1 MVLFFCIKKAGEK
14 DKMADGKI
22 VIETELDTDGIK
34 KDLKETEKS
43 AEISGKRIKQ
53 TFEQMAK
60 ASGKSVG
67 ELKNEVKKL
76 AEEYQSQGTS
86 LPNAYKKA
94 YEIMGVYSERA
105 ATKMKKAAE
114 SVEETHD
121 REAEQTSQHWEK
133 KFSEVEKDSNAAKDQ
148 LKQDAIEEARSHD
161 AASEKSKEAWK
172 NAFSTIGDLSKK
184 ALKATAAVVAG
195 TSAAMVAAGTYSV
208 KTGIEFESAFAGV
221 KKTVDATDT
230 QLNEL
235 RQSLINMS
243 KEMPQSA
250 AELSEIAE
258 AAGQLGIKTENLK
271 EFTKVMA
278 QLGDATNMTSTE
290 AADSLAR
297 FANIT
302 EMSQKNFDRLGS
314 VIVALGNNL
323 ATTESEVV
331 SMGMRLAGA
340 GSQIGMSE
348 AQIMSLAAA
357 LSSVGIEAEAG
368 GSAFSTIMAKMQLA
382 VESGGDSL
390 DAFADVAGMSA
401 DKFKKAFQKDAT
413 SAIMA
418 FIKGLSTCDEKGVSA
433 IKTLDDMG
441 ISEIRQRDALLRA
454 SGAYSTFADAMKIGT
469 TAWEENTALANEAS
483 QRYETLESKI
493 DMAKNSVDALAIA
506 FKDSVDQELRDAVEH
521 GTEYINEL
529 ADAFENGG
537 LEAAVDKAGDIIADL
552 SLSLAKSA
560 PDMVDAATDLIEAF
574 VKGLLQNKQQLKHA
588 SKEIVDSVCD
598 GLIKLL
604 PKEMQQPAKKALD
617 SLKKTFNS
625 GLGSLS
631 GVTKK
636 ELEIIG
642 KLFTKLADHMDTVA
656 PVVISLVAAFKT
668 FQMVQGPVGTV
679 VSVLMKLQSVSSET
693 GLAVSALNAIM
704 SANPAVLIAGAIAAL
719 VGGLALYATTVNQA
733 DAEQEAFNAK
743 MDELGS
749 NIESNQR
756 SLDNLKESME
766 NTGSSIEASVAPVE
780 KWKEGLNDA
789 FDSTGKV
796 KEGCEDTANYIL
808 KQLNEAMGTS
818 YSLTADGFIQNNEGV
833 KQSLEEVNQ
842 SIDEYIQSLKQ
853 KAVQEATTTQYTEAI
868 QNQSEAQKNL
878 TDAQK
883 AYNDALDKYT
893 ELQKEWDNGNYDLK
907 SLRKASENLDETT
920 EKLREA
926 SKASVEAGVEVN
938 GLDQVMGKLAEGTP
952 ESVQEA
958 LDMYAQIPTYAS
970 EAADGV
976 ATSQSEIQNALNSTD
991 YNKMAQ
997 GFKLAV
1003 LQIDESGGKI
1013 PVSLRTSILQ
1023 ALNEVQQMGPEAKER
1038 MISSM
1043 RQMMTGMQEEI
1054 PAFKGASTSTS
1065 EEILTTFQQ
1074 YLVDSGALEGTGSEA
1089 IGQLSSGI
1097 TSANVSISAGQK
1109 AHEATE
1115 AVSTGITQGS
1125 PTIQESARNALE
1137 SGINS
1142 GVTSADVTSATA
1154 AAGKKAVDSEASG
1167 ITSGMG
1173 SIGQALNTVNA
1184 YAMSQMSGSGLPQTA
1199 GQTGS
1204 DTAGKLAS
1212 GLISGQGNT
1221 TRAALNLA
1229 KTVANSVK
1237 AVNLGSNLQ
1246 SQARQAVTAFTAG
1259 IRGQTST
1266 AGNAARALG
1275 TSTAK
1280 ALSACNL
1287 AASGRT
1293 EGTSFGNAFA
1303 VAIASQNGAAK
1314 SSGNGLALN
1323 AKNALQA
1330 GIDRS
1335 HNIGLQFSA
1344 GFASG
1349 IRSGQNGVAAAAAA
1363 VANAAANAAKANLD
1377 IHSPSR
1383 VGDWIGKM
1391 FDYGIG
1397 GGMTKNTG
1405 VVEKAAGHVTDSMR
1419 IDTKSLLSMMRG
1431 AMSSTISG
1439 IVENRMFQKGAQ
1451 FFHGDGTGGHT
1462 EVNQTINIYQPVES
1476 PVETSRALRRE
1487 ARRMART

>member
-1 MVLFFCIKKAGEK
+1 
-14 DKMADGKI
+14 MADGKI
-22 VIETELDTDGIK
+22 VIETGLDTKGIETGLK
-34 KDLKETEKS
+34 KVS
-43 AEISGKRIKQ
+43 SIA
-53 TFEQMAK
+53 
-60 ASGKSVG
+60 
-67 ELKNEVKKL
+67 
-76 AEEYQSQGTS
+76 
-86 LPNAYKKA
+86 
-94 YEIMGVYSERA
+94 
-105 ATKMKKAAE
+105 
-114 SVEETHD
+114 
-121 REAEQTSQHWEK
+121 
-133 KFSEVEKDSNAAKDQ
+133 
-148 LKQDAIEEARSHD
+148 
-161 AASEKSKEAWK
+161 
-172 NAFSTIGDLSKK
+172 
-184 ALKATAAVVAG
+184 
-195 TSAAMVAAGTYSV
+195 
-208 KTGIEFESAFAGV
+208 KTGIATTVTAISGMSTALAGV
-221 KKTVDATDT
+221 AGYSIKVGSSFEAG
-230 QLNEL
+230 
-235 RQSLINMS
+235 MS
-243 KEMPQSA
+243 KVQAVSGASNEQLQRLSDKAKEMGATTKFSA
-250 AELSEIAE
+250 
-258 AAGQLGIKTENLK
+258 
-271 EFTKVMA
+271 
-278 QLGDATNMTSTE
+278 TE
-290 AADSLAR
+290 AADAMNYMAMAGWKTEDMLNGIDGIMNLA
-297 FANIT
+297 AASG
-302 EMSQKNFDRLGS
+302 ED
-314 VIVALGNNL
+314 L
-323 ATTESEVV
+323 ATTSDIVTDALTAFGLSASDSTHFADV
-331 SMGMRLAGA
+331 
-340 GSQIGMSE
+340 
-348 AQIMSLAAA
+348 LAAA
-357 LSSVGIEAEAG
+357 SSNANTNVSMMGETFKYVAPVAGSLGYSAEDCAVAIGLMANSGIKASQSGTALRSMFSRLAKPSKEVKEAMEKLNISLTDSHGNMKSLDTLMGDLRNSFSGLSESEKAEMASSLAGQEAMSGLLAIVNASDADFNKLKDAIYG
-368 GSAFSTIMAKMQLA
+368 ADGASAKMAETMQDNLKGKITITKSTIEGL
-382 VESGGDSL
+382 G
-390 DAFADVAGMSA
+390 
-401 DKFKKAFQKDAT
+401 
-413 SAIMA
+413 
-418 FIKGLSTCDEKGVSA
+418 IKIYE
-433 IKTLDDMG
+433 
-441 ISEIRQRDALLRA
+441 EIEDP
-454 SGAYSTFADAMKIGT
+454 MKEAAEGT
-469 TAWEENTALANEAS
+469 T
-483 QRYETLESKI
+483 
-493 DMAKNSVDALAIA
+493 
-506 FKDSVDQELRDAVEH
+506 DSVEQISSAL
-521 GTEYINEL
+521 
-529 ADAFENGG
+529 ENGG
-537 LEAAVDKAGDIIADL
+537 IDAAVEKTGNIIGGL
-552 SLSLAKSA
+552 SVKIAQESPK
-560 PDMVDAATDLIEAF
+560 MVDASVLLLKSF
-574 VKGLLQNKQQLKHA
+574 VQGIQKNKNQLKYA
-588 SKEIVDSVCD
+588 SREIIDSLCD

-617 SLKKTFNS
+617 SLKKTFSS
-625 GLGSLS
+625 GLGSLF

-808 KQLNEAMGTS
+808 NQLNEAMGTS
-818 YSLTADGFIQNNEGV
+818 YSLTTDGFIQDNEGV

-842 SIDEYIQSLKQ
+842 SIDAYIQSLKQ

-883 AYNDALDKYT
+883 AYNDALNEYAQA
-893 ELQKEWDNGNYDLK
+893 QKDWSNGINDL
-907 SLRKASENLDETT
+907 SGLEKAQKNLDKTRK
-920 EKLREA
+920 KLGEA
-926 SKASVEAGVEVN
+926 SKASVEASVEVN

-952 ESVQEA
+952 ESVQKA
-958 LDMYAQIPTYAS
+958 LDMYAQIPAYAS
-970 EAADGV
+970 EAADGI
-976 ATSQSEIQNALNSTD
+976 ATSQKEIQSALSSTD
-991 YNKMAQ
+991 YTKMIE
-997 GFKLAV
+997 GFQLAV
-1003 LQIDESGGKI
+1003 MQIDQSGGKI
-1013 PVSLRTSILQ
+1013 PVSLRSSILQ
-1023 ALNEVQQMGPEAKER
+1023 ALNEVQKMGPEGKEY
-1038 MISSM
+1038 MENSM
-1043 RQMMTGMQEEI
+1043 QQMMVAMEDKIPEFEE
-1054 PAFKGASTSTS
+1054 AASTTG
-1065 EEILTTFQQ
+1065 EGILDTFQR

-1097 TSANVSISAGQK
+1097 TSANVSIPAGQK
-1109 AHEATE
+1109 AQEATE
-1115 AVSTGITQGS
+1115 AVSAGITQGS
-1125 PTIQESARNALE
+1125 PAIQESARNALE

-1142 GVTSADVTSATA
+1142 GITSADVTSAPT

-1212 GLISGQGNT
+1212 GLTSGQGNT
-1221 TRAALNLA
+1221 TKAALNLA

-1266 AGNAARALG
+1266 AENAARALG
-1275 TSTAK
+1275 SSTAK

-1303 VAIASQNGAAK
+1303 VAIASQNGAAR

-1330 GIDRS
+1330 GINGS

-1391 FDYGIG
+1391 FDYGIS

>member
-1 MVLFFCIKKAGEK
+1 
-14 DKMADGKI
+14 MADGKI
-22 VIETELDTDGIK
+22 VIETGLDTKGIETGLK
-34 KDLKETEKS
+34 KVS
-43 AEISGKRIKQ
+43 SIA
-53 TFEQMAK
+53 
-60 ASGKSVG
+60 
-67 ELKNEVKKL
+67 
-76 AEEYQSQGTS
+76 
-86 LPNAYKKA
+86 
-94 YEIMGVYSERA
+94 
-105 ATKMKKAAE
+105 
-114 SVEETHD
+114 
-121 REAEQTSQHWEK
+121 
-133 KFSEVEKDSNAAKDQ
+133 
-148 LKQDAIEEARSHD
+148 
-161 AASEKSKEAWK
+161 
-172 NAFSTIGDLSKK
+172 
-184 ALKATAAVVAG
+184 
-195 TSAAMVAAGTYSV
+195 
-208 KTGIEFESAFAGV
+208 KTGIATTVTAISGMSTALAGV
-221 KKTVDATDT
+221 AGYSIKVGSSFEAG
-230 QLNEL
+230 
-235 RQSLINMS
+235 MS
-243 KEMPQSA
+243 KVQAVSGASNEQLQRLSDKAKEMGATTKFSATEA
-250 AELSEIAE
+250 AEAMNYMAMAGWKTEDMLNGIDGIMNLAAASGEDLATTSDIVTDALTAFGLSAQDSTHFADVLAAASSNANTNVSMMGETFKYVAPVAGSLGYSAEDCAVAIGLMANSGIKASQSGTALRSMFSRLAKPSKEVKEAMEKLNISLTDSHGNMKSLDTLMGDLRNSFSGLSESEKAE
-258 AAGQLGIKTENLK
+258 MASSLAGQEAMSGLLAIVNASDADFNKLKDAIYGADGASAKMAETMQDNLQGKITILKSTIEGLGIKIYEEIEDPMK
-271 EFTKVMA
+271 
-278 QLGDATNMTSTE
+278 E
-290 AADSLAR
+290 AA
-297 FANIT
+297 
-302 EMSQKNFDRLGS
+302 EG
-314 VIVALGNNL
+314 
-323 ATTESEVV
+323 ATD
-331 SMGMRLAGA
+331 
-340 GSQIGMSE
+340 
-348 AQIMSLAAA
+348 
-357 LSSVGIEAEAG
+357 SVGQIS
-368 GSAFSTIMAKMQLA
+368 SAL
-382 VESGGDSL
+382 
-390 DAFADVAGMSA
+390 
-401 DKFKKAFQKDAT
+401 
-413 SAIMA
+413 
-418 FIKGLSTCDEKGVSA
+418 
-433 IKTLDDMG
+433 
-441 ISEIRQRDALLRA
+441 
-454 SGAYSTFADAMKIGT
+454 
-469 TAWEENTALANEAS
+469 
-483 QRYETLESKI
+483 
-493 DMAKNSVDALAIA
+493 
-506 FKDSVDQELRDAVEH
+506 
-521 GTEYINEL
+521 
-529 ADAFENGG
+529 ENGG
-537 LEAAVDKAGDIIADL
+537 IDAAVEKTGNIIGGL
-552 SLSLAKSA
+552 SVKIAQESPK
-560 PDMVDAATDLIEAF
+560 MVDASVLLLKSF
-574 VKGLLQNKQQLKHA
+574 VQGIQKNKNQLKYA
-588 SKEIVDSVCD
+588 SREIIDSLCD

-617 SLKKTFNS
+617 SLKKTFSS

-808 KQLNEAMGTS
+808 NQLNEAMGTS
-818 YSLTADGFIQNNEGV
+818 YSLTTDGFIQDNEGV

-842 SIDEYIQSLKQ
+842 SIDAYIQSLKQ

-883 AYNDALDKYT
+883 AYNDALNEYAQAQEDWKNGINDLSGL
-893 ELQKEWDNGNYDLK
+893 EKAQK
-907 SLRKASENLDETT
+907 NLDKTR
-920 EKLREA
+920 EKLGEA
-926 SKASVEAGVEVN
+926 SKASVEASVEVN

-958 LDMYAQIPTYAS
+958 LDMYAQIPAYAS

-976 ATSQSEIQNALNSTD
+976 ATSQKEIQSALSSTD
-991 YNKMAQ
+991 YTKMIE
-997 GFKLAV
+997 GFQLAV
-1003 LQIDESGGKI
+1003 MQIDQSGGKI
-1013 PVSLRTSILQ
+1013 PVSLRSSILQ
-1023 ALNEVQQMGPEAKER
+1023 ALNEVQKMGPEGKEY
-1038 MISSM
+1038 MENSM
-1043 RQMMTGMQEEI
+1043 QQMMVAMEDKI
-1054 PAFKGASTSTS
+1054 PEFKGAASMTGD
-1065 EEILTTFQQ
+1065 EILKTFQQ

-1097 TSANVSISAGQK
+1097 TSANVSIPAGQK
-1109 AHEATE
+1109 AQEATE
-1115 AVSTGITQGS
+1115 AVSAGITQGS
-1125 PTIQESARNALE
+1125 PAIQESARNALE

-1142 GVTSADVTSATA
+1142 GVTSADVTSAPT

-1212 GLISGQGNT
+1212 GLTSGQGNT
-1221 TRAALNLA
+1221 TKAASNLA

-1246 SQARQAVTAFTAG
+1246 SQARQAVTAFAAG

-1275 TSTAK
+1275 SSTAK

-1293 EGTSFGNAFA
+1293 EGTSFGNSFA
-1303 VAIASQNGAAK
+1303 VAIASQNGAAR

-1330 GIDRS
+1330 GINGS

-1349 IRSGQNGVAAAAAA
+1349 IRAGQNGVAAAAAA

-1391 FDYGIG
+1391 FDYGIS

-1451 FFHGDGTGGHT
+1451 FFHGDGTGGDT
-1462 EVNQTINIYQPVES
+1462 EVNQTVNIYQPVKS

-1487 ARRMART
+1487 ARRLAWT

>member
-1 MVLFFCIKKAGEK
+1 
-14 DKMADGKI
+14 MADGKI
-22 VIETELDTDGIK
+22 VIETGLDTKGIETGLK
-34 KDLKETEKS
+34 KVS
-43 AEISGKRIKQ
+43 SIA
-53 TFEQMAK
+53 
-60 ASGKSVG
+60 
-67 ELKNEVKKL
+67 
-76 AEEYQSQGTS
+76 
-86 LPNAYKKA
+86 
-94 YEIMGVYSERA
+94 
-105 ATKMKKAAE
+105 
-114 SVEETHD
+114 
-121 REAEQTSQHWEK
+121 
-133 KFSEVEKDSNAAKDQ
+133 
-148 LKQDAIEEARSHD
+148 
-161 AASEKSKEAWK
+161 
-172 NAFSTIGDLSKK
+172 
-184 ALKATAAVVAG
+184 
-195 TSAAMVAAGTYSV
+195 
-208 KTGIEFESAFAGV
+208 KTGIATAVTAISGISTALAGV
-221 KKTVDATDT
+221 AGYSIKVGSSFEAG
-230 QLNEL
+230 
-235 RQSLINMS
+235 MS
-243 KEMPQSA
+243 KVQAVSGASNEQLQRLSDKAKEMGATTKFSA
-250 AELSEIAE
+250 
-258 AAGQLGIKTENLK
+258 
-271 EFTKVMA
+271 
-278 QLGDATNMTSTE
+278 TE
-290 AADSLAR
+290 AADAMNYMAMAGWKTEDMLNGIDGIMNLA
-297 FANIT
+297 AASG
-302 EMSQKNFDRLGS
+302 ED
-314 VIVALGNNL
+314 L
-323 ATTESEVV
+323 ATTSDIVTDALTAFGLSASDSTHFADV
-331 SMGMRLAGA
+331 
-340 GSQIGMSE
+340 
-348 AQIMSLAAA
+348 LAAA
-357 LSSVGIEAEAG
+357 SSNANTKVSMMGETFKYVAPVAGSLGYSAEDCAVAIGLMANSGIKASQSGTALRSMFSRLAKPSKEVKEAMEKLNISLTDSHGNMKSLDTLMGDLRNSFSGLSESEKAEMASSLAGQEAMSGLLAIVNASDADFNKLKDAIYG
-368 GSAFSTIMAKMQLA
+368 ADGASAKMAETMQDNLKGEITITKSTIEGLGIKIYEEIEDPMKEAA
-382 VESGGDSL
+382 EG
-390 DAFADVAGMSA
+390 
-401 DKFKKAFQKDAT
+401 AT
-413 SAIMA
+413 
-418 FIKGLSTCDEKGVSA
+418 
-433 IKTLDDMG
+433 
-441 ISEIRQRDALLRA
+441 
-454 SGAYSTFADAMKIGT
+454 
-469 TAWEENTALANEAS
+469 
-483 QRYETLESKI
+483 
-493 DMAKNSVDALAIA
+493 
-506 FKDSVDQELRDAVEH
+506 DSVEQISSAL
-521 GTEYINEL
+521 
-529 ADAFENGG
+529 ENGG
-537 LEAAVDKAGDIIADL
+537 IDAAVEKTGNIIGGL
-552 SLSLAKSA
+552 SVKIAQESPK
-560 PDMVDAATDLIEAF
+560 MVDASVLLLKSF
-574 VKGLLQNKQQLKHA
+574 VQGIKKNKNQLKYA
-588 SKEIVDSVCD
+588 SREIINSLCD
-598 GLIKLL
+598 GLVKLL
-604 PKEMQQPAKKALD
+604 PKEMQQPAKKAID
-617 SLKKTFNS
+617 SLKRTFSS
-625 GLGSLS
+625 GFGSLS

-780 KWKEGLNDA
+780 KWRDGLNDA

-808 KQLNEAMGTS
+808 NQLNEAMGTS
-818 YSLTADGFIQNNEGV
+818 YSLTTDGFIQNNEGV

-883 AYNDALDKYT
+883 AYNDALNEYAQA
-893 ELQKEWDNGNYDLK
+893 QKDWSNGINDL
-907 SLRKASENLDETT
+907 SGLEKAQKNLDKTR
-920 EKLREA
+920 EKLGEA
-926 SKASVEAGVEVN
+926 SQASVEASVEVN

-958 LDMYAQIPTYAS
+958 LDMYAQIPAYAS

-976 ATSQSEIQNALNSTD
+976 ATSQKEIQGALSSTD
-991 YNKMAQ
+991 YTKMTE
-997 GFKLAV
+997 GFQLAV
-1003 LQIDESGGKI
+1003 MQIDQSGGKI
-1013 PVSLRTSILQ
+1013 PVSLRSSILQ
-1023 ALNEVQQMGPEAKER
+1023 ALNEVQQMGPEGKEY
-1038 MISSM
+1038 MENSM
-1043 RQMMTGMQEEI
+1043 QQMMVAMEDKIPEFKEAASATGD
-1054 PAFKGASTSTS
+1054 
-1065 EEILTTFQQ
+1065 EILDTFQQ

-1097 TSANVSISAGQK
+1097 TSANVSIPAGQK
-1109 AHEATE
+1109 AQEATE

-1125 PTIQESARNALE
+1125 PVIQESARNALE

-1142 GVTSADVTSATA
+1142 GVTSADVTSAPT

-1212 GLISGQGNT
+1212 GLTSGQGNT
-1221 TRAALNLA
+1221 TNAALNLA

-1303 VAIASQNGAAK
+1303 VAIASQNGAAR

-1330 GIDRS
+1330 GINGS
-1335 HNIGLQFSA
+1335 HNIGLQFSI
-1344 GFASG
+1344 GFANG
-1349 IRSGQNGVAAAAAA
+1349 IRAGQNGVAAAAAA

-1397 GGMTKNTG
+1397 GGMTKNTD

-1451 FFHGDGTGGHT
+1451 LFQGEDKKGDT

-1476 PVETSRALRRE
+1476 PVETSRVLRRE
-1487 ARRMART
+1487 ARRLART

>member
-1 MVLFFCIKKAGEK
+1 
-14 DKMADGKI
+14 MADGKI
-22 VIETELDTDGIK
+22 VIETGLDTKGIETGLK
-34 KDLKETEKS
+34 KVS
-43 AEISGKRIKQ
+43 SIA
-53 TFEQMAK
+53 
-60 ASGKSVG
+60 
-67 ELKNEVKKL
+67 
-76 AEEYQSQGTS
+76 
-86 LPNAYKKA
+86 
-94 YEIMGVYSERA
+94 
-105 ATKMKKAAE
+105 
-114 SVEETHD
+114 
-121 REAEQTSQHWEK
+121 
-133 KFSEVEKDSNAAKDQ
+133 
-148 LKQDAIEEARSHD
+148 
-161 AASEKSKEAWK
+161 
-172 NAFSTIGDLSKK
+172 
-184 ALKATAAVVAG
+184 
-195 TSAAMVAAGTYSV
+195 
-208 KTGIEFESAFAGV
+208 KTGIATTVTAISGMSTALAGV
-221 KKTVDATDT
+221 AGYSIKVGSSFEAG
-230 QLNEL
+230 
-235 RQSLINMS
+235 MS
-243 KEMPQSA
+243 KVQAVSGASNEQLQRLSDKAKEMGATTKFSA
-250 AELSEIAE
+250 
-258 AAGQLGIKTENLK
+258 
-271 EFTKVMA
+271 
-278 QLGDATNMTSTE
+278 TE
-290 AADSLAR
+290 AADAMNYMAMAGWKTEDMLNGIDGIMNLA
-297 FANIT
+297 AASG
-302 EMSQKNFDRLGS
+302 ED
-314 VIVALGNNL
+314 L
-323 ATTESEVV
+323 ATTSDIVTDALTAFGLSASDSTHFADV
-331 SMGMRLAGA
+331 
-340 GSQIGMSE
+340 
-348 AQIMSLAAA
+348 LAAA
-357 LSSVGIEAEAG
+357 SSNANTNVSMMGETFKYVAPVAGSLGYSAEDCAVAIGLMANSGIKASQSGTALRSMFSRLAKPSKEVKEAMEKLNISLTDSHGNMKSLDTLMGDLRNSFSGLSESEKAEMASSLAGQEAMSGLLAIVNASDADFNKLKDAIYGADGASAKMAETMQDNLQGKITILKSTIEGLGIKIYEEIEDPMKEAAEGATDSVGQIS
-368 GSAFSTIMAKMQLA
+368 SAL
-382 VESGGDSL
+382 
-390 DAFADVAGMSA
+390 
-401 DKFKKAFQKDAT
+401 
-413 SAIMA
+413 
-418 FIKGLSTCDEKGVSA
+418 
-433 IKTLDDMG
+433 
-441 ISEIRQRDALLRA
+441 
-454 SGAYSTFADAMKIGT
+454 
-469 TAWEENTALANEAS
+469 
-483 QRYETLESKI
+483 
-493 DMAKNSVDALAIA
+493 
-506 FKDSVDQELRDAVEH
+506 
-521 GTEYINEL
+521 
-529 ADAFENGG
+529 ENGG
-537 LEAAVDKAGDIIADL
+537 IDAAVEKTGNIIGGL
-552 SLSLAKSA
+552 SVKIAQESPK
-560 PDMVDAATDLIEAF
+560 MVDASVLLLKSF
-574 VKGLLQNKQQLKHA
+574 VQGIQKNKNQLKYA
-588 SKEIVDSVCD
+588 SREIIDSMCD

-617 SLKKTFNS
+617 SLKKTFSS

-808 KQLNEAMGTS
+808 NQLNEAMGTS
-818 YSLTADGFIQNNEGV
+818 YSLTTDGFIQDNEGV

-842 SIDEYIQSLKQ
+842 SIDAYIQSLKQ

-883 AYNDALDKYT
+883 AYNDALNEYAQAQEDWKNGINDLSGL
-893 ELQKEWDNGNYDLK
+893 EKAQK
-907 SLRKASENLDETT
+907 NLDKTR
-920 EKLREA
+920 EKLGEA
-926 SKASVEAGVEVN
+926 SKASVEASVEVN

-958 LDMYAQIPTYAS
+958 LDMYAQIPAYAS

-976 ATSQSEIQNALNSTD
+976 ATSQKEIQSALSSTD
-991 YNKMAQ
+991 YTKMTE
-997 GFKLAV
+997 GFQLAV
-1003 LQIDESGGKI
+1003 MQIDQSGGKI
-1013 PVSLRTSILQ
+1013 PVSLRSSILQ
-1023 ALNEVQQMGPEAKER
+1023 ALNEVQKMGPEGKEY
-1038 MISSM
+1038 MENSM
-1043 RQMMTGMQEEI
+1043 QQMMIAMEDKI
-1054 PAFKGASTSTS
+1054 PEFKGAASMTG
-1065 EEILTTFQQ
+1065 EEILDTFQR

-1109 AHEATE
+1109 AQEATE
-1115 AVSTGITQGS
+1115 AVSAGITQGS
-1125 PTIQESARNALE
+1125 TAIQESARNALE

-1142 GVTSADVTSATA
+1142 GVTSADVTSAPT

-1212 GLISGQGNT
+1212 GLTSGQGNT
-1221 TRAALNLA
+1221 TKAASNLA

-1303 VAIASQNGAAK
+1303 VAIASQNSAAR

-1330 GIDRS
+1330 GINGS

-1349 IRSGQNGVAAAAAA
+1349 IRAGQNGVAAAAAA

-1391 FDYGIG
+1391 FDYGIS

-1451 FFHGDGTGGHT
+1451 FFHGDGTGGDT
-1462 EVNQTINIYQPVES
+1462 EVNQTVNIYQPVKS

-1487 ARRMART
+1487 ARRLAWT

>member
-1 MVLFFCIKKAGEK
+1 MSKVQAVSGASNEQLQRLSDKA
-14 DKMADGKI
+14 
-22 VIETELDTDGIK
+22 
-34 KDLKETEKS
+34 KE
-43 AEISGKRIKQ
+43 
-53 TFEQMAK
+53 
-60 ASGKSVG
+60 
-67 ELKNEVKKL
+67 
-76 AEEYQSQGTS
+76 
-86 LPNAYKKA
+86 
-94 YEIMGVYSERA
+94 MG
-105 ATKMKKAAE
+105 AT
-114 SVEETHD
+114 T
-121 REAEQTSQHWEK
+121 
-133 KFSEVEKDSNAAKDQ
+133 KFSA
-148 LKQDAIEEARSHD
+148 
-161 AASEKSKEAWK
+161 
-172 NAFSTIGDLSKK
+172 
-184 ALKATAAVVAG
+184 
-195 TSAAMVAAGTYSV
+195 
-208 KTGIEFESAFAGV
+208 
-221 KKTVDATDT
+221 
-230 QLNEL
+230 
-235 RQSLINMS
+235 
-243 KEMPQSA
+243 
-250 AELSEIAE
+250 
-258 AAGQLGIKTENLK
+258 
-271 EFTKVMA
+271 
-278 QLGDATNMTSTE
+278 TE
-290 AADSLAR
+290 AADAMNYMAMAGWKTEDMLNGIDGIMNLA
-297 FANIT
+297 AASG
-302 EMSQKNFDRLGS
+302 ED
-314 VIVALGNNL
+314 L
-323 ATTESEVV
+323 ATTSDIVTDALTAFGL
-331 SMGMRLAGA
+331 S
-340 GSQIGMSE
+340 
-348 AQIMSLAAA
+348 AQDSTHFADVLAAA
-357 LSSVGIEAEAG
+357 SSNANTNVSMMGETFKYVAPVAGSLGYSAEDCAVAIGLMANSGIKASQSGTALRSMFSRLAKPSKEVKEAMEKLNISLTDSHGNMKSLDTLMGDLRNSFSGLSESEKAEMASSLAGQEAMSGLLAIVNASDADFNKLKDAIYG
-368 GSAFSTIMAKMQLA
+368 ADGASAKMAETMQDNLKGKITITKSTIEGL
-382 VESGGDSL
+382 G
-390 DAFADVAGMSA
+390 
-401 DKFKKAFQKDAT
+401 
-413 SAIMA
+413 
-418 FIKGLSTCDEKGVSA
+418 IKIYE
-433 IKTLDDMG
+433 
-441 ISEIRQRDALLRA
+441 EIEDP
-454 SGAYSTFADAMKIGT
+454 MKEAAEGT
-469 TAWEENTALANEAS
+469 T
-483 QRYETLESKI
+483 
-493 DMAKNSVDALAIA
+493 
-506 FKDSVDQELRDAVEH
+506 DSVEQISSAL
-521 GTEYINEL
+521 
-529 ADAFENGG
+529 ENGG
-537 LEAAVDKAGDIIADL
+537 IDAAVEKTGNIIGGL
-552 SLSLAKSA
+552 SVKIAQESPK
-560 PDMVDAATDLIEAF
+560 MVDASVLLLKSF
-574 VKGLLQNKQQLKHA
+574 VQGIQKNKNQLKYA
-588 SKEIVDSVCD
+588 SREIIDSLCD

-617 SLKKTFNS
+617 SLKKTFSS

-668 FQMVQGPVGTV
+668 FQIVQGPVGTV

-766 NTGSSIEASVAPVE
+766 NTGSSIEASVAPIE
-780 KWKEGLNDA
+780 KWRDGLNDA

-808 KQLNEAMGTS
+808 NQLNEAMGTS
-818 YSLTADGFIQNNEGV
+818 YSLTTDGFIQDNEGV

-842 SIDEYIQSLKQ
+842 SIDAYIQSLKQ

-883 AYNDALDKYT
+883 AYNDALNEYAQAQEDWKNGINDLSGL
-893 ELQKEWDNGNYDLK
+893 EKAQK
-907 SLRKASENLDETT
+907 NLDKTR
-920 EKLREA
+920 EKLGEA
-926 SKASVEAGVEVN
+926 SKASVEASVEVN

-958 LDMYAQIPTYAS
+958 LDMYAQIPAYAS

-976 ATSQSEIQNALNSTD
+976 ATSQKEIQSALSSTD
-991 YNKMAQ
+991 YTKMTE
-997 GFKLAV
+997 GFQLAV
-1003 LQIDESGGKI
+1003 MQIDQSGGKI
-1013 PVSLRTSILQ
+1013 PVSLRSSILQ
-1023 ALNEVQQMGPEAKER
+1023 ALNEVQKMGPEGKEY
-1038 MISSM
+1038 MENSM
-1043 RQMMTGMQEEI
+1043 QQMMVAMEDKI
-1054 PAFKGASTSTS
+1054 PEFKGAASMTGD
-1065 EEILTTFQQ
+1065 EILKTFQQ

-1097 TSANVSISAGQK
+1097 TSANVSIPAGQK
-1109 AHEATE
+1109 AQEATE

-1125 PTIQESARNALE
+1125 PAIQESAKNALE

-1142 GVTSADVTSATA
+1142 GVTSADVTSTTA

-1212 GLISGQGNT
+1212 GLTSGQGNT
-1221 TRAALNLA
+1221 TKAALNLA

-1287 AASGRT
+1287 AAPGRT

-1303 VAIASQNGAAK
+1303 VAIASQNGAAR

-1330 GIDRS
+1330 GINGS

-1349 IRSGQNGVAAAAAA
+1349 IRAGQNGVAAAAAA

-1391 FDYGIG
+1391 FDYGIS

-1419 IDTKSLLSMMRG
+1419 IDTKSLLNMMRG

-1451 FFHGDGTGGHT
+1451 FFHGDGTGGDT

-1487 ARRMART
+1487 ARRLL

>member
-1 MVLFFCIKKAGEK
+1 
-14 DKMADGKI
+14 MADGKI
-22 VIETELDTDGIK
+22 VIETGLDTKGIETGLK
-34 KDLKETEKS
+34 KVS
-43 AEISGKRIKQ
+43 SIA
-53 TFEQMAK
+53 
-60 ASGKSVG
+60 
-67 ELKNEVKKL
+67 
-76 AEEYQSQGTS
+76 
-86 LPNAYKKA
+86 
-94 YEIMGVYSERA
+94 
-105 ATKMKKAAE
+105 
-114 SVEETHD
+114 
-121 REAEQTSQHWEK
+121 
-133 KFSEVEKDSNAAKDQ
+133 
-148 LKQDAIEEARSHD
+148 
-161 AASEKSKEAWK
+161 
-172 NAFSTIGDLSKK
+172 
-184 ALKATAAVVAG
+184 
-195 TSAAMVAAGTYSV
+195 
-208 KTGIEFESAFAGV
+208 KTGIATAVTAISGMSTALAGV
-221 KKTVDATDT
+221 AGYSIKVGSSFEA
-230 QLNEL
+230 
-235 RQSLINMS
+235 SMS
-243 KEMPQSA
+243 KVQAVSGASNEQLQRLSDKAKEMGATTKFSA
-250 AELSEIAE
+250 
-258 AAGQLGIKTENLK
+258 
-271 EFTKVMA
+271 
-278 QLGDATNMTSTE
+278 TE
-290 AADSLAR
+290 AADAMNYMAMAGWKTEDMLNGIDGIMNLA
-297 FANIT
+297 AASG
-302 EMSQKNFDRLGS
+302 ED
-314 VIVALGNNL
+314 L
-323 ATTESEVV
+323 ATTSDIVTDALTAF
-331 SMGMRLAGA
+331 GLT
-340 GSQIGMSE
+340 
-348 AQIMSLAAA
+348 AQDSTHFADVLAAA
-357 LSSVGIEAEAG
+357 SSNANTNVSMMGETFKYVAPVARSLGYSAEDCAVAIGLMANSGIKASQSGTALRSMFSRLAKPSKEVKEAMEKLNISLTDSHGNMKSLDTLMGDLRNSFSGLSESEKAEMASSLAGQEAMSGLLAIVNASDADFNKLKDAIYG
-368 GSAFSTIMAKMQLA
+368 ADGASAKMAETMQDNLQGKITITKSTIEGL
-382 VESGGDSL
+382 G
-390 DAFADVAGMSA
+390 
-401 DKFKKAFQKDAT
+401 
-413 SAIMA
+413 
-418 FIKGLSTCDEKGVSA
+418 IKIYE
-433 IKTLDDMG
+433 
-441 ISEIRQRDALLRA
+441 EIEDP
-454 SGAYSTFADAMKIGT
+454 MKEAAEGT
-469 TAWEENTALANEAS
+469 T
-483 QRYETLESKI
+483 
-493 DMAKNSVDALAIA
+493 
-506 FKDSVDQELRDAVEH
+506 DSVEQISSAL
-521 GTEYINEL
+521 
-529 ADAFENGG
+529 ENGG
-537 LEAAVDKAGDIIADL
+537 IDAAVEKTGNIIGGL
-552 SLSLAKSA
+552 SVKIAQESPK
-560 PDMVDAATDLIEAF
+560 MVDASVLLLKSF
-574 VKGLLQNKQQLKHA
+574 VQGIKKNKNQLKYA
-588 SKEIVDSVCD
+588 SREIIDSLCD

-617 SLKKTFNS
+617 SLKKTFSS
-625 GLGSLS
+625 GLGSLF

-808 KQLNEAMGTS
+808 NQLNEAMGTS
-818 YSLTADGFIQNNEGV
+818 YSLTTEGFIQDNEGV

-842 SIDEYIQSLKQ
+842 SIDAYIQSLKQ

-883 AYNDALDKYT
+883 AYNDALNEYAQV
-893 ELQKEWDNGNYDLK
+893 QKDWSNGINDL
-907 SLRKASENLDETT
+907 SGLEKAQKNLDKTR
-920 EKLREA
+920 EKLGEA
-926 SKASVEAGVEVN
+926 SQASVEASVEVN
-938 GLDQVMGKLAEGTP
+938 SLDQVMGKLAEGTP

-976 ATSQSEIQNALNSTD
+976 ATSQKEIQSALSSTD
-991 YNKMAQ
+991 YTKMIE
-997 GFKLAV
+997 GFQLAV
-1003 LQIDESGGKI
+1003 MQIDQSGGKI
-1013 PVSLRTSILQ
+1013 PVSLRSSILQ
-1023 ALNEVQQMGPEAKER
+1023 ALNEVQKMGPEGKEY
-1038 MISSM
+1038 MENSM
-1043 RQMMTGMQEEI
+1043 QQMMVAMEDKIPEFEE
-1054 PAFKGASTSTS
+1054 AASTTG
-1065 EEILTTFQQ
+1065 EGILDTFQQ

-1330 GIDRS
+1330 GINGS

>member
-1 MVLFFCIKKAGEK
+1 MQKAGEEE
-14 DKMADGKI
+14 KMADGKI
-22 VIETELDTDGIK
+22 VIETGLDTKGIETGLK
-34 KDLKETEKS
+34 KVS
-43 AEISGKRIKQ
+43 SIA
-53 TFEQMAK
+53 
-60 ASGKSVG
+60 
-67 ELKNEVKKL
+67 
-76 AEEYQSQGTS
+76 
-86 LPNAYKKA
+86 
-94 YEIMGVYSERA
+94 
-105 ATKMKKAAE
+105 
-114 SVEETHD
+114 
-121 REAEQTSQHWEK
+121 
-133 KFSEVEKDSNAAKDQ
+133 
-148 LKQDAIEEARSHD
+148 
-161 AASEKSKEAWK
+161 
-172 NAFSTIGDLSKK
+172 
-184 ALKATAAVVAG
+184 
-195 TSAAMVAAGTYSV
+195 
-208 KTGIEFESAFAGV
+208 KTGIATAVTTISGMSTALAGV
-221 KKTVDATDT
+221 AGYSIKVGSSFEAG
-230 QLNEL
+230 
-235 RQSLINMS
+235 MS
-243 KEMPQSA
+243 KVQAVSGASNEQLERLSNKAKEMGATTKFSA
-250 AELSEIAE
+250 
-258 AAGQLGIKTENLK
+258 
-271 EFTKVMA
+271 
-278 QLGDATNMTSTE
+278 TE
-290 AADSLAR
+290 AADAMNYMAMAGWKTEDMLNGIDGIMNLA
-297 FANIT
+297 AASG
-302 EMSQKNFDRLGS
+302 ED
-314 VIVALGNNL
+314 L
-323 ATTESEVV
+323 ATTSDIVTDALTAFGLSASDSTHFADV
-331 SMGMRLAGA
+331 
-340 GSQIGMSE
+340 
-348 AQIMSLAAA
+348 LAAA
-357 LSSVGIEAEAG
+357 SSNANTNVSMMGETFKYVAPVAGSLGYSAEDCAVAIGLMANSGIKASQSGTALRSMFSRLAKPSKEVKEAMEKLNISLTDSHGNMKSLDTLMGDLRKSFSGLSESEKAEMASSLAGQEAMSGLLAIVNASDADFNKLKDAIYG
-368 GSAFSTIMAKMQLA
+368 ADGASAKMAETMQDNLKGKITITKSTIEGL
-382 VESGGDSL
+382 G
-390 DAFADVAGMSA
+390 
-401 DKFKKAFQKDAT
+401 
-413 SAIMA
+413 
-418 FIKGLSTCDEKGVSA
+418 IKIYE
-433 IKTLDDMG
+433 
-441 ISEIRQRDALLRA
+441 EIEDP
-454 SGAYSTFADAMKIGT
+454 MKEAAEGT
-469 TAWEENTALANEAS
+469 T
-483 QRYETLESKI
+483 
-493 DMAKNSVDALAIA
+493 
-506 FKDSVDQELRDAVEH
+506 DSVEQISSAL
-521 GTEYINEL
+521 
-529 ADAFENGG
+529 ENGG
-537 LEAAVDKAGDIIADL
+537 IDAAVEKTGNIIGGL
-552 SLSLAKSA
+552 SVKIAQESPK
-560 PDMVDAATDLIEAF
+560 MVDASVLLLKSF
-574 VKGLLQNKQQLKHA
+574 VQGIQKNKNQLKYA
-588 SKEIVDSVCD
+588 SREIIDSLCD

-617 SLKKTFNS
+617 SLKKTFSS

-679 VSVLMKLQSVSSET
+679 VSVLIKLQSVSSET

-704 SANPAVLIAGAIAAL
+704 SANPAVLIAGAIATL

-733 DAEQEAFNAK
+733 DEVQEAFNAK

-780 KWKEGLNDA
+780 KWRDGLNDA

-808 KQLNEAMGTS
+808 NQLNEAMGTS
-818 YSLTADGFIQNNEGV
+818 YSLTTEGFIQDNEGV
-833 KQSLEEVNQ
+833 KQSLEEVHQ
-842 SIDEYIQSLKQ
+842 SIDAYIQSLKQ

-883 AYNDALDKYT
+883 AYNDALNEYAQV
-893 ELQKEWDNGNYDLK
+893 QKDWSNGINDL
-907 SLRKASENLDETT
+907 SGLEKAQKNLDKTR
-920 EKLREA
+920 EKLGEA
-926 SKASVEAGVEVN
+926 SQASVEASVEVN

-970 EAADGV
+970 EAADGI
-976 ATSQSEIQNALNSTD
+976 ATSQKEIQSALSSTD
-991 YNKMAQ
+991 YTKMIE
-997 GFKLAV
+997 GFQLAV
-1003 LQIDESGGKI
+1003 MQIDQSGGKI
-1013 PVSLRTSILQ
+1013 PVSLRSSILQ
-1023 ALNEVQQMGPEAKER
+1023 ALNEVQKMGPEGKEY
-1038 MISSM
+1038 MENSM
-1043 RQMMTGMQEEI
+1043 QQMMVAMEDKIPEFEE
-1054 PAFKGASTSTS
+1054 AASTTG
-1065 EEILTTFQQ
+1065 EGILDTFQR

-1109 AHEATE
+1109 AQEATE
-1115 AVSTGITQGS
+1115 AVSAGITQGS
-1125 PTIQESARNALE
+1125 LTIQESARNALE

-1142 GVTSADVTSATA
+1142 GVTSADVTSAPT
-1154 AAGKKAVDSEASG
+1154 AAGKKAVDSEAFG

-1212 GLISGQGNT
+1212 GLTSGQGNT
-1221 TRAALNLA
+1221 TKAALNLA
-1229 KTVANSVK
+1229 KTVANSLK

-1275 TSTAK
+1275 SSTAK

-1303 VAIASQNGAAK
+1303 VAIASQNSAAR

-1330 GIDRS
+1330 GINGS

-1363 VANAAANAAKANLD
+1363 VANAAANAAKAHLD

-1391 FDYGIG
+1391 FDYGIS
-1397 GGMTKNTG
+1397 GGMTKNTD

-1451 FFHGDGTGGHT
+1451 LFQGEDKKGDT

-1476 PVETSRALRRE
+1476 PVETSRVLRRE
-1487 ARRMART
+1487 ARRLART

>member
-1 MVLFFCIKKAGEK
+1 
-14 DKMADGKI
+14 MADGKI
-22 VIETELDTDGIK
+22 VIETGLDTKGIETGLK
-34 KDLKETEKS
+34 KVS
-43 AEISGKRIKQ
+43 SIA
-53 TFEQMAK
+53 
-60 ASGKSVG
+60 
-67 ELKNEVKKL
+67 
-76 AEEYQSQGTS
+76 
-86 LPNAYKKA
+86 
-94 YEIMGVYSERA
+94 
-105 ATKMKKAAE
+105 
-114 SVEETHD
+114 
-121 REAEQTSQHWEK
+121 
-133 KFSEVEKDSNAAKDQ
+133 
-148 LKQDAIEEARSHD
+148 
-161 AASEKSKEAWK
+161 
-172 NAFSTIGDLSKK
+172 
-184 ALKATAAVVAG
+184 
-195 TSAAMVAAGTYSV
+195 
-208 KTGIEFESAFAGV
+208 KTGIATTVTAISGMSTALAGV
-221 KKTVDATDT
+221 AGYSIKVGSSFEAG
-230 QLNEL
+230 
-235 RQSLINMS
+235 MS
-243 KEMPQSA
+243 KVQAVSGASNEQLQRLSDKAKEMGATTKFSA
-250 AELSEIAE
+250 
-258 AAGQLGIKTENLK
+258 
-271 EFTKVMA
+271 
-278 QLGDATNMTSTE
+278 TE
-290 AADSLAR
+290 AADAMNYMAMAGWKTEDMLNGIDGIMNLA
-297 FANIT
+297 AASG
-302 EMSQKNFDRLGS
+302 ED
-314 VIVALGNNL
+314 L
-323 ATTESEVV
+323 ATTSDIVTDALTAFGLSASDSTHFADV
-331 SMGMRLAGA
+331 
-340 GSQIGMSE
+340 
-348 AQIMSLAAA
+348 LAAA
-357 LSSVGIEAEAG
+357 SSNANTNVSMMGETFKYVAPVAGSLGYSAEDCAVAIGLMANSGIKASQSGTALRSMFSRLAKPSKEVKEAMEKLNISLTDSHGNMKSLDTLMGDLRNSFSGLSESEKAEMASSLAGQEAMSGLLAIVNASDADFNKLKDAIYG
-368 GSAFSTIMAKMQLA
+368 ADGASAKMAETMQDNLKGKITITKSTIEGL
-382 VESGGDSL
+382 G
-390 DAFADVAGMSA
+390 
-401 DKFKKAFQKDAT
+401 
-413 SAIMA
+413 
-418 FIKGLSTCDEKGVSA
+418 IKIYE
-433 IKTLDDMG
+433 
-441 ISEIRQRDALLRA
+441 EIEDP
-454 SGAYSTFADAMKIGT
+454 MKEAAEGT
-469 TAWEENTALANEAS
+469 T
-483 QRYETLESKI
+483 
-493 DMAKNSVDALAIA
+493 
-506 FKDSVDQELRDAVEH
+506 DSVEQISSAL
-521 GTEYINEL
+521 
-529 ADAFENGG
+529 ENGG
-537 LEAAVDKAGDIIADL
+537 IDAAVEKTGNIIGGL
-552 SLSLAKSA
+552 SVKIAQESPK
-560 PDMVDAATDLIEAF
+560 MVDASVLLLKSF
-574 VKGLLQNKQQLKHA
+574 VQGIKKNKNQLKYA
-588 SKEIVDSVCD
+588 SREIIDSLCD

-617 SLKKTFNS
+617 SLKKTFSS
-625 GLGSLS
+625 GLGSLF

-733 DAEQEAFNAK
+733 DAEQEAFNSK

-780 KWKEGLNDA
+780 KWRDGLNDA
-789 FDSTGKV
+789 FDSAGKV

-808 KQLNEAMGTS
+808 NQLNEAMGTS
-818 YSLTADGFIQNNEGV
+818 YSLTTDGFIQDNEGV

-842 SIDEYIQSLKQ
+842 SIDAYIQSLKQ

-868 QNQSEAQKNL
+868 QNQSEAQKKL

-926 SKASVEAGVEVN
+926 SKASVEAGVEVD

-970 EAADGV
+970 EAANGV

-991 YNKMAQ
+991 YNKMTQ

-1013 PVSLRTSILQ
+1013 PISLRSSILQ
-1023 ALNEVQQMGPEAKER
+1023 ALNEVQQMGPEAKEH
-1038 MISSM
+1038 MASSM

-1054 PAFKGASTSTS
+1054 PAFKDASTSTS

-1109 AHEATE
+1109 AQEATE

-1125 PTIQESARNALE
+1125 PAIQESARNALE

-1142 GVTSADVTSATA
+1142 GVTSADVASASA

-1184 YAMSQMSGSGLPQTA
+1184 YAMSRMSGSGLPQTA

-1212 GLISGQGNT
+1212 GLTSGQGNT
-1221 TRAALNLA
+1221 TKAALNLA

-1259 IRGQTST
+1259 IRDQTST

-1275 TSTAK
+1275 SSTAK

-1303 VAIASQNGAAK
+1303 VAIASQNGAAR

-1330 GIDRS
+1330 GINGS

-1391 FDYGIG
+1391 FDYGIS

-1439 IVENRMFQKGAQ
+1439 IVENRMFHKGAQ
-1451 FFHGDGTGGHT
+1451 FFHGNETGGDT
-1462 EVNQTINIYQPVES
+1462 EVNQTVNIYQPVKS

-1487 ARRMART
+1487 ARRLAWT

>member
-1 MVLFFCIKKAGEK
+1 
-14 DKMADGKI
+14 MADGKI
-22 VIETELDTDGIK
+22 VIETGLDTKGIETGLK
-34 KDLKETEKS
+34 KVS
-43 AEISGKRIKQ
+43 SIA
-53 TFEQMAK
+53 
-60 ASGKSVG
+60 
-67 ELKNEVKKL
+67 
-76 AEEYQSQGTS
+76 
-86 LPNAYKKA
+86 
-94 YEIMGVYSERA
+94 
-105 ATKMKKAAE
+105 
-114 SVEETHD
+114 
-121 REAEQTSQHWEK
+121 
-133 KFSEVEKDSNAAKDQ
+133 
-148 LKQDAIEEARSHD
+148 
-161 AASEKSKEAWK
+161 
-172 NAFSTIGDLSKK
+172 
-184 ALKATAAVVAG
+184 
-195 TSAAMVAAGTYSV
+195 
-208 KTGIEFESAFAGV
+208 KTGIATAVTAISGMSTALAGV
-221 KKTVDATDT
+221 AGYSIKVGSSFEAG
-230 QLNEL
+230 
-235 RQSLINMS
+235 MS
-243 KEMPQSA
+243 KVQAVSGASNEQLQRLSDKAKEMGATTKFSA
-250 AELSEIAE
+250 
-258 AAGQLGIKTENLK
+258 
-271 EFTKVMA
+271 
-278 QLGDATNMTSTE
+278 TE
-290 AADSLAR
+290 AADAMNYMAMAGWKTEDMLNGIDGIMNLA
-297 FANIT
+297 AASG
-302 EMSQKNFDRLGS
+302 ED
-314 VIVALGNNL
+314 L
-323 ATTESEVV
+323 ATTSDIVTDALTAFGLSASDSTHFADV
-331 SMGMRLAGA
+331 
-340 GSQIGMSE
+340 
-348 AQIMSLAAA
+348 LAAA
-357 LSSVGIEAEAG
+357 SSNANTNVSMMGETFKYVAPVAGSLGYSAEDCAVAIGLMANSGIKASQSGTALRSMFSRLAKPSKEVKEAMEKLNISLTDSHGNMKSLDTLMGDLRKSFGGLSEAEKAEAASSLAG
-368 GSAFSTIMAKMQLA
+368 QEAMSGLLAIVNASDADFNKLKDAIYGADGASAKMAETMQDNLQGKITILKST
-382 VESGGDSL
+382 VEGLGIKIYEEIEDPMKE
-390 DAFADVAGMSA
+390 AAEG
-401 DKFKKAFQKDAT
+401 AT
-413 SAIMA
+413 
-418 FIKGLSTCDEKGVSA
+418 
-433 IKTLDDMG
+433 
-441 ISEIRQRDALLRA
+441 
-454 SGAYSTFADAMKIGT
+454 
-469 TAWEENTALANEAS
+469 
-483 QRYETLESKI
+483 
-493 DMAKNSVDALAIA
+493 
-506 FKDSVDQELRDAVEH
+506 DSVEQISSAL
-521 GTEYINEL
+521 
-529 ADAFENGG
+529 ENGG
-537 LEAAVDKAGDIIADL
+537 IDAAVEKTGNIIGGL
-552 SLSLAKSA
+552 SVRISQESPKMVEASVLLLKS
-560 PDMVDAATDLIEAF
+560 F
-574 VKGLLQNKQQLKHA
+574 VQGIQKNKNQLKYA
-588 SKEIVDSVCD
+588 SREIIDSLCD

-604 PKEMQQPAKKALD
+604 PKEMQQPAKKAID
-617 SLKKTFNS
+617 SLKRTFSS

-636 ELEIIG
+636 ELEMIG

-733 DAEQEAFNAK
+733 DVEQEAFNAK

-749 NIESNQR
+749 NIESNQC

-780 KWKEGLNDA
+780 KWRDGLNDA
-789 FDSTGKV
+789 FDSAGKV

-808 KQLNEAMGTS
+808 NQLNEAMGTS
-818 YSLTADGFIQNNEGV
+818 YSLTTDGFIQNNEGV

-868 QNQSEAQKNL
+868 QDQSEAQKNL

-883 AYNDALDKYT
+883 AYNDALNEYAQA
-893 ELQKEWDNGNYDLK
+893 QKDWSNGINDL
-907 SLRKASENLDETT
+907 SGLEKAQKNLDKTR
-920 EKLREA
+920 EKLGEA
-926 SKASVEAGVEVN
+926 SQASVEASVEVN

-976 ATSQSEIQNALNSTD
+976 ATSQKEIQSALSSTD
-991 YNKMAQ
+991 YTKMTE
-997 GFKLAV
+997 GFQLAV
-1003 LQIDESGGKI
+1003 MQIDQSGGKI
-1013 PVSLRTSILQ
+1013 PVSLRSSILQ
-1023 ALNEVQQMGPEAKER
+1023 ALNEVQKMGPEGKEY
-1038 MISSM
+1038 MENSM
-1043 RQMMTGMQEEI
+1043 QQMMVAMEDKIPEFEE
-1054 PAFKGASTSTS
+1054 AASTTG
-1065 EEILTTFQQ
+1065 EGILDTFQR

-1097 TSANVSISAGQK
+1097 TSANVSIPAGQK
-1109 AHEATE
+1109 AQEATE
-1115 AVSTGITQGS
+1115 AVSAGITQGS
-1125 PTIQESARNALE
+1125 PVIQESTRNALE

-1154 AAGKKAVDSEASG
+1154 AVGKKAVDSEASG

-1204 DTAGKLAS
+1204 DTAGKLAT
-1212 GLISGQGNT
+1212 GLTSGQGNT
-1221 TRAALNLA
+1221 TKAASNLA

-1303 VAIASQNGAAK
+1303 VAIASQNGAAR

-1330 GIDRS
+1330 GINGS

-1391 FDYGIG
+1391 FDYGIS

-1451 FFHGDGTGGHT
+1451 FFHGDGTGGDT
-1462 EVNQTINIYQPVES
+1462 EVNQTVNIYQPVKS

-1487 ARRMART
+1487 ARRLAWT

>member
-1 MVLFFCIKKAGEK
+1 
-14 DKMADGKI
+14 MADGKI
-22 VIETELDTDGIK
+22 VIETGLDTKGIETGLK
-34 KDLKETEKS
+34 KVS
-43 AEISGKRIKQ
+43 SIA
-53 TFEQMAK
+53 
-60 ASGKSVG
+60 
-67 ELKNEVKKL
+67 
-76 AEEYQSQGTS
+76 
-86 LPNAYKKA
+86 
-94 YEIMGVYSERA
+94 
-105 ATKMKKAAE
+105 
-114 SVEETHD
+114 
-121 REAEQTSQHWEK
+121 
-133 KFSEVEKDSNAAKDQ
+133 
-148 LKQDAIEEARSHD
+148 
-161 AASEKSKEAWK
+161 
-172 NAFSTIGDLSKK
+172 
-184 ALKATAAVVAG
+184 
-195 TSAAMVAAGTYSV
+195 
-208 KTGIEFESAFAGV
+208 KTGIATAVTAISGMSTALAGV
-221 KKTVDATDT
+221 AGYSIKVGSSFEAG
-230 QLNEL
+230 
-235 RQSLINMS
+235 MS
-243 KEMPQSA
+243 KVQAVSGASNEQLQRLSDKAKEMGATTKFSA
-250 AELSEIAE
+250 
-258 AAGQLGIKTENLK
+258 
-271 EFTKVMA
+271 
-278 QLGDATNMTSTE
+278 TE
-290 AADSLAR
+290 AADAMNYMAMAGWKTEDMLNGIDGIMNLA
-297 FANIT
+297 AASG
-302 EMSQKNFDRLGS
+302 ED
-314 VIVALGNNL
+314 L
-323 ATTESEVV
+323 ATTSDIVTDALTAFGLPASDSTHFADV
-331 SMGMRLAGA
+331 
-340 GSQIGMSE
+340 
-348 AQIMSLAAA
+348 LAAA
-357 LSSVGIEAEAG
+357 SSNANTNVSMMGETFKYVAPVAGSLGYSAEDCAVAIGLMANSGIKASQSGTALRSMFSRLAKPSKEVKEAMEKLNISLTDSHGNMKSLDTLMGDLRNSFSGLSESEKAEMASSLAGQEAMSGLLAIVNASDADFNKLKDAIYGADGASAKMAETMQDNLQGKITILKSTIEGLGIKIYEEIEDPMKEAAEGATDSVGQIS
-368 GSAFSTIMAKMQLA
+368 SAL
-382 VESGGDSL
+382 
-390 DAFADVAGMSA
+390 
-401 DKFKKAFQKDAT
+401 
-413 SAIMA
+413 
-418 FIKGLSTCDEKGVSA
+418 
-433 IKTLDDMG
+433 
-441 ISEIRQRDALLRA
+441 
-454 SGAYSTFADAMKIGT
+454 
-469 TAWEENTALANEAS
+469 
-483 QRYETLESKI
+483 
-493 DMAKNSVDALAIA
+493 
-506 FKDSVDQELRDAVEH
+506 
-521 GTEYINEL
+521 
-529 ADAFENGG
+529 ENGG
-537 LEAAVDKAGDIIADL
+537 IDAAVEKTGNIIGGL
-552 SLSLAKSA
+552 SVKIAQESPKV
-560 PDMVDAATDLIEAF
+560 VDASVLLLKSF
-574 VKGLLQNKQQLKHA
+574 VQGIQKNKNQLKYA
-588 SKEIVDSVCD
+588 SREIIDSLCD

-617 SLKKTFNS
+617 SLKKTFSS

-743 MDELGS
+743 MDDLGS

-808 KQLNEAMGTS
+808 NQLNEAMGTS
-818 YSLTADGFIQNNEGV
+818 YSLTTDGFIQDNEGV

-842 SIDEYIQSLKQ
+842 SIDAYIQSLKQ

-883 AYNDALDKYT
+883 AYNDALNEYAQAQEDWKNGINDLSCL
-893 ELQKEWDNGNYDLK
+893 EKAQK
-907 SLRKASENLDETT
+907 NLDKTR
-920 EKLREA
+920 EKLGEA
-926 SKASVEAGVEVN
+926 SKASVEASVEVN

-958 LDMYAQIPTYAS
+958 LDMYAQIPAYAS

-976 ATSQSEIQNALNSTD
+976 ATSQKEIQSALSSTD
-991 YNKMAQ
+991 YTKMTE
-997 GFKLAV
+997 GFQLAV
-1003 LQIDESGGKI
+1003 MQIDQSGGKI
-1013 PVSLRTSILQ
+1013 PVSLRSSILQ
-1023 ALNEVQQMGPEAKER
+1023 ALNEVQKMGPEGKEY
-1038 MISSM
+1038 MENSM
-1043 RQMMTGMQEEI
+1043 QQMMIAMEDKI
-1054 PAFKGASTSTS
+1054 PEFKGAASMTG
-1065 EEILTTFQQ
+1065 EEILDTFQR

-1097 TSANVSISAGQK
+1097 TSANVSIPAGQK
-1109 AHEATE
+1109 AQEATE
-1115 AVSTGITQGS
+1115 AVSAGITQGS
-1125 PTIQESARNALE
+1125 PAIQESAKNALE

-1142 GVTSADVTSATA
+1142 GVTSADVTSAPT

-1212 GLISGQGNT
+1212 GLTSGQGNT
-1221 TRAALNLA
+1221 TKAASNLA

-1303 VAIASQNGAAK
+1303 VAIASQNSAAR

-1330 GIDRS
+1330 GINGS

-1349 IRSGQNGVAAAAAA
+1349 IRAGQNGVAAAAAA

-1377 IHSPSR
+1377 IHSPSG

-1391 FDYGIG
+1391 FDYGIS

-1451 FFHGDGTGGHT
+1451 FFHGDGTGGDT
-1462 EVNQTINIYQPVES
+1462 EVNQTVNIYQPVKS

-1487 ARRMART
+1487 ARRLARK

>member
-1 MVLFFCIKKAGEK
+1 
-14 DKMADGKI
+14 MADGKI
-22 VIETELDTDGIK
+22 VIETGLDTKGIETGLK
-34 KDLKETEKS
+34 KVS
-43 AEISGKRIKQ
+43 SIA
-53 TFEQMAK
+53 
-60 ASGKSVG
+60 
-67 ELKNEVKKL
+67 
-76 AEEYQSQGTS
+76 
-86 LPNAYKKA
+86 
-94 YEIMGVYSERA
+94 
-105 ATKMKKAAE
+105 
-114 SVEETHD
+114 
-121 REAEQTSQHWEK
+121 
-133 KFSEVEKDSNAAKDQ
+133 
-148 LKQDAIEEARSHD
+148 
-161 AASEKSKEAWK
+161 
-172 NAFSTIGDLSKK
+172 
-184 ALKATAAVVAG
+184 
-195 TSAAMVAAGTYSV
+195 
-208 KTGIEFESAFAGV
+208 KTGIATTVTAISGMSTALAGV
-221 KKTVDATDT
+221 AGYSIKVGSSFEAG
-230 QLNEL
+230 
-235 RQSLINMS
+235 MS
-243 KEMPQSA
+243 KVQAVSGASNEQLQRLSDKAKEMGATTKFSA
-250 AELSEIAE
+250 
-258 AAGQLGIKTENLK
+258 
-271 EFTKVMA
+271 
-278 QLGDATNMTSTE
+278 TE
-290 AADSLAR
+290 AADAMNYMAMAGWKTEDMLNGIDGIMNLA
-297 FANIT
+297 AASG
-302 EMSQKNFDRLGS
+302 ED
-314 VIVALGNNL
+314 L
-323 ATTESEVV
+323 ATTSDIVTDALTAFGLSASDSTHFADV
-331 SMGMRLAGA
+331 
-340 GSQIGMSE
+340 
-348 AQIMSLAAA
+348 LAAA
-357 LSSVGIEAEAG
+357 SSNANTNVSMMGETFKYVAPVAGSLGYSAEDCAVAIGLMANSGIKASQSGTALRSMFSRLAKPSKEVKEAMEKLNISLTDSHGNMKSLDTLMGDLRNSFSGLSESEKAEMASSLAGQEAMSGLLAIVNASDADFNKLKDAIYGADGASAKMAETMQDNLQGKITILKSTIEGLGIKIYEEIEDPMKEAAEGATDSVGQIS
-368 GSAFSTIMAKMQLA
+368 SAL
-382 VESGGDSL
+382 
-390 DAFADVAGMSA
+390 
-401 DKFKKAFQKDAT
+401 
-413 SAIMA
+413 
-418 FIKGLSTCDEKGVSA
+418 
-433 IKTLDDMG
+433 
-441 ISEIRQRDALLRA
+441 
-454 SGAYSTFADAMKIGT
+454 
-469 TAWEENTALANEAS
+469 
-483 QRYETLESKI
+483 
-493 DMAKNSVDALAIA
+493 
-506 FKDSVDQELRDAVEH
+506 
-521 GTEYINEL
+521 
-529 ADAFENGG
+529 ENGG
-537 LEAAVDKAGDIIADL
+537 IDAAVEKTGNIIGGL
-552 SLSLAKSA
+552 SVKIAQESPK
-560 PDMVDAATDLIEAF
+560 MVDASVLLLKSF
-574 VKGLLQNKQQLKHA
+574 VQGIQKNKNQLKYA
-588 SKEIVDSVCD
+588 SREIIDSLCD

-617 SLKKTFNS
+617 SLKKTFSS

-642 KLFTKLADHMDTVA
+642 KLFTKLEDHMDTVA

-668 FQMVQGPVGTV
+668 FKMVQGPVGTV

-743 MDELGS
+743 MDELSS

-808 KQLNEAMGTS
+808 NQLNEAMGTS
-818 YSLTADGFIQNNEGV
+818 YSLTTDGFIQDNEGV

-842 SIDEYIQSLKQ
+842 SIDAYIQSLKQ

-883 AYNDALDKYT
+883 AYNDALNEYAQAQEDWKNGINDLSGL
-893 ELQKEWDNGNYDLK
+893 EKAQK
-907 SLRKASENLDETT
+907 NLDKTR
-920 EKLREA
+920 EKLGEA
-926 SKASVEAGVEVN
+926 SKASVEASVEVN

-958 LDMYAQIPTYAS
+958 LDMYAQIPAYAS

-976 ATSQSEIQNALNSTD
+976 ATSQKEIQSALSSTD
-991 YNKMAQ
+991 YTKMTE
-997 GFKLAV
+997 GFQLAV
-1003 LQIDESGGKI
+1003 MQIDQSGGKI
-1013 PVSLRTSILQ
+1013 PVSLRSSILQ
-1023 ALNEVQQMGPEAKER
+1023 ALNEVQKMGPEGKEY
-1038 MISSM
+1038 MENSM
-1043 RQMMTGMQEEI
+1043 QQMMIAMEDKI
-1054 PAFKGASTSTS
+1054 PEFKGAASMTG
-1065 EEILTTFQQ
+1065 EEILDTFQR

-1097 TSANVSISAGQK
+1097 TSANVSIPAGQK
-1109 AHEATE
+1109 AQEATE
-1115 AVSTGITQGS
+1115 AVSAGITQGS
-1125 PTIQESARNALE
+1125 PAIQESARNALE

-1142 GVTSADVTSATA
+1142 GVTSADVTSAPT

-1212 GLISGQGNT
+1212 GLTSGQGNT
-1221 TRAALNLA
+1221 TKAASNLA

-1275 TSTAK
+1275 TGTAK

-1303 VAIASQNGAAK
+1303 VAIASKNSAAR

-1330 GIDRS
+1330 GINGS

-1349 IRSGQNGVAAAAAA
+1349 IRAGQNGVAAAAAA

-1405 VVEKAAGHVTDSMR
+1405 VVEKAAGYVTDSMR

-1451 FFHGDGTGGHT
+1451 FFHGDGTGGDT
-1462 EVNQTINIYQPVES
+1462 EVNQTVNIYQPVKS

-1487 ARRMART
+1487 ARRLAWT

>member
-1 MVLFFCIKKAGEK
+1 
-14 DKMADGKI
+14 MADGKI
-22 VIETELDTDGIK
+22 VIETGLDTKGIETGLK
-34 KDLKETEKS
+34 KVS
-43 AEISGKRIKQ
+43 SIA
-53 TFEQMAK
+53 
-60 ASGKSVG
+60 
-67 ELKNEVKKL
+67 
-76 AEEYQSQGTS
+76 
-86 LPNAYKKA
+86 
-94 YEIMGVYSERA
+94 
-105 ATKMKKAAE
+105 
-114 SVEETHD
+114 
-121 REAEQTSQHWEK
+121 
-133 KFSEVEKDSNAAKDQ
+133 
-148 LKQDAIEEARSHD
+148 
-161 AASEKSKEAWK
+161 
-172 NAFSTIGDLSKK
+172 
-184 ALKATAAVVAG
+184 
-195 TSAAMVAAGTYSV
+195 
-208 KTGIEFESAFAGV
+208 KTGIATAVTAISGMSTALAGV
-221 KKTVDATDT
+221 AGYSIKVGSSFEA
-230 QLNEL
+230 
-235 RQSLINMS
+235 SMS
-243 KEMPQSA
+243 KVQAVSGASNEQLQRLSDKAKEMGATTKFSA
-250 AELSEIAE
+250 
-258 AAGQLGIKTENLK
+258 
-271 EFTKVMA
+271 
-278 QLGDATNMTSTE
+278 TE
-290 AADSLAR
+290 AADAMNYMAMAGWKTEDMLNGIDGIMNLA
-297 FANIT
+297 AASG
-302 EMSQKNFDRLGS
+302 ED
-314 VIVALGNNL
+314 L
-323 ATTESEVV
+323 ATTSDIVTDALTAF
-331 SMGMRLAGA
+331 GLT
-340 GSQIGMSE
+340 
-348 AQIMSLAAA
+348 AQDSTHFADVLAAA
-357 LSSVGIEAEAG
+357 SSNANTNVSMMGETFKYVAPVAGSLGYSAEDCAVAIGLMANSGIKASQSGTALRSMFSRLAKPSKEVKEAMEKLNISLTDSHGNMKSLDTLMGDLRNSFSGLSESEKAEMASSLAGQEAMSGLLAIVNASDADFNKLKDAIYG
-368 GSAFSTIMAKMQLA
+368 ADGASAKMAETMQDNLQGKITITKSTIEGL
-382 VESGGDSL
+382 G
-390 DAFADVAGMSA
+390 
-401 DKFKKAFQKDAT
+401 
-413 SAIMA
+413 
-418 FIKGLSTCDEKGVSA
+418 IKIYE
-433 IKTLDDMG
+433 
-441 ISEIRQRDALLRA
+441 EIEDP
-454 SGAYSTFADAMKIGT
+454 MKEAAEGT
-469 TAWEENTALANEAS
+469 T
-483 QRYETLESKI
+483 
-493 DMAKNSVDALAIA
+493 
-506 FKDSVDQELRDAVEH
+506 DSVEQISSAL
-521 GTEYINEL
+521 
-529 ADAFENGG
+529 ENGG
-537 LEAAVDKAGDIIADL
+537 IDAAVEKTGNIIGGL
-552 SLSLAKSA
+552 SVKIAQESPK
-560 PDMVDAATDLIEAF
+560 MVDASVLLLKSF
-574 VKGLLQNKQQLKHA
+574 VQGIKKNKNQLKYA
-588 SKEIVDSVCD
+588 SREIIDSLCD

-617 SLKKTFNS
+617 SLKKTFSS
-625 GLGSLS
+625 GLGSLF

-808 KQLNEAMGTS
+808 NQLNEAMGTS
-818 YSLTADGFIQNNEGV
+818 YSLTTEGFIQDNEGV

-842 SIDEYIQSLKQ
+842 SIDAYIQSLKQ

-883 AYNDALDKYT
+883 AYNDALNEYAQV
-893 ELQKEWDNGNYDLK
+893 QKDWSNGINDL
-907 SLRKASENLDETT
+907 SGLEKAQKNLDKTR
-920 EKLREA
+920 EKLGEA
-926 SKASVEAGVEVN
+926 SQASVEASVEVN
-938 GLDQVMGKLAEGTP
+938 SLDQVMGKLAEGTP

-976 ATSQSEIQNALNSTD
+976 ATSQKEIQSALSSTD
-991 YNKMAQ
+991 YTKMIE
-997 GFKLAV
+997 GFQLAV
-1003 LQIDESGGKI
+1003 MQIDQSGGKI
-1013 PVSLRTSILQ
+1013 PVSLRSSILQ
-1023 ALNEVQQMGPEAKER
+1023 ALNEVQKMGPEGKEY
-1038 MISSM
+1038 MENSM
-1043 RQMMTGMQEEI
+1043 QQMMVAMEDKIPEFEE
-1054 PAFKGASTSTS
+1054 AASTTG
-1065 EEILTTFQQ
+1065 EGILDTFQR

-1330 GIDRS
+1330 GINGS

-1349 IRSGQNGVAAAAAA
+1349 VRSGQNGVAAAAAA

>member
-1 MVLFFCIKKAGEK
+1 
-14 DKMADGKI
+14 MADGKI
-22 VIETELDTDGIK
+22 VIETGLDTKGIETGLK
-34 KDLKETEKS
+34 KVS
-43 AEISGKRIKQ
+43 SIA
-53 TFEQMAK
+53 
-60 ASGKSVG
+60 
-67 ELKNEVKKL
+67 
-76 AEEYQSQGTS
+76 
-86 LPNAYKKA
+86 
-94 YEIMGVYSERA
+94 
-105 ATKMKKAAE
+105 
-114 SVEETHD
+114 
-121 REAEQTSQHWEK
+121 
-133 KFSEVEKDSNAAKDQ
+133 
-148 LKQDAIEEARSHD
+148 
-161 AASEKSKEAWK
+161 
-172 NAFSTIGDLSKK
+172 
-184 ALKATAAVVAG
+184 
-195 TSAAMVAAGTYSV
+195 
-208 KTGIEFESAFAGV
+208 KTGIATTVTAISGMSTALAGV
-221 KKTVDATDT
+221 AGYSIKVGSSFEAG
-230 QLNEL
+230 
-235 RQSLINMS
+235 MS
-243 KEMPQSA
+243 KVQAVSGASNEQLQRLSDKAKEMGATTKFSA
-250 AELSEIAE
+250 
-258 AAGQLGIKTENLK
+258 
-271 EFTKVMA
+271 
-278 QLGDATNMTSTE
+278 TE
-290 AADSLAR
+290 AADAMNYMAMAGWKTEDMLNGIDGIMNLA
-297 FANIT
+297 AASG
-302 EMSQKNFDRLGS
+302 ED
-314 VIVALGNNL
+314 L
-323 ATTESEVV
+323 ATTSDIVTDALTAF
-331 SMGMRLAGA
+331 GLT
-340 GSQIGMSE
+340 
-348 AQIMSLAAA
+348 AQDSTHFADVLAAA
-357 LSSVGIEAEAG
+357 SSNANTNVSMMGETFKYVAPVAGSLGYSAEDCAVAIGLMANSGIKASQSGTALRSMFSRLAKPSKEVKEAMEKLNISLTDSHGNMKSLDTLMGDLRNSFSGLSESEKAEMASSLAGQEAMSGLLAIVNASDADFNKLKDAIYG
-368 GSAFSTIMAKMQLA
+368 ADGASAKMAETMQDNLQGKITILKSTIEGLGIKIYEEIEDPMKEAA
-382 VESGGDSL
+382 EG
-390 DAFADVAGMSA
+390 
-401 DKFKKAFQKDAT
+401 AT
-413 SAIMA
+413 
-418 FIKGLSTCDEKGVSA
+418 
-433 IKTLDDMG
+433 
-441 ISEIRQRDALLRA
+441 
-454 SGAYSTFADAMKIGT
+454 
-469 TAWEENTALANEAS
+469 
-483 QRYETLESKI
+483 
-493 DMAKNSVDALAIA
+493 
-506 FKDSVDQELRDAVEH
+506 DSVEQISSAL
-521 GTEYINEL
+521 
-529 ADAFENGG
+529 ENGG
-537 LEAAVDKAGDIIADL
+537 IDVAVEKTGNIIGGL
-552 SLSLAKSA
+552 SVKIAQESPK
-560 PDMVDAATDLIEAF
+560 MVDASVLLLKSF
-574 VKGLLQNKQQLKHA
+574 VQGIQKNKNQLKYA
-588 SKEIVDSVCD
+588 SREIIDSLCD

-617 SLKKTFNS
+617 SLKKTFSS

-780 KWKEGLNDA
+780 KWRDGLNDA

-808 KQLNEAMGTS
+808 NQLNEAMGTS
-818 YSLTADGFIQNNEGV
+818 YSLTTDGFIQDNEGV

-842 SIDEYIQSLKQ
+842 SIDAYIQSLKQ

-883 AYNDALDKYT
+883 AYNDALNEYAQAQEDWKNGINDLSGL
-893 ELQKEWDNGNYDLK
+893 EKAQK
-907 SLRKASENLDETT
+907 NLDKTR
-920 EKLREA
+920 EKLGEA
-926 SKASVEAGVEVN
+926 SKASVEASVEVN

-958 LDMYAQIPTYAS
+958 LDMYAQIPAYAS

-976 ATSQSEIQNALNSTD
+976 ATSQKEIQSALSSTD
-991 YNKMAQ
+991 YTKMTE
-997 GFKLAV
+997 GFQLAV
-1003 LQIDESGGKI
+1003 MQIDQSGGKI
-1013 PVSLRTSILQ
+1013 PVSLRSSILQ
-1023 ALNEVQQMGPEAKER
+1023 ALNEVQKMGPEGKEY
-1038 MISSM
+1038 MENSM
-1043 RQMMTGMQEEI
+1043 QQMMIAMEDKI
-1054 PAFKGASTSTS
+1054 PEFKGAASMTG
-1065 EEILTTFQQ
+1065 EEILDTFQR

-1097 TSANVSISAGQK
+1097 TSANVSIPAGQK
-1109 AHEATE
+1109 AQEATE
-1115 AVSTGITQGS
+1115 AVSAGITQGS
-1125 PTIQESARNALE
+1125 PAIQESARNALE

-1142 GVTSADVTSATA
+1142 GVTSADVTSAPT

-1212 GLISGQGNT
+1212 GLTSGQGNT
-1221 TRAALNLA
+1221 TKAASNLA

-1303 VAIASQNGAAK
+1303 VAIASQNSAAR

-1330 GIDRS
+1330 GINGS

-1349 IRSGQNGVAAAAAA
+1349 IRAGQNGVAAAAAA

-1451 FFHGDGTGGHT
+1451 FFHGDGTGGDT
-1462 EVNQTINIYQPVES
+1462 EVNQTVNIYQPVKS

-1487 ARRMART
+1487 ARRLAWT

>member
-1 MVLFFCIKKAGEK
+1 
-14 DKMADGKI
+14 MADGKI
-22 VIETELDTDGIK
+22 VIETGLDTKGIETGLK
-34 KDLKETEKS
+34 KVS
-43 AEISGKRIKQ
+43 SIA
-53 TFEQMAK
+53 
-60 ASGKSVG
+60 
-67 ELKNEVKKL
+67 
-76 AEEYQSQGTS
+76 
-86 LPNAYKKA
+86 
-94 YEIMGVYSERA
+94 
-105 ATKMKKAAE
+105 
-114 SVEETHD
+114 
-121 REAEQTSQHWEK
+121 
-133 KFSEVEKDSNAAKDQ
+133 
-148 LKQDAIEEARSHD
+148 
-161 AASEKSKEAWK
+161 
-172 NAFSTIGDLSKK
+172 
-184 ALKATAAVVAG
+184 
-195 TSAAMVAAGTYSV
+195 
-208 KTGIEFESAFAGV
+208 KTGIATAVTAISGMSTALAGV
-221 KKTVDATDT
+221 AGYSIKVGSSFEAG
-230 QLNEL
+230 
-235 RQSLINMS
+235 MS
-243 KEMPQSA
+243 KVQAVSGASNEQLQRLSDKAKEMGATTKFSA
-250 AELSEIAE
+250 
-258 AAGQLGIKTENLK
+258 
-271 EFTKVMA
+271 
-278 QLGDATNMTSTE
+278 TE
-290 AADSLAR
+290 AADAMNYMAMAGWKTEDMLNGIDGIMNLA
-297 FANIT
+297 AASG
-302 EMSQKNFDRLGS
+302 ED
-314 VIVALGNNL
+314 L
-323 ATTESEVV
+323 ATTSDIVTDALTAFGL
-331 SMGMRLAGA
+331 S
-340 GSQIGMSE
+340 
-348 AQIMSLAAA
+348 AQDSTHFADVLAAA
-357 LSSVGIEAEAG
+357 SSNANTNVSMMGETFKYVAPVAGSLGYSAEDCAVAIGLMANSGIKASQSGTALRSMFSRLAKPSKEVKEAMEKLNISLTDSHGNMKSLDTLMGDLRNSFSGLSESEKAEMASSLAGQEAMSGLLAIVNASDADFNKLKDAIYGADGASAKMAETMQDNLQGKITILKSTIEGLGIKIYEEIEDPMKEAAEGATDSVGQIS
-368 GSAFSTIMAKMQLA
+368 SAL
-382 VESGGDSL
+382 
-390 DAFADVAGMSA
+390 
-401 DKFKKAFQKDAT
+401 
-413 SAIMA
+413 
-418 FIKGLSTCDEKGVSA
+418 
-433 IKTLDDMG
+433 
-441 ISEIRQRDALLRA
+441 
-454 SGAYSTFADAMKIGT
+454 
-469 TAWEENTALANEAS
+469 
-483 QRYETLESKI
+483 
-493 DMAKNSVDALAIA
+493 
-506 FKDSVDQELRDAVEH
+506 
-521 GTEYINEL
+521 
-529 ADAFENGG
+529 ENGG
-537 LEAAVDKAGDIIADL
+537 IDAAVEKTGNIIGGL
-552 SLSLAKSA
+552 SVKIAQESPK
-560 PDMVDAATDLIEAF
+560 MVDASVLLLKSF
-574 VKGLLQNKQQLKHA
+574 VQGIQKNKNQLKYA
-588 SKEIVDSVCD
+588 SREIIDSLCD

-617 SLKKTFNS
+617 SLKKTFSS

-656 PVVISLVAAFKT
+656 PVVISLVTAFKT

-733 DAEQEAFNAK
+733 DAEQEAFNSK

-780 KWKEGLNDA
+780 KWRDGLNDA
-789 FDSTGKV
+789 FDSAGKV

-808 KQLNEAMGTS
+808 NQLNEAMGTS
-818 YSLTADGFIQNNEGV
+818 YSLTTEGFIQDNEGV

-853 KAVQEATTTQYTEAI
+853 KAIQEATTTQYTEAI

-893 ELQKEWDNGNYDLK
+893 DLQKEWDNGNYDLK

-926 SKASVEAGVEVN
+926 SKASVEAGVEVD

-970 EAADGV
+970 EAANGV

-991 YNKMAQ
+991 YNKMTQ

-1013 PVSLRTSILQ
+1013 PISLRSSILQ
-1023 ALNEVQQMGPEAKER
+1023 ALNEVQQMGPEAKEH
-1038 MISSM
+1038 MASSM

-1054 PAFKGASTSTS
+1054 PAFKDASTSTS

-1097 TSANVSISAGQK
+1097 TSANVSIPAGQK
-1109 AHEATE
+1109 AQEATE
-1115 AVSTGITQGS
+1115 AVSAGITQGS
-1125 PTIQESARNALE
+1125 PAIQESARNALE
-1137 SGINS
+1137 SGING
-1142 GVTSADVTSATA
+1142 GVTSADVTSAPT
-1154 AAGKKAVDSEASG
+1154 AAGKKAVESEASG

-1212 GLISGQGNT
+1212 GLSGGQGNT

-1229 KTVANSVK
+1229 KGVANSVK

-1246 SQARQAVTAFTAG
+1246 SQARQAVNLFAAG
-1259 IRGQTST
+1259 INGQVSKAAS
-1266 AGNAARALG
+1266 AGKNLG
-1275 TSTAK
+1275 TSTAN
-1280 ALSACNL
+1280 ALKGSGL
-1287 AASGRT
+1287 AASAREQGA
-1293 EGTSFGNAFA
+1293 SFGNAFA
-1303 VAIASQNGAAK
+1303 VAIASQNSAAR
-1314 SSGNGLALN
+1314 STGNGLALN

-1330 GIDRS
+1330 GINGS

-1344 GFASG
+1344 GFAGG
-1349 IRSGQNGVAAAAAA
+1349 IRAGQNGVAAAAAA

-1391 FDYGIG
+1391 FDYGIS
-1397 GGMTKNTG
+1397 GGMTKNTS
-1405 VVEKAAGHVTDSMR
+1405 VVEKAAEHVTDSMR
-1419 IDTKSLLSMMRG
+1419 IHPAELLSEM
-1431 AMSSTISG
+1431 
-1439 IVENRMFQKGAQ
+1439 KGA
-1451 FFHGDGTGGHT
+1451 FFAVTNQVVRNRTYPTGSGSSSSEEKDGYNKKMADYMADKIAQALSKQKNVCEWNGREILRMYKEVVTG
-1462 EVNQTINIYQPVES
+1462 
-1476 PVETSRALRRE
+1476 
-1487 ARRMART
+1487 

>member
-1 MVLFFCIKKAGEK
+1 
-14 DKMADGKI
+14 MADGKI
-22 VIETELDTDGIK
+22 VIETGLDTKGIETGLK
-34 KDLKETEKS
+34 KVS
-43 AEISGKRIKQ
+43 SIA
-53 TFEQMAK
+53 
-60 ASGKSVG
+60 
-67 ELKNEVKKL
+67 
-76 AEEYQSQGTS
+76 
-86 LPNAYKKA
+86 
-94 YEIMGVYSERA
+94 
-105 ATKMKKAAE
+105 
-114 SVEETHD
+114 
-121 REAEQTSQHWEK
+121 
-133 KFSEVEKDSNAAKDQ
+133 
-148 LKQDAIEEARSHD
+148 
-161 AASEKSKEAWK
+161 
-172 NAFSTIGDLSKK
+172 
-184 ALKATAAVVAG
+184 
-195 TSAAMVAAGTYSV
+195 
-208 KTGIEFESAFAGV
+208 KTGIATAVTAISGMSTALAGV
-221 KKTVDATDT
+221 AGYSIKVGSSFEAG
-230 QLNEL
+230 
-235 RQSLINMS
+235 MS
-243 KEMPQSA
+243 KVQAVSGASNEQLQRLSDKAKEMGATTKFSA
-250 AELSEIAE
+250 
-258 AAGQLGIKTENLK
+258 
-271 EFTKVMA
+271 
-278 QLGDATNMTSTE
+278 TE
-290 AADSLAR
+290 AADAMNYMAMAGWKTEDMLNGIDGIMNLA
-297 FANIT
+297 AASG
-302 EMSQKNFDRLGS
+302 ED
-314 VIVALGNNL
+314 L
-323 ATTESEVV
+323 ATTSDIVTDALTAFGLSASDSTHFADV
-331 SMGMRLAGA
+331 
-340 GSQIGMSE
+340 
-348 AQIMSLAAA
+348 LAAA
-357 LSSVGIEAEAG
+357 SSNANTNVSMMGETFKYVAPVAGSLGYSAEDCAVAIGLMANSGIKASQSGTALRSMFSRLAKPSKEVKEAMEKLNISLTDSHGNMKSLDTLMGDLRNSFSGLSESEKAEMASSLAGQEAMSGLLAIVNASDEDFNKLKDAIYG
-368 GSAFSTIMAKMQLA
+368 ADGASAKMAETMQDNLQGKISILKSTIEGLGIKIYEEIEDPMKEAA
-382 VESGGDSL
+382 EG
-390 DAFADVAGMSA
+390 
-401 DKFKKAFQKDAT
+401 AT
-413 SAIMA
+413 
-418 FIKGLSTCDEKGVSA
+418 
-433 IKTLDDMG
+433 
-441 ISEIRQRDALLRA
+441 
-454 SGAYSTFADAMKIGT
+454 
-469 TAWEENTALANEAS
+469 
-483 QRYETLESKI
+483 
-493 DMAKNSVDALAIA
+493 
-506 FKDSVDQELRDAVEH
+506 DSVEQISSAL
-521 GTEYINEL
+521 
-529 ADAFENGG
+529 ENGG
-537 LEAAVDKAGDIIADL
+537 IDAAVEKTGNIIGGL
-552 SLSLAKSA
+552 SVKIAQESPK
-560 PDMVDAATDLIEAF
+560 MVDASVLLLKSF
-574 VKGLLQNKQQLKHA
+574 VQGIQKNKNQLKYA
-588 SKEIVDSVCD
+588 SREIIDSLCD

-617 SLKKTFNS
+617 SLKKTFSS

-679 VSVLMKLQSVSSET
+679 VSVLMKLQTVSSET
-693 GLAVSALNAIM
+693 GLAVSTLNAIM

-780 KWKEGLNDA
+780 KWRDGLNDA

-808 KQLNEAMGTS
+808 NQLNEAMGTS
-818 YSLTADGFIQNNEGV
+818 YSLTTDGFIQDNEGV

-842 SIDEYIQSLKQ
+842 SIDAYIQSLKQ
-853 KAVQEATTTQYTEAI
+853 KAIQEATTTQYTEAI

-883 AYNDALDKYT
+883 AYNDALNEYAQAQEDWKNGINDLSDL
-893 ELQKEWDNGNYDLK
+893 EKAQK
-907 SLRKASENLDETT
+907 NLDKTR
-920 EKLREA
+920 EKLGEA
-926 SKASVEAGVEVN
+926 SKASVEASVEVN

-958 LDMYAQIPTYAS
+958 LDMYAQIPAYAS

-976 ATSQSEIQNALNSTD
+976 ATSQKEIQSALSSTD
-991 YNKMAQ
+991 YTKMTE
-997 GFKLAV
+997 GFQLAV
-1003 LQIDESGGKI
+1003 MQIDQSGGKI
-1013 PVSLRTSILQ
+1013 PVSLRSSILQ
-1023 ALNEVQQMGPEAKER
+1023 ALNEVQKMGPEGKEY
-1038 MISSM
+1038 MENSM
-1043 RQMMTGMQEEI
+1043 QQMMIAMDDKI
-1054 PAFKGASTSTS
+1054 PEFKGAASMTG
-1065 EEILTTFQQ
+1065 EEILDTFQR

-1109 AHEATE
+1109 AQEATE
-1115 AVSTGITQGS
+1115 AVSAGITQGS
-1125 PTIQESARNALE
+1125 TSIQESARNALE

-1142 GVTSADVTSATA
+1142 GVTSADVTSAPT

-1173 SIGQALNTVNA
+1173 SIGQALNTVSA

-1212 GLISGQGNT
+1212 GLTSGQGNT
-1221 TRAALNLA
+1221 TKAASNLA

-1275 TSTAK
+1275 SSTAK

-1303 VAIASQNGAAK
+1303 VAIASQNSAAR

-1330 GIDRS
+1330 GINGS

-1349 IRSGQNGVAAAAAA
+1349 IRAGQNGVAAAAAA

-1391 FDYGIG
+1391 FDYGIS

-1451 FFHGDGTGGHT
+1451 FFHVDGTGGDT
-1462 EVNQTINIYQPVES
+1462 EVNQTVNIYQPVKS

-1487 ARRMART
+1487 ARRLAWT

>member
-1 MVLFFCIKKAGEK
+1 
-14 DKMADGKI
+14 MADGKI
-22 VIETELDTDGIK
+22 IIETELDTDGIK

-43 AEISGKRIKQ
+43 AETSGKRIKQ

-94 YEIMGVYSERA
+94 YDTMGVYSERA
-105 ATKMKKAAE
+105 AAKMKKAAE
-114 SVEETHD
+114 SVEESND

-133 KFSEVEKDSNAAKDQ
+133 KFSEVEKDSDSAKDQ

-195 TSAAMVAAGTYSV
+195 TSAVMVAAGTYSV

-271 EFTKVMA
+271 DFTKVMA

-302 EMSQKNFDRLGS
+302 GMSQKNFDRLGS

-454 SGAYSTFADAMKIGT
+454 SGAYDTFADAMKIGT

-493 DMAKNSVDALAIA
+493 DMAKNSADALAIA

-574 VKGLLQNKQQLKHA
+574 VKGLLQNKPQLKHA

-617 SLKKTFNS
+617 SLKKTFGS

-668 FQMVQGPVGTV
+668 FQMVQGPVGRV

-780 KWKEGLNDA
+780 KWRDGLNDA

-808 KQLNEAMGTS
+808 NQLNEAMGTS
-818 YSLTADGFIQNNEGV
+818 YSLTTDGFIQDNEGV

-842 SIDEYIQSLKQ
+842 SIDAYIQSLKQ

-883 AYNDALDKYT
+883 AYNDALNEYAQAQEDWKNGINDLSGL
-893 ELQKEWDNGNYDLK
+893 EKAQK
-907 SLRKASENLDETT
+907 NLDKTR
-920 EKLREA
+920 EKLGEA
-926 SKASVEAGVEVN
+926 SKASVEASVEVN

-958 LDMYAQIPTYAS
+958 LDMYAQIPAYAS

-976 ATSQSEIQNALNSTD
+976 ATSQKEIQSALSSTD
-991 YNKMAQ
+991 YTKMTE
-997 GFKLAV
+997 GFQLAV
-1003 LQIDESGGKI
+1003 MQIDQSGGKI
-1013 PVSLRTSILQ
+1013 PVSLRSSVLQ
-1023 ALNEVQQMGPEAKER
+1023 ALNEVQKMGPEGKEY
-1038 MISSM
+1038 MESSM
-1043 RQMMTGMQEEI
+1043 QQMMVAMEDKIPEFEE
-1054 PAFKGASTSTS
+1054 AASTTG
-1065 EEILTTFQQ
+1065 EGILDTFQR

-1097 TSANVSISAGQK
+1097 TSANVSIPAGQK
-1109 AHEATE
+1109 ALEATE
-1115 AVSTGITQGS
+1115 AVSAGITQGS
-1125 PTIQESARNALE
+1125 PAIQESAKNALE

-1142 GVTSADVTSATA
+1142 GVTSADVTSAPT

-1173 SIGQALNTVNA
+1173 AIGQALNTVNA

-1212 GLISGQGNT
+1212 GLSGGQENT

-1229 KTVANSVK
+1229 KGVANSVK

-1246 SQARQAVTAFTAG
+1246 NQAKQAVNLFAAG
-1259 IRGQTST
+1259 INGQVSKAAS
-1266 AGNAARALG
+1266 AGKNLG
-1275 TSTAK
+1275 TSTAN
-1280 ALSACNL
+1280 ALKGSGL
-1287 AASGRT
+1287 AASAREQGA
-1293 EGTSFGNAFA
+1293 SFGNAFA
-1303 VAIASQNGAAK
+1303 VAIASQNSAAR
-1314 SSGNGLALN
+1314 STGNGLALN

-1330 GIDRS
+1330 GINGS

-1344 GFASG
+1344 GFAGG
-1349 IRSGQNGVAAAAAA
+1349 IRAGQNGVAAAAAA

-1391 FDYGIG
+1391 FDYGIS
-1397 GGMTKNTG
+1397 GGMTKNTS
-1405 VVEKAAGHVTDSMR
+1405 VVEKAAEHVTDSMR
-1419 IDTKSLLSMMRG
+1419 IHPAELLSEM
-1431 AMSSTISG
+1431 
-1439 IVENRMFQKGAQ
+1439 KGA
-1451 FFHGDGTGGHT
+1451 FFAVTNQVVRNRTYPTGSGSSSSEEKDGYNKKMADYMADKIAQALSKQKNVCEWNGREILRMYKEVVTG
-1462 EVNQTINIYQPVES
+1462 
-1476 PVETSRALRRE
+1476 
-1487 ARRMART
+1487 

>member
-1 MVLFFCIKKAGEK
+1 
-14 DKMADGKI
+14 MADGKI
-22 VIETELDTDGIK
+22 VIETGLDTKGIETGLK
-34 KDLKETEKS
+34 KVS
-43 AEISGKRIKQ
+43 SIA
-53 TFEQMAK
+53 
-60 ASGKSVG
+60 
-67 ELKNEVKKL
+67 
-76 AEEYQSQGTS
+76 
-86 LPNAYKKA
+86 
-94 YEIMGVYSERA
+94 
-105 ATKMKKAAE
+105 
-114 SVEETHD
+114 
-121 REAEQTSQHWEK
+121 
-133 KFSEVEKDSNAAKDQ
+133 
-148 LKQDAIEEARSHD
+148 
-161 AASEKSKEAWK
+161 
-172 NAFSTIGDLSKK
+172 
-184 ALKATAAVVAG
+184 
-195 TSAAMVAAGTYSV
+195 
-208 KTGIEFESAFAGV
+208 KTGIATAVTAISGMSTALAGV
-221 KKTVDATDT
+221 AGYSIKVGSSFEA
-230 QLNEL
+230 
-235 RQSLINMS
+235 SMS
-243 KEMPQSA
+243 KVQAVSGASNEQLQRLSDKAKEMGATTKFSA
-250 AELSEIAE
+250 
-258 AAGQLGIKTENLK
+258 
-271 EFTKVMA
+271 
-278 QLGDATNMTSTE
+278 TE
-290 AADSLAR
+290 AADAMNYMAMAGWKTEDMLNGIDGIMNLA
-297 FANIT
+297 AASG
-302 EMSQKNFDRLGS
+302 ED
-314 VIVALGNNL
+314 L
-323 ATTESEVV
+323 ATTSDIVTDALTAF
-331 SMGMRLAGA
+331 GLT
-340 GSQIGMSE
+340 
-348 AQIMSLAAA
+348 AQDSTHFADVLAAA
-357 LSSVGIEAEAG
+357 SSNANTNVSMMGETFKYVAPVAGSLGYSAEDCAVAIGLMANSGIKASQSGTALRSMFSRLAKPSKEVKEAMEKLNISLTDSHGNMKSLDTLMGDLRNSFSGLSESEKAEMASSLAGQEAMSGLLAIVNASDADFNKLKDAIYG
-368 GSAFSTIMAKMQLA
+368 ADGASAKMAETMQDNLKGKITITKSTIEGL
-382 VESGGDSL
+382 G
-390 DAFADVAGMSA
+390 
-401 DKFKKAFQKDAT
+401 
-413 SAIMA
+413 
-418 FIKGLSTCDEKGVSA
+418 IKIYE
-433 IKTLDDMG
+433 
-441 ISEIRQRDALLRA
+441 EIEDP
-454 SGAYSTFADAMKIGT
+454 MKEAAEGT
-469 TAWEENTALANEAS
+469 T
-483 QRYETLESKI
+483 
-493 DMAKNSVDALAIA
+493 
-506 FKDSVDQELRDAVEH
+506 DSVEQISSAL
-521 GTEYINEL
+521 
-529 ADAFENGG
+529 ENGG
-537 LEAAVDKAGDIIADL
+537 IDAAVEKTGNIIGGL
-552 SLSLAKSA
+552 SVKIAQESPK
-560 PDMVDAATDLIEAF
+560 MVDASVLLLKSF
-574 VKGLLQNKQQLKHA
+574 VQGIKKNKNQLKYA
-588 SKEIVDSVCD
+588 SREIIDSLCD

-617 SLKKTFNS
+617 SLKKTFSS
-625 GLGSLS
+625 GLGSLF

-780 KWKEGLNDA
+780 KWKDGLNDA

-808 KQLNEAMGTS
+808 NQLNEAMGTS

-883 AYNDALDKYT
+883 AYNDALNEYAQA
-893 ELQKEWDNGNYDLK
+893 QKGWSNGINDL
-907 SLRKASENLDETT
+907 SGLEKAQKNLDKTR
-920 EKLREA
+920 EKLGEA
-926 SKASVEAGVEVN
+926 SQASVEASVEVN

-976 ATSQSEIQNALNSTD
+976 ATSQKEIQSALSSTD
-991 YNKMAQ
+991 YTKMIE
-997 GFKLAV
+997 GFQLAV
-1003 LQIDESGGKI
+1003 MQIDQSGGKI
-1013 PVSLRTSILQ
+1013 PVSLRSSILQ
-1023 ALNEVQQMGPEAKER
+1023 ALNEVQKMGPEGKEY
-1038 MISSM
+1038 MENSM
-1043 RQMMTGMQEEI
+1043 QQMMVAMEDKI
-1054 PAFKGASTSTS
+1054 PEFKGAASMTG
-1065 EEILTTFQQ
+1065 EGILDTFQR

-1097 TSANVSISAGQK
+1097 TSANVSIPAGQK
-1109 AHEATE
+1109 AQEATE

-1142 GVTSADVTSATA
+1142 GVTSADVTSAPT

-1330 GIDRS
+1330 GINGS

-1405 VVEKAAGHVTDSMR
+1405 VVEKAAGHATDSMR

>member
-1 MVLFFCIKKAGEK
+1 
-14 DKMADGKI
+14 MADGKI
-22 VIETELDTDGIK
+22 VIETGLDTKGIETGLK
-34 KDLKETEKS
+34 KVS
-43 AEISGKRIKQ
+43 SIA
-53 TFEQMAK
+53 
-60 ASGKSVG
+60 
-67 ELKNEVKKL
+67 
-76 AEEYQSQGTS
+76 
-86 LPNAYKKA
+86 
-94 YEIMGVYSERA
+94 
-105 ATKMKKAAE
+105 
-114 SVEETHD
+114 
-121 REAEQTSQHWEK
+121 
-133 KFSEVEKDSNAAKDQ
+133 
-148 LKQDAIEEARSHD
+148 
-161 AASEKSKEAWK
+161 
-172 NAFSTIGDLSKK
+172 
-184 ALKATAAVVAG
+184 
-195 TSAAMVAAGTYSV
+195 
-208 KTGIEFESAFAGV
+208 KTGIATAVTAISGMSTALAGV
-221 KKTVDATDT
+221 AGYSIKVGSSFEA
-230 QLNEL
+230 
-235 RQSLINMS
+235 SMS
-243 KEMPQSA
+243 KVQAVSGASNEQLQRLSDKAKEMGATTKFSA
-250 AELSEIAE
+250 
-258 AAGQLGIKTENLK
+258 
-271 EFTKVMA
+271 
-278 QLGDATNMTSTE
+278 TE
-290 AADSLAR
+290 AADAMNYMAMAGWKTEDMLNGIDGIMNLA
-297 FANIT
+297 AASG
-302 EMSQKNFDRLGS
+302 ED
-314 VIVALGNNL
+314 L
-323 ATTESEVV
+323 ATTSDIVTDALTAF
-331 SMGMRLAGA
+331 GLT
-340 GSQIGMSE
+340 
-348 AQIMSLAAA
+348 AQDSTHFADVLAAA
-357 LSSVGIEAEAG
+357 SSNANTNVSMMGETFKYVAPVAGSLGYSAEDCAVAIGLMANSGIKASQSGTALRSMFSRLAKPSKEVKEAMEKLNISLTDSHGNMKSLDTLMGDLRNSFSGLSESEKAEMASSLAGQEAMSGLLAIVNASDADFNKLKDAIYG
-368 GSAFSTIMAKMQLA
+368 ADGASAKMAETMQDNLQGKITITKSTIEGL
-382 VESGGDSL
+382 G
-390 DAFADVAGMSA
+390 
-401 DKFKKAFQKDAT
+401 
-413 SAIMA
+413 
-418 FIKGLSTCDEKGVSA
+418 IKIYE
-433 IKTLDDMG
+433 
-441 ISEIRQRDALLRA
+441 EIEDP
-454 SGAYSTFADAMKIGT
+454 MKEAAEGT
-469 TAWEENTALANEAS
+469 T
-483 QRYETLESKI
+483 
-493 DMAKNSVDALAIA
+493 
-506 FKDSVDQELRDAVEH
+506 DSVEQISSAL
-521 GTEYINEL
+521 
-529 ADAFENGG
+529 ENGG
-537 LEAAVDKAGDIIADL
+537 IDAAVEKTGNIIGGL
-552 SLSLAKSA
+552 SVKIAQESPK
-560 PDMVDAATDLIEAF
+560 MVDASVLLLKSF
-574 VKGLLQNKQQLKHA
+574 VQGIKKNKNQLKYA
-588 SKEIVDSVCD
+588 SREIIDSLCD

-617 SLKKTFNS
+617 SLKKTFSS
-625 GLGSLS
+625 GLGSLF

-808 KQLNEAMGTS
+808 NQLNEAMGTS
-818 YSLTADGFIQNNEGV
+818 YSLTTEGFIQDNEGV

-842 SIDEYIQSLKQ
+842 SIDAYIQSLKQ

-883 AYNDALDKYT
+883 AYNDALNEYAQV
-893 ELQKEWDNGNYDLK
+893 QKDWSNGINDL
-907 SLRKASENLDETT
+907 SGLEKAQKNLDKTR
-920 EKLREA
+920 EKLGEA
-926 SKASVEAGVEVN
+926 SQASVEASVEVN
-938 GLDQVMGKLAEGTP
+938 SLDQVMGKLAEGTP

-976 ATSQSEIQNALNSTD
+976 ATSQKEIQSALSSTD
-991 YNKMAQ
+991 YTKMIE
-997 GFKLAV
+997 GFQLAV
-1003 LQIDESGGKI
+1003 MQIDQSGGKI
-1013 PVSLRTSILQ
+1013 PVSLRSSILQ
-1023 ALNEVQQMGPEAKER
+1023 ALNEVQKMGPEGKEY
-1038 MISSM
+1038 MENSM
-1043 RQMMTGMQEEI
+1043 QQMMVAMEDKIPEFEE
-1054 PAFKGASTSTS
+1054 AASTTG
-1065 EEILTTFQQ
+1065 EGILDTFQQ

-1184 YAMSQMSGSGLPQTA
+1184 YAMSQMSGSGLSQTA

-1330 GIDRS
+1330 GINGS

>member
-1 MVLFFCIKKAGEK
+1 
-14 DKMADGKI
+14 MADGKI
-22 VIETELDTDGIK
+22 VIETGLDTKGIETGLK
-34 KDLKETEKS
+34 KVS
-43 AEISGKRIKQ
+43 SIA
-53 TFEQMAK
+53 
-60 ASGKSVG
+60 
-67 ELKNEVKKL
+67 
-76 AEEYQSQGTS
+76 
-86 LPNAYKKA
+86 
-94 YEIMGVYSERA
+94 
-105 ATKMKKAAE
+105 
-114 SVEETHD
+114 
-121 REAEQTSQHWEK
+121 
-133 KFSEVEKDSNAAKDQ
+133 
-148 LKQDAIEEARSHD
+148 
-161 AASEKSKEAWK
+161 
-172 NAFSTIGDLSKK
+172 
-184 ALKATAAVVAG
+184 
-195 TSAAMVAAGTYSV
+195 
-208 KTGIEFESAFAGV
+208 KTGIATAVTAISGMSTALAGV
-221 KKTVDATDT
+221 AGYSIKVGSSFEA
-230 QLNEL
+230 
-235 RQSLINMS
+235 SMS
-243 KEMPQSA
+243 KVQAVSGASNEQLQRLSDKAKEMGATTKFSA
-250 AELSEIAE
+250 
-258 AAGQLGIKTENLK
+258 
-271 EFTKVMA
+271 
-278 QLGDATNMTSTE
+278 TE
-290 AADSLAR
+290 AADAMNYMAMAGWKTEDMLNGIDGIMNLA
-297 FANIT
+297 AASG
-302 EMSQKNFDRLGS
+302 ED
-314 VIVALGNNL
+314 L
-323 ATTESEVV
+323 ATTSDIVTDALTAF
-331 SMGMRLAGA
+331 GLT
-340 GSQIGMSE
+340 
-348 AQIMSLAAA
+348 AQDSTHFADVLAAA
-357 LSSVGIEAEAG
+357 SSNANTNVSMMGETFKYVAPVAGSLGYSAEDCAVAIGLMANSGIKASQSGTALRSMFFRLAKPSKEVKEAMEKLNISLTDSHGNMKSLDTLMGDLRNSFSGLSESEKAEMASSLAGQEAMSGLLAIVNASDADFNKLKDAIYG
-368 GSAFSTIMAKMQLA
+368 ADGASAKMAETMQDNLKGKITITKSTIEGL
-382 VESGGDSL
+382 G
-390 DAFADVAGMSA
+390 
-401 DKFKKAFQKDAT
+401 
-413 SAIMA
+413 
-418 FIKGLSTCDEKGVSA
+418 IKIYE
-433 IKTLDDMG
+433 
-441 ISEIRQRDALLRA
+441 EIEDP
-454 SGAYSTFADAMKIGT
+454 MKEAAEGT
-469 TAWEENTALANEAS
+469 T
-483 QRYETLESKI
+483 
-493 DMAKNSVDALAIA
+493 
-506 FKDSVDQELRDAVEH
+506 DSVEQISSAL
-521 GTEYINEL
+521 
-529 ADAFENGG
+529 ENGG
-537 LEAAVDKAGDIIADL
+537 IDAAVEKTGNIIGGL
-552 SLSLAKSA
+552 SVKIAQESPK
-560 PDMVDAATDLIEAF
+560 MVDASVLLLKSF
-574 VKGLLQNKQQLKHA
+574 VQGIKKNKNQLKYA
-588 SKEIVDSVCD
+588 SREIIDSLCD

-617 SLKKTFNS
+617 SLKKTFSS
-625 GLGSLS
+625 GLGSLF

-780 KWKEGLNDA
+780 KWKDGLNDA

-808 KQLNEAMGTS
+808 NQLNEAMGTS

-883 AYNDALDKYT
+883 AYNDALNEYAQA
-893 ELQKEWDNGNYDLK
+893 QKGWSNGINDL
-907 SLRKASENLDETT
+907 SGLEKAQKNLDKTR
-920 EKLREA
+920 EKLGEA
-926 SKASVEAGVEVN
+926 SQASVEASVEVN

-976 ATSQSEIQNALNSTD
+976 ATSQKEIQSALSSTD
-991 YNKMAQ
+991 YTKMIE
-997 GFKLAV
+997 GFQLAV
-1003 LQIDESGGKI
+1003 MQIDQSGGKI
-1013 PVSLRTSILQ
+1013 PVSLRSSILQ
-1023 ALNEVQQMGPEAKER
+1023 ALNEVQKMGPEGKEY
-1038 MISSM
+1038 MENSM
-1043 RQMMTGMQEEI
+1043 QQMMVAMEDKI
-1054 PAFKGASTSTS
+1054 PEFKGAASMTG
-1065 EEILTTFQQ
+1065 EGILDTFQR

-1097 TSANVSISAGQK
+1097 TSANVSIPAGQK
-1109 AHEATE
+1109 AQEATE

-1142 GVTSADVTSATA
+1142 GVTSADVTSAPT

-1330 GIDRS
+1330 GINGS

>member
-1 MVLFFCIKKAGEK
+1 
-14 DKMADGKI
+14 MADGKI
-22 VIETELDTDGIK
+22 VIETGLDTKGIETGLK
-34 KDLKETEKS
+34 KVS
-43 AEISGKRIKQ
+43 SIA
-53 TFEQMAK
+53 
-60 ASGKSVG
+60 
-67 ELKNEVKKL
+67 
-76 AEEYQSQGTS
+76 
-86 LPNAYKKA
+86 
-94 YEIMGVYSERA
+94 
-105 ATKMKKAAE
+105 
-114 SVEETHD
+114 
-121 REAEQTSQHWEK
+121 
-133 KFSEVEKDSNAAKDQ
+133 
-148 LKQDAIEEARSHD
+148 
-161 AASEKSKEAWK
+161 
-172 NAFSTIGDLSKK
+172 
-184 ALKATAAVVAG
+184 
-195 TSAAMVAAGTYSV
+195 
-208 KTGIEFESAFAGV
+208 KTGIATAVTAISGMSTALAGV
-221 KKTVDATDT
+221 AGYSIKVGSSFEAG
-230 QLNEL
+230 
-235 RQSLINMS
+235 MS
-243 KEMPQSA
+243 KVQAVSGASNEQLQRLSDKAKEMGATTKFSA
-250 AELSEIAE
+250 
-258 AAGQLGIKTENLK
+258 
-271 EFTKVMA
+271 
-278 QLGDATNMTSTE
+278 TE
-290 AADSLAR
+290 AADAMNYMAMAGWKTEDMLNGIDGIMNLA
-297 FANIT
+297 AASG
-302 EMSQKNFDRLGS
+302 ED
-314 VIVALGNNL
+314 L
-323 ATTESEVV
+323 ATTSDIVTDALTAFGLSASDSTHFADV
-331 SMGMRLAGA
+331 
-340 GSQIGMSE
+340 
-348 AQIMSLAAA
+348 LAAA
-357 LSSVGIEAEAG
+357 SSNANTNVSMMGETFKYVAPVAGSLGYSAEDCAVAIGLMANSGIKASQSGTALRSMFSRLAKPSKEVKEAMEKLNISLTDSHGNMKSLDTLMGDLRNSFSGLSESEKAEMASSLAGQEAMSGLLAIVNASDADFNKLKDAIYGADGASAKMAETMQDNLQGKITILKSTIEGLGIKIYEEIEDPMKEAAEGATDSVGQIS
-368 GSAFSTIMAKMQLA
+368 SAL
-382 VESGGDSL
+382 
-390 DAFADVAGMSA
+390 
-401 DKFKKAFQKDAT
+401 
-413 SAIMA
+413 
-418 FIKGLSTCDEKGVSA
+418 
-433 IKTLDDMG
+433 
-441 ISEIRQRDALLRA
+441 
-454 SGAYSTFADAMKIGT
+454 
-469 TAWEENTALANEAS
+469 
-483 QRYETLESKI
+483 
-493 DMAKNSVDALAIA
+493 
-506 FKDSVDQELRDAVEH
+506 
-521 GTEYINEL
+521 
-529 ADAFENGG
+529 ENGG
-537 LEAAVDKAGDIIADL
+537 IDAAVEKTGNIIGGL
-552 SLSLAKSA
+552 SVKIAQESPK
-560 PDMVDAATDLIEAF
+560 MVDASVLLLKSF
-574 VKGLLQNKQQLKHA
+574 VQGIQKNKNQLKYA
-588 SKEIVDSVCD
+588 SREIIDSLCD

-617 SLKKTFNS
+617 SLKKTFGS
-625 GLGSLS
+625 GLGSIS

-808 KQLNEAMGTS
+808 NQLNEAMGTS
-818 YSLTADGFIQNNEGV
+818 YSLTTDGFIQDNEGV

-842 SIDEYIQSLKQ
+842 SIDAYIQSLKQ

-883 AYNDALDKYT
+883 AYNDALNEYAQAQEDWKNGINDLSGL
-893 ELQKEWDNGNYDLK
+893 EKAQK
-907 SLRKASENLDETT
+907 NLDKTR
-920 EKLREA
+920 EKLGEA
-926 SKASVEAGVEVN
+926 SKASVEASVEVN

-958 LDMYAQIPTYAS
+958 LDMYAQIPAYAS

-976 ATSQSEIQNALNSTD
+976 ATSQKEIQSALSSTD
-991 YNKMAQ
+991 YTKMTE
-997 GFKLAV
+997 GFQLAV
-1003 LQIDESGGKI
+1003 MQIDQSGGKI
-1013 PVSLRTSILQ
+1013 PVSLRSSILQ
-1023 ALNEVQQMGPEAKER
+1023 ALNEVQKMGPEGKEY
-1038 MISSM
+1038 MENSM
-1043 RQMMTGMQEEI
+1043 QQMMIAMEDKI
-1054 PAFKGASTSTS
+1054 PKFKGAASMTG
-1065 EEILTTFQQ
+1065 EEILDTFQR

-1097 TSANVSISAGQK
+1097 TSANVSIPAGQK
-1109 AHEATE
+1109 AQEATE
-1115 AVSTGITQGS
+1115 AVSAGITQGS
-1125 PTIQESARNALE
+1125 PAIQESARNALE

-1142 GVTSADVTSATA
+1142 GVTSADVTSAPT

-1212 GLISGQGNT
+1212 GLTSGQGNT
-1221 TRAALNLA
+1221 TKAALNLA

-1293 EGTSFGNAFA
+1293 EGTSLGNAFA
-1303 VAIASQNGAAK
+1303 VAIASQNSAAR

-1330 GIDRS
+1330 GINGS

-1349 IRSGQNGVAAAAAA
+1349 IRAGQNGVAAAAAA

-1431 AMSSTISG
+1431 AMSSIISG

-1451 FFHGDGTGGHT
+1451 FFHGDGTGGDT
-1462 EVNQTINIYQPVES
+1462 EVNQTVNIYQPVKS

-1487 ARRMART
+1487 ARRLAWT

>member
-1 MVLFFCIKKAGEK
+1 
-14 DKMADGKI
+14 MADGKI
-22 VIETELDTDGIK
+22 VIETGLDTKGIETGLK
-34 KDLKETEKS
+34 KVS
-43 AEISGKRIKQ
+43 SIA
-53 TFEQMAK
+53 
-60 ASGKSVG
+60 
-67 ELKNEVKKL
+67 
-76 AEEYQSQGTS
+76 
-86 LPNAYKKA
+86 
-94 YEIMGVYSERA
+94 
-105 ATKMKKAAE
+105 
-114 SVEETHD
+114 
-121 REAEQTSQHWEK
+121 
-133 KFSEVEKDSNAAKDQ
+133 
-148 LKQDAIEEARSHD
+148 
-161 AASEKSKEAWK
+161 
-172 NAFSTIGDLSKK
+172 
-184 ALKATAAVVAG
+184 
-195 TSAAMVAAGTYSV
+195 
-208 KTGIEFESAFAGV
+208 KTGIATAVTAISGMSTALAGV
-221 KKTVDATDT
+221 AGYSIKVGSSFEAG
-230 QLNEL
+230 
-235 RQSLINMS
+235 MS
-243 KEMPQSA
+243 KVQAVSGASNEQLQRLSDKAKEMGATTKFSA
-250 AELSEIAE
+250 
-258 AAGQLGIKTENLK
+258 
-271 EFTKVMA
+271 
-278 QLGDATNMTSTE
+278 TE
-290 AADSLAR
+290 AADAMNYMAMAGWKTEDMLNGIDGIMNLA
-297 FANIT
+297 AA
-302 EMSQKNFDRLGS
+302 SGGD
-314 VIVALGNNL
+314 L
-323 ATTESEVV
+323 ATTSDIVTDALTAF
-331 SMGMRLAGA
+331 GLT
-340 GSQIGMSE
+340 
-348 AQIMSLAAA
+348 AQDSTHFADVLAAA
-357 LSSVGIEAEAG
+357 SSNANTNVSMMGETFKYVAPVAGSLGYSAEDCAVAIGLMANSGIKASQSGTALRSMFSRLAKPSKEVKEAMEKLNISLTDSHGNMKSLDTLMGDLRNSFSGLSESEKAEMASSLAGQEAMSGLLAIVNASDADFNKLKDAIYG
-368 GSAFSTIMAKMQLA
+368 ADGASAKMAETMQDNLQGKITITKSTIEGL
-382 VESGGDSL
+382 G
-390 DAFADVAGMSA
+390 
-401 DKFKKAFQKDAT
+401 
-413 SAIMA
+413 
-418 FIKGLSTCDEKGVSA
+418 IKIYE
-433 IKTLDDMG
+433 
-441 ISEIRQRDALLRA
+441 EIEDP
-454 SGAYSTFADAMKIGT
+454 MKEAAEGT
-469 TAWEENTALANEAS
+469 T
-483 QRYETLESKI
+483 
-493 DMAKNSVDALAIA
+493 
-506 FKDSVDQELRDAVEH
+506 DSVEQISSAL
-521 GTEYINEL
+521 
-529 ADAFENGG
+529 ENGG
-537 LEAAVDKAGDIIADL
+537 IDAAVEKTGNIIGGL
-552 SLSLAKSA
+552 SVKIAQESPK
-560 PDMVDAATDLIEAF
+560 MVDASVLLLKSF
-574 VKGLLQNKQQLKHA
+574 VQGIKKNKNQLKYA
-588 SKEIVDSVCD
+588 SREIIDSLCD

-617 SLKKTFNS
+617 SLKQTFSS

-679 VSVLMKLQSVSSET
+679 VSVLIKLQSVSSET

-704 SANPAVLIAGAIAAL
+704 SANPAVLIAGAIATL

-766 NTGSSIEASVAPVE
+766 NTGSSIEASVAPIE
-780 KWKEGLNDA
+780 KWRDGLNDV

-808 KQLNEAMGTS
+808 NQLNEAMGTS
-818 YSLTADGFIQNNEGV
+818 YSLTTDGFIQDNEGV

-842 SIDEYIQSLKQ
+842 SIDAYIQSLKQ

-883 AYNDALDKYT
+883 AYNDALNEYAQAQEDWKNGINDLSGL
-893 ELQKEWDNGNYDLK
+893 EKAQK
-907 SLRKASENLDETT
+907 NLDKTR
-920 EKLREA
+920 EKLGEA
-926 SKASVEAGVEVN
+926 SKASVEASVEVN

-958 LDMYAQIPTYAS
+958 LDMYAQIPAYAS

-976 ATSQSEIQNALNSTD
+976 ATSQKEIQSALSSTD
-991 YNKMAQ
+991 YTKMTE
-997 GFKLAV
+997 GFQLAV
-1003 LQIDESGGKI
+1003 MQIDQSGGKI
-1013 PVSLRTSILQ
+1013 PVSLRSSILQ
-1023 ALNEVQQMGPEAKER
+1023 ALNEVQKMGPEGKEY
-1038 MISSM
+1038 MENSM
-1043 RQMMTGMQEEI
+1043 QQMMVAMEDKI
-1054 PAFKGASTSTS
+1054 PEFKGAASMTGD
-1065 EEILTTFQQ
+1065 EILKTFQR

-1097 TSANVSISAGQK
+1097 TSANVSIPAGQK
-1109 AHEATE
+1109 AQEATE
-1115 AVSTGITQGS
+1115 AVSAGITQGS
-1125 PTIQESARNALE
+1125 PVIQESTRNALE

-1212 GLISGQGNT
+1212 GLTSGQGNT
-1221 TRAALNLA
+1221 TKAALNLA

-1330 GIDRS
+1330 GINGS

-1451 FFHGDGTGGHT
+1451 FFHGDGTGGDT
-1462 EVNQTINIYQPVES
+1462 EVNQTVNIYQPVKS

-1487 ARRMART
+1487 ARRLAWT

>member
-1 MVLFFCIKKAGEK
+1 
-14 DKMADGKI
+14 MADGKI
-22 VIETELDTDGIK
+22 VIETGIDTKGIETGLK
-34 KDLKETEKS
+34 KVS
-43 AEISGKRIKQ
+43 SIA
-53 TFEQMAK
+53 
-60 ASGKSVG
+60 
-67 ELKNEVKKL
+67 
-76 AEEYQSQGTS
+76 
-86 LPNAYKKA
+86 
-94 YEIMGVYSERA
+94 
-105 ATKMKKAAE
+105 
-114 SVEETHD
+114 
-121 REAEQTSQHWEK
+121 
-133 KFSEVEKDSNAAKDQ
+133 
-148 LKQDAIEEARSHD
+148 
-161 AASEKSKEAWK
+161 
-172 NAFSTIGDLSKK
+172 
-184 ALKATAAVVAG
+184 
-195 TSAAMVAAGTYSV
+195 
-208 KTGIEFESAFAGV
+208 KTGIATTVTAISGMSTALAGV
-221 KKTVDATDT
+221 AGYSIKVGSSFEAG
-230 QLNEL
+230 
-235 RQSLINMS
+235 MS
-243 KEMPQSA
+243 KVQAVSGASNEQLQRLSDKAKEMGATTKFSA
-250 AELSEIAE
+250 
-258 AAGQLGIKTENLK
+258 
-271 EFTKVMA
+271 
-278 QLGDATNMTSTE
+278 TE
-290 AADSLAR
+290 AADAMNYMAMAGWKTEDMLNGIDGIMNLA
-297 FANIT
+297 AASG
-302 EMSQKNFDRLGS
+302 ED
-314 VIVALGNNL
+314 L
-323 ATTESEVV
+323 ATTSDIVTDALTAFGL
-331 SMGMRLAGA
+331 S
-340 GSQIGMSE
+340 
-348 AQIMSLAAA
+348 AQDSTHFADVLAAA
-357 LSSVGIEAEAG
+357 SSNANTNVSMMGETFKYVAPVAGSLGYSAEDCAVAIGLMANSGIKASQSGTALRSMFSRLAKPSKEVKEAMEKLNISLTDSHGNMKSLDTLMGDLRNSFSGLSESEKAEMASSLAGQEAMSGLLAIVNASDEDFNKLKDAIYGADGASAKMAETMQDNLQGKITILKSTIEGLGIKIYEEIEDPMKEAAEGATDSVGQIS
-368 GSAFSTIMAKMQLA
+368 SAL
-382 VESGGDSL
+382 
-390 DAFADVAGMSA
+390 
-401 DKFKKAFQKDAT
+401 
-413 SAIMA
+413 
-418 FIKGLSTCDEKGVSA
+418 
-433 IKTLDDMG
+433 
-441 ISEIRQRDALLRA
+441 
-454 SGAYSTFADAMKIGT
+454 
-469 TAWEENTALANEAS
+469 
-483 QRYETLESKI
+483 
-493 DMAKNSVDALAIA
+493 
-506 FKDSVDQELRDAVEH
+506 
-521 GTEYINEL
+521 
-529 ADAFENGG
+529 ENGG
-537 LEAAVDKAGDIIADL
+537 IDAAVEKTGNIIGGL
-552 SLSLAKSA
+552 SVKIAQESPK
-560 PDMVDAATDLIEAF
+560 MVDASVLLLKSF
-574 VKGLLQNKQQLKHA
+574 VQGIQKNKNQLKYA
-588 SKEIVDSVCD
+588 SREIIDSLCD

-617 SLKKTFNS
+617 SLKKTFSS

-631 GVTKK
+631 VVTKK

-733 DAEQEAFNAK
+733 EAEQEAFNAK
-743 MDELGS
+743 MDELSS

-808 KQLNEAMGTS
+808 NQLNEAMGTS
-818 YSLTADGFIQNNEGV
+818 YSLTTDGFIQDNEGV

-842 SIDEYIQSLKQ
+842 SIDAYIQSLKQ

-883 AYNDALDKYT
+883 AYNDALNEYAQAQEDWKNGINDLSGL
-893 ELQKEWDNGNYDLK
+893 EKAQK
-907 SLRKASENLDETT
+907 NLDKTR
-920 EKLREA
+920 EKLGEA
-926 SKASVEAGVEVN
+926 SKASVEASVEVN

-958 LDMYAQIPTYAS
+958 LDMYAQIPAYAS

-976 ATSQSEIQNALNSTD
+976 ATSQKEIQSALSSTD
-991 YNKMAQ
+991 YTKMTE
-997 GFKLAV
+997 GFQLAV
-1003 LQIDESGGKI
+1003 MQIDQSGGKI
-1013 PVSLRTSILQ
+1013 PVSLRSSILQ
-1023 ALNEVQQMGPEAKER
+1023 ALNEVQKMGPEGKEY
-1038 MISSM
+1038 MENSM
-1043 RQMMTGMQEEI
+1043 QQMMIAMEDKI
-1054 PAFKGASTSTS
+1054 PEFKGAASMTG
-1065 EEILTTFQQ
+1065 EEILDTFQR

-1097 TSANVSISAGQK
+1097 TSANVSIPAGQK
-1109 AHEATE
+1109 AQEATE
-1115 AVSTGITQGS
+1115 AVSAGITQGS
-1125 PTIQESARNALE
+1125 PAIQESARNALE

-1142 GVTSADVTSATA
+1142 GVTSADVTSAPT

-1212 GLISGQGNT
+1212 GLTSGQGNT
-1221 TRAALNLA
+1221 TKAASNLA

-1275 TSTAK
+1275 SSTAK

-1303 VAIASQNGAAK
+1303 VAIASQNSAAR

-1330 GIDRS
+1330 GINGS

-1349 IRSGQNGVAAAAAA
+1349 IRAGQNGVAAAAAA

-1391 FDYGIG
+1391 FDYGIS

-1451 FFHGDGTGGHT
+1451 FFHGDGTGGDT
-1462 EVNQTINIYQPVES
+1462 EVNQTVNIYQPVKS

-1487 ARRMART
+1487 ARRLARK

>member
-1 MVLFFCIKKAGEK
+1 
-14 DKMADGKI
+14 MADGKI
-22 VIETELDTDGIK
+22 VIETGLDTKGIETGLK
-34 KDLKETEKS
+34 KVS
-43 AEISGKRIKQ
+43 SIA
-53 TFEQMAK
+53 
-60 ASGKSVG
+60 
-67 ELKNEVKKL
+67 
-76 AEEYQSQGTS
+76 
-86 LPNAYKKA
+86 
-94 YEIMGVYSERA
+94 
-105 ATKMKKAAE
+105 
-114 SVEETHD
+114 
-121 REAEQTSQHWEK
+121 
-133 KFSEVEKDSNAAKDQ
+133 
-148 LKQDAIEEARSHD
+148 
-161 AASEKSKEAWK
+161 
-172 NAFSTIGDLSKK
+172 
-184 ALKATAAVVAG
+184 
-195 TSAAMVAAGTYSV
+195 
-208 KTGIEFESAFAGV
+208 KTGIATTVTAISGMSTALAGV
-221 KKTVDATDT
+221 AGYSIKVGSSFEAG
-230 QLNEL
+230 
-235 RQSLINMS
+235 MS
-243 KEMPQSA
+243 KVQAVSGASNEQLQRLSDKAKEMGATTKFSA
-250 AELSEIAE
+250 
-258 AAGQLGIKTENLK
+258 
-271 EFTKVMA
+271 
-278 QLGDATNMTSTE
+278 TE
-290 AADSLAR
+290 AADAMNYMAMAGWKTEDMLNGIDGIMNLA
-297 FANIT
+297 AASG
-302 EMSQKNFDRLGS
+302 ED
-314 VIVALGNNL
+314 L
-323 ATTESEVV
+323 ATTSDIVTDALTAF
-331 SMGMRLAGA
+331 GLT
-340 GSQIGMSE
+340 
-348 AQIMSLAAA
+348 AQDSTHFADVLAAA
-357 LSSVGIEAEAG
+357 SSNANTNVSMMGETFKYVAPVAGSLGYSAEDCAVAIGLMANSGIKASQSGTALRSMFSRLAKPSKEVKEAMEKLNISLTDSHGNMKSLDTLMGDLRNSFSGLSESEKAEMASSLAGQEAMSGLLAIVNASDADFNKLKDAIYG
-368 GSAFSTIMAKMQLA
+368 ADGASAKMAETMQDNLKGKITITKSTIEGL
-382 VESGGDSL
+382 G
-390 DAFADVAGMSA
+390 
-401 DKFKKAFQKDAT
+401 
-413 SAIMA
+413 
-418 FIKGLSTCDEKGVSA
+418 IKIYE
-433 IKTLDDMG
+433 
-441 ISEIRQRDALLRA
+441 EIEDP
-454 SGAYSTFADAMKIGT
+454 MKEAAEGT
-469 TAWEENTALANEAS
+469 T
-483 QRYETLESKI
+483 
-493 DMAKNSVDALAIA
+493 
-506 FKDSVDQELRDAVEH
+506 DSVEQISSAL
-521 GTEYINEL
+521 
-529 ADAFENGG
+529 ENGG
-537 LEAAVDKAGDIIADL
+537 IDAAVEKTGNIIGGL
-552 SLSLAKSA
+552 SVKIAQESPK
-560 PDMVDAATDLIEAF
+560 MVDASVLLLKSF
-574 VKGLLQNKQQLKHA
+574 VQGIKKNKNQLKYA
-588 SKEIVDSVCD
+588 SREIIDSLCD

-617 SLKKTFNS
+617 SLKQTFSS

-679 VSVLMKLQSVSSET
+679 VSVLIKLQSVSSET

-808 KQLNEAMGTS
+808 NQLNEAMGTS
-818 YSLTADGFIQNNEGV
+818 YSLTTDGFIQDNEGV

-842 SIDEYIQSLKQ
+842 SIDAYIQSLKQ

-883 AYNDALDKYT
+883 AYNDALNEYAQAQEDWK
-893 ELQKEWDNGNYDLK
+893 NGINDL
-907 SLRKASENLDETT
+907 SGLEKAKKNLDKTR
-920 EKLREA
+920 EKLGEA
-926 SKASVEAGVEVN
+926 SKASVEASVEVN

-958 LDMYAQIPTYAS
+958 LDMYAQIPAYAS

-976 ATSQSEIQNALNSTD
+976 ATSQKEIQSALSSTD
-991 YNKMAQ
+991 YTKMTE
-997 GFKLAV
+997 GFQLAV
-1003 LQIDESGGKI
+1003 MQIDQSGGKI
-1013 PVSLRTSILQ
+1013 PVSLRSSILQ
-1023 ALNEVQQMGPEAKER
+1023 ALNEVQKMGPEGKEY
-1038 MISSM
+1038 MENSM
-1043 RQMMTGMQEEI
+1043 QQMMVAMEDKI
-1054 PAFKGASTSTS
+1054 PEFKGAASATGD
-1065 EEILTTFQQ
+1065 EILDTFQQ

-1097 TSANVSISAGQK
+1097 TSTNVSIPAGQK
-1109 AHEATE
+1109 AQEATE

-1125 PTIQESARNALE
+1125 PVIQESARNALE

-1142 GVTSADVTSATA
+1142 GVTSADVTSAPT

-1212 GLISGQGNT
+1212 GLTSGQGNT
-1221 TRAALNLA
+1221 TKAALNLA

-1266 AGNAARALG
+1266 AGNAAKALG

-1280 ALSACNL
+1280 ALSDCNL

-1303 VAIASQNGAAK
+1303 VAIASQNGAAR

-1330 GIDRS
+1330 GINGS

-1383 VGDWIGKM
+1383 VGNWIGKM
-1391 FDYGIG
+1391 FDYGVG
-1397 GGMTKNTG
+1397 GGMTENTG

-1431 AMSSTISG
+1431 TMSSTISG

-1451 FFHGDGTGGHT
+1451 LFQGEDKKGDT
-1462 EVNQTINIYQPVES
+1462 EVNQTINFYQPVES
-1476 PVETSRALRRE
+1476 PVETSRVLRRE
-1487 ARRMART
+1487 ARRLART

>member
-1 MVLFFCIKKAGEK
+1 
-14 DKMADGKI
+14 MADGKI
-22 VIETELDTDGIK
+22 VIETGLDTKGIETGLK
-34 KDLKETEKS
+34 KVS
-43 AEISGKRIKQ
+43 SIA
-53 TFEQMAK
+53 
-60 ASGKSVG
+60 
-67 ELKNEVKKL
+67 
-76 AEEYQSQGTS
+76 
-86 LPNAYKKA
+86 
-94 YEIMGVYSERA
+94 
-105 ATKMKKAAE
+105 
-114 SVEETHD
+114 
-121 REAEQTSQHWEK
+121 
-133 KFSEVEKDSNAAKDQ
+133 
-148 LKQDAIEEARSHD
+148 
-161 AASEKSKEAWK
+161 
-172 NAFSTIGDLSKK
+172 
-184 ALKATAAVVAG
+184 
-195 TSAAMVAAGTYSV
+195 
-208 KTGIEFESAFAGV
+208 KTGIATTVTAISGMSTALAGV
-221 KKTVDATDT
+221 AGYSIKVGSSFEAG
-230 QLNEL
+230 
-235 RQSLINMS
+235 MS
-243 KEMPQSA
+243 KVQAVSGASNEQLQRLSDKAKEMGATTKFSA
-250 AELSEIAE
+250 
-258 AAGQLGIKTENLK
+258 
-271 EFTKVMA
+271 
-278 QLGDATNMTSTE
+278 TE
-290 AADSLAR
+290 AADAMNYMAMAGWKTEDMLNGIDGIMNLA
-297 FANIT
+297 AASG
-302 EMSQKNFDRLGS
+302 ED
-314 VIVALGNNL
+314 L
-323 ATTESEVV
+323 ATTSDIVTDALTAFGLSASDSTHFADV
-331 SMGMRLAGA
+331 
-340 GSQIGMSE
+340 
-348 AQIMSLAAA
+348 LAAA
-357 LSSVGIEAEAG
+357 SSNANTNVSMMGETFKYVAPVAGSLGYSAEDCAVAIGLMANSGIKASQSGTALRSMFSRLAKPSKEVKEAMEKLNISLTDSHGNMKSLDTLMGDLRNSFSGLSESEKAEMASSLAGQEAMSGLLAIVNASDEDFNKLKDAIYG
-368 GSAFSTIMAKMQLA
+368 ADGASAKMAETMQDNLQGKISILKSTIEGLGIKIYEEIEDPMKEAA
-382 VESGGDSL
+382 EG
-390 DAFADVAGMSA
+390 
-401 DKFKKAFQKDAT
+401 AT
-413 SAIMA
+413 
-418 FIKGLSTCDEKGVSA
+418 
-433 IKTLDDMG
+433 
-441 ISEIRQRDALLRA
+441 
-454 SGAYSTFADAMKIGT
+454 
-469 TAWEENTALANEAS
+469 
-483 QRYETLESKI
+483 
-493 DMAKNSVDALAIA
+493 
-506 FKDSVDQELRDAVEH
+506 DSVEQISSAL
-521 GTEYINEL
+521 
-529 ADAFENGG
+529 ENGG
-537 LEAAVDKAGDIIADL
+537 IDAAVEKTGNIIGGL
-552 SLSLAKSA
+552 SVKIAQESPK
-560 PDMVDAATDLIEAF
+560 MVDASVLLLKSF
-574 VKGLLQNKQQLKHA
+574 VQGIQKNKNQLKYA
-588 SKEIVDSVCD
+588 SREIIDSLCD

-617 SLKKTFNS
+617 SLKKTFSS

-808 KQLNEAMGTS
+808 NQLNEAMGTS
-818 YSLTADGFIQNNEGV
+818 YSLTTDGFIQDNEGV

-842 SIDEYIQSLKQ
+842 SIDAYIQSLKQ

-883 AYNDALDKYT
+883 AYNDALNEYAQAQEDWKNGINDLSGL
-893 ELQKEWDNGNYDLK
+893 EKAQK
-907 SLRKASENLDETT
+907 NLDKTR
-920 EKLREA
+920 EKLGEA
-926 SKASVEAGVEVN
+926 SKASVEASVEVN

-958 LDMYAQIPTYAS
+958 LDMYAQIPAYAS

-976 ATSQSEIQNALNSTD
+976 ATSQKEIQSALSSTD
-991 YNKMAQ
+991 YTKMTE
-997 GFKLAV
+997 GFQLAV
-1003 LQIDESGGKI
+1003 MQIDQSGGKI
-1013 PVSLRTSILQ
+1013 PVSLRSSILQ
-1023 ALNEVQQMGPEAKER
+1023 ALNEVQKMGPEGKEY
-1038 MISSM
+1038 MENSM
-1043 RQMMTGMQEEI
+1043 QQMMIAMEDKI
-1054 PAFKGASTSTS
+1054 PEFKGAASMTG
-1065 EEILTTFQQ
+1065 EEILDTFQR

-1097 TSANVSISAGQK
+1097 TSANVSIPAGQK
-1109 AHEATE
+1109 AQEATE
-1115 AVSTGITQGS
+1115 AVSAGITQGS
-1125 PTIQESARNALE
+1125 PAIQESARNALE

-1142 GVTSADVTSATA
+1142 GVTSADVTSAPT

-1212 GLISGQGNT
+1212 GLTSGQGNT
-1221 TRAALNLA
+1221 TKAASNLA

-1275 TSTAK
+1275 TGTAK

-1303 VAIASQNGAAK
+1303 VAIASQNSAAR

-1330 GIDRS
+1330 GINGS

-1391 FDYGIG
+1391 FDYGIS

-1419 IDTKSLLSMMRG
+1419 IDTKSLLNMMRG

-1439 IVENRMFQKGAQ
+1439 IVENRMLQKGTQ
-1451 FFHGDGTGGHT
+1451 FFHGDGTGGDT
-1462 EVNQTINIYQPVES
+1462 EVNQTVNIYQPVKS

-1487 ARRMART
+1487 ARRLAWT

>member
-1 MVLFFCIKKAGEK
+1 
-14 DKMADGKI
+14 MADGKI
-22 VIETELDTDGIK
+22 VIETGLDTKGIETGLK
-34 KDLKETEKS
+34 KVS
-43 AEISGKRIKQ
+43 SIA
-53 TFEQMAK
+53 
-60 ASGKSVG
+60 
-67 ELKNEVKKL
+67 
-76 AEEYQSQGTS
+76 
-86 LPNAYKKA
+86 
-94 YEIMGVYSERA
+94 
-105 ATKMKKAAE
+105 
-114 SVEETHD
+114 
-121 REAEQTSQHWEK
+121 
-133 KFSEVEKDSNAAKDQ
+133 
-148 LKQDAIEEARSHD
+148 
-161 AASEKSKEAWK
+161 
-172 NAFSTIGDLSKK
+172 
-184 ALKATAAVVAG
+184 
-195 TSAAMVAAGTYSV
+195 
-208 KTGIEFESAFAGV
+208 KTGIATAVTAISGMSTALAGV
-221 KKTVDATDT
+221 AGYSIKVGSSFEAG
-230 QLNEL
+230 
-235 RQSLINMS
+235 MS
-243 KEMPQSA
+243 KVQAVSGASNEQLQRLSDKAKEMGATTKFSA
-250 AELSEIAE
+250 
-258 AAGQLGIKTENLK
+258 
-271 EFTKVMA
+271 
-278 QLGDATNMTSTE
+278 TE
-290 AADSLAR
+290 AADAMNYMAMAGWKTEDMLNGIDGIMNLA
-297 FANIT
+297 AASG
-302 EMSQKNFDRLGS
+302 ED
-314 VIVALGNNL
+314 L
-323 ATTESEVV
+323 ATTSDIVTDALTAFGL
-331 SMGMRLAGA
+331 S
-340 GSQIGMSE
+340 
-348 AQIMSLAAA
+348 AQDSTHFADVLAAA
-357 LSSVGIEAEAG
+357 SSNANTNVSMMGETFKYVAPVAGSLGYSAEDCAVAIGLMANSGIKASQSGTALRSMFSRLAKPSKEVKEAMEKLNISLTDSHGNMKSLDTLMGDLRNSFSGLSESEKAEMASSLAGQEAMSGLLAIVNASDADFNKLKDAIYG
-368 GSAFSTIMAKMQLA
+368 ADGASAKMAETMQDNLKGKITITKSTIEGL
-382 VESGGDSL
+382 G
-390 DAFADVAGMSA
+390 
-401 DKFKKAFQKDAT
+401 
-413 SAIMA
+413 
-418 FIKGLSTCDEKGVSA
+418 IKIYE
-433 IKTLDDMG
+433 
-441 ISEIRQRDALLRA
+441 EIEDP
-454 SGAYSTFADAMKIGT
+454 MKEAAEGT
-469 TAWEENTALANEAS
+469 T
-483 QRYETLESKI
+483 
-493 DMAKNSVDALAIA
+493 
-506 FKDSVDQELRDAVEH
+506 DSVEQISSAL
-521 GTEYINEL
+521 
-529 ADAFENGG
+529 ENGG
-537 LEAAVDKAGDIIADL
+537 IDAAVEKTGNIIGGL
-552 SLSLAKSA
+552 SVKIAQESPK
-560 PDMVDAATDLIEAF
+560 MVDASVLLLKSF
-574 VKGLLQNKQQLKHA
+574 VQGIQKNKNQLKYA
-588 SKEIVDSVCD
+588 SREIIDSLCD

-617 SLKKTFNS
+617 SLKKTFSS

-668 FQMVQGPVGTV
+668 FQIVQGPVGTV

-704 SANPAVLIAGAIAAL
+704 NANPAVLIAGAIAAL

-766 NTGSSIEASVAPVE
+766 NTGSSIEASVAPIE
-780 KWKEGLNDA
+780 KWRDGLNDA

-808 KQLNEAMGTS
+808 NQLNEAMGTS
-818 YSLTADGFIQNNEGV
+818 YSLTTDGFIQDNEGV

-842 SIDEYIQSLKQ
+842 SIDAYIQSLKQ

-883 AYNDALDKYT
+883 AYNDALNEYAQAQEDWKNGINDLSGL
-893 ELQKEWDNGNYDLK
+893 EKAQK
-907 SLRKASENLDETT
+907 NLDKTR
-920 EKLREA
+920 EKLGEA
-926 SKASVEAGVEVN
+926 SKASVEASVEVN

-958 LDMYAQIPTYAS
+958 LDMYAQIPAYAS

-976 ATSQSEIQNALNSTD
+976 ATSQKEIQSALSSTD
-991 YNKMAQ
+991 YTKMTE
-997 GFKLAV
+997 GFQLAV
-1003 LQIDESGGKI
+1003 MQIDQSGGKI
-1013 PVSLRTSILQ
+1013 PVSLRSSILQ
-1023 ALNEVQQMGPEAKER
+1023 ALNEVQKMGPEGKEY
-1038 MISSM
+1038 MENSM
-1043 RQMMTGMQEEI
+1043 QQMMVAMEDKI
-1054 PAFKGASTSTS
+1054 PEFKGAASMTGD
-1065 EEILTTFQQ
+1065 EILKTFQQ

-1097 TSANVSISAGQK
+1097 TSANVSIPAGQK
-1109 AHEATE
+1109 AQEATE

-1125 PTIQESARNALE
+1125 PAIQESAKNALE

-1142 GVTSADVTSATA
+1142 GVTSADVTSTTA

-1212 GLISGQGNT
+1212 GLTSGQGNT
-1221 TRAALNLA
+1221 TKAALNLA

-1287 AASGRT
+1287 AAPGRT

-1303 VAIASQNGAAK
+1303 VAIASQNGAAR

-1330 GIDRS
+1330 GINGS

-1349 IRSGQNGVAAAAAA
+1349 IRAGQNGVAAAAAA

-1391 FDYGIG
+1391 FDYGIS

-1419 IDTKSLLSMMRG
+1419 IDTKSLLNMMRG

-1451 FFHGDGTGGHT
+1451 FFHGDGTGGDT

-1487 ARRMART
+1487 ARRLARK

>member
-1 MVLFFCIKKAGEK
+1 
-14 DKMADGKI
+14 MADGKI
-22 VIETELDTDGIK
+22 VIETGLDTKGIETGLK
-34 KDLKETEKS
+34 KVS
-43 AEISGKRIKQ
+43 SIA
-53 TFEQMAK
+53 
-60 ASGKSVG
+60 
-67 ELKNEVKKL
+67 
-76 AEEYQSQGTS
+76 
-86 LPNAYKKA
+86 
-94 YEIMGVYSERA
+94 
-105 ATKMKKAAE
+105 
-114 SVEETHD
+114 
-121 REAEQTSQHWEK
+121 
-133 KFSEVEKDSNAAKDQ
+133 
-148 LKQDAIEEARSHD
+148 
-161 AASEKSKEAWK
+161 
-172 NAFSTIGDLSKK
+172 
-184 ALKATAAVVAG
+184 
-195 TSAAMVAAGTYSV
+195 
-208 KTGIEFESAFAGV
+208 KTGIATTVTAISGMSTALAGV
-221 KKTVDATDT
+221 AGYSIKVGSSFEAG
-230 QLNEL
+230 
-235 RQSLINMS
+235 MS
-243 KEMPQSA
+243 KVQAVSGASNEQLQRLSDKAKEMGATTKFSA
-250 AELSEIAE
+250 
-258 AAGQLGIKTENLK
+258 
-271 EFTKVMA
+271 
-278 QLGDATNMTSTE
+278 TE
-290 AADSLAR
+290 AADAMNYMAMAGWKTEDMLNGIDGIMNLA
-297 FANIT
+297 AASG
-302 EMSQKNFDRLGS
+302 ED
-314 VIVALGNNL
+314 L
-323 ATTESEVV
+323 ATTSDIVTDALTAF
-331 SMGMRLAGA
+331 GLT
-340 GSQIGMSE
+340 
-348 AQIMSLAAA
+348 AQDSTHFADVLAAA
-357 LSSVGIEAEAG
+357 SSNANTNVSMMGETFKYVAPVAGSLGYSAEDCAVAIGLMANSGIKASQSGTALRSMFSRLAKPSKEVKEAMEKLNISLTDSHGNMKSLDTLMGDLRNSFSGLSESEKAEMASSLAGQEAMSGLLAIVNASDADFNKLKDAIYG
-368 GSAFSTIMAKMQLA
+368 ADGASAKMAETMQDNLKGKITITKSTIEGL
-382 VESGGDSL
+382 G
-390 DAFADVAGMSA
+390 
-401 DKFKKAFQKDAT
+401 
-413 SAIMA
+413 
-418 FIKGLSTCDEKGVSA
+418 IKIYE
-433 IKTLDDMG
+433 
-441 ISEIRQRDALLRA
+441 EIEDP
-454 SGAYSTFADAMKIGT
+454 MKEAAEGT
-469 TAWEENTALANEAS
+469 T
-483 QRYETLESKI
+483 
-493 DMAKNSVDALAIA
+493 
-506 FKDSVDQELRDAVEH
+506 DSVEQISSAL
-521 GTEYINEL
+521 
-529 ADAFENGG
+529 ENGG
-537 LEAAVDKAGDIIADL
+537 IDAAVEKTGNIIGGL
-552 SLSLAKSA
+552 SVKIAQESPK
-560 PDMVDAATDLIEAF
+560 MVDASVLLLKSF
-574 VKGLLQNKQQLKHA
+574 VQGIKKNKNQLKYA
-588 SKEIVDSVCD
+588 SREIIDSLCD

-617 SLKKTFNS
+617 SLKQTFSS

-636 ELEIIG
+636 ELEIIV

-679 VSVLMKLQSVSSET
+679 VSVLIKLQSVSSET

-808 KQLNEAMGTS
+808 NQLNEAMGTS
-818 YSLTADGFIQNNEGV
+818 YSLTTDGFIQDNEGV

-842 SIDEYIQSLKQ
+842 SIDAYIQSLKQ

-883 AYNDALDKYT
+883 AYNDALNEYAQAQEDWKNGINDLSGL
-893 ELQKEWDNGNYDLK
+893 EKAQK
-907 SLRKASENLDETT
+907 NLDKTR
-920 EKLREA
+920 EKLGEA
-926 SKASVEAGVEVN
+926 SKASVEASVEVN

-958 LDMYAQIPTYAS
+958 LDMYAQIPAYAS

-976 ATSQSEIQNALNSTD
+976 ATSQKEIQSALSSTD
-991 YNKMAQ
+991 YTKMTE
-997 GFKLAV
+997 GFQLAV
-1003 LQIDESGGKI
+1003 MQIDQSGGKI
-1013 PVSLRTSILQ
+1013 PVSLRSSILQ
-1023 ALNEVQQMGPEAKER
+1023 ALNEVQKMGPEGKEY
-1038 MISSM
+1038 MENSM
-1043 RQMMTGMQEEI
+1043 QQMMVAMEDKI
-1054 PAFKGASTSTS
+1054 PEFKGAASATGD
-1065 EEILTTFQQ
+1065 EILDTFQQ

-1097 TSANVSISAGQK
+1097 TSTNVSIPAGQK
-1109 AHEATE
+1109 AQEATE

-1125 PTIQESARNALE
+1125 PVIQESARNALE

-1142 GVTSADVTSATA
+1142 GVTSADVTSAPT

-1212 GLISGQGNT
+1212 GLTSGQGNT
-1221 TRAALNLA
+1221 TKAALNLA

-1266 AGNAARALG
+1266 AGNAAKALG

-1280 ALSACNL
+1280 ALSDCNL

-1303 VAIASQNGAAK
+1303 VAIASQNGAAR

-1330 GIDRS
+1330 GINGS

-1383 VGDWIGKM
+1383 VGNWIGKM
-1391 FDYGIG
+1391 FDYGVG
-1397 GGMTKNTG
+1397 GGMTENTG

-1431 AMSSTISG
+1431 TMSSTISG

-1451 FFHGDGTGGHT
+1451 LFQGEDKKGDT
-1462 EVNQTINIYQPVES
+1462 EVNQTINFYQPVES
-1476 PVETSRALRRE
+1476 PVETSRVLRRE
-1487 ARRMART
+1487 ARRLART

>member
-1 MVLFFCIKKAGEK
+1 
-14 DKMADGKI
+14 MADGKI
-22 VIETELDTDGIK
+22 VIETGLDTKGIETGLK
-34 KDLKETEKS
+34 KVS
-43 AEISGKRIKQ
+43 SIA
-53 TFEQMAK
+53 
-60 ASGKSVG
+60 
-67 ELKNEVKKL
+67 
-76 AEEYQSQGTS
+76 
-86 LPNAYKKA
+86 
-94 YEIMGVYSERA
+94 
-105 ATKMKKAAE
+105 
-114 SVEETHD
+114 
-121 REAEQTSQHWEK
+121 
-133 KFSEVEKDSNAAKDQ
+133 
-148 LKQDAIEEARSHD
+148 
-161 AASEKSKEAWK
+161 
-172 NAFSTIGDLSKK
+172 
-184 ALKATAAVVAG
+184 
-195 TSAAMVAAGTYSV
+195 
-208 KTGIEFESAFAGV
+208 KTGIATTVTAISGMSTALAGV
-221 KKTVDATDT
+221 AGYSIKVGSSFEAG
-230 QLNEL
+230 
-235 RQSLINMS
+235 MS
-243 KEMPQSA
+243 KVQAVSGASNEQLQRLSDKAKEMGATTKFSA
-250 AELSEIAE
+250 
-258 AAGQLGIKTENLK
+258 
-271 EFTKVMA
+271 
-278 QLGDATNMTSTE
+278 TE
-290 AADSLAR
+290 AADAMNYMAMAGWKTEDMLNGIDGIMNLA
-297 FANIT
+297 AASG
-302 EMSQKNFDRLGS
+302 ED
-314 VIVALGNNL
+314 L
-323 ATTESEVV
+323 ATTSDIVTDALTAF
-331 SMGMRLAGA
+331 GLT
-340 GSQIGMSE
+340 
-348 AQIMSLAAA
+348 AQDSTHFADVLAAA
-357 LSSVGIEAEAG
+357 SSNANTNVSMMGETFKYVAPVAGSLGYSAEDCAVAIGLMANSGIKASQSGTALRSMFSRLAKPSKEVKEAMEKLNISLTDSHGNMKSLDTLMGDLRNSFSGLSESEKAEMASSLAGQEAMSGLLAIVNASDADFNKLKDAIYG
-368 GSAFSTIMAKMQLA
+368 ADGASAKMAETMQDNLKGKITITKSTIEGL
-382 VESGGDSL
+382 G
-390 DAFADVAGMSA
+390 
-401 DKFKKAFQKDAT
+401 
-413 SAIMA
+413 
-418 FIKGLSTCDEKGVSA
+418 IKIYE
-433 IKTLDDMG
+433 
-441 ISEIRQRDALLRA
+441 EIEDP
-454 SGAYSTFADAMKIGT
+454 MKEAAEGT
-469 TAWEENTALANEAS
+469 T
-483 QRYETLESKI
+483 
-493 DMAKNSVDALAIA
+493 
-506 FKDSVDQELRDAVEH
+506 DSVEQISSAL
-521 GTEYINEL
+521 
-529 ADAFENGG
+529 ENGG
-537 LEAAVDKAGDIIADL
+537 IDAAVEKTGNIIGGL
-552 SLSLAKSA
+552 SVKIAQESPK
-560 PDMVDAATDLIEAF
+560 MVDASVLLLKSF
-574 VKGLLQNKQQLKHA
+574 VQGIKKNKNQLKYA
-588 SKEIVDSVCD
+588 SREIIDSLCD

-604 PKEMQQPAKKALD
+604 PKKMQQPAKKALD
-617 SLKKTFNS
+617 SLKQTFSS

-642 KLFTKLADHMDTVA
+642 KLFAKLADHMDTVA

-679 VSVLMKLQSVSSET
+679 VSVLIKLQSVSSET

-808 KQLNEAMGTS
+808 NQLNEAMGTS
-818 YSLTADGFIQNNEGV
+818 YSLTTDGFIQNNEGV

-883 AYNDALDKYT
+883 AYNDALNEYAQA
-893 ELQKEWDNGNYDLK
+893 QKDWSNGINDL
-907 SLRKASENLDETT
+907 SGLEKAQKNLDKTR
-920 EKLREA
+920 EKLGEA
-926 SKASVEAGVEVN
+926 SQASVEASVEVN

-976 ATSQSEIQNALNSTD
+976 ATSQKEIQSALSSTD
-991 YNKMAQ
+991 YTKMTE
-997 GFKLAV
+997 GFQLAV
-1003 LQIDESGGKI
+1003 MQIDQSGGKI
-1013 PVSLRTSILQ
+1013 PVSLRSSILQ
-1023 ALNEVQQMGPEAKER
+1023 ALNEVQQMGSEGKEY
-1038 MISSM
+1038 MENSM
-1043 RQMMTGMQEEI
+1043 QQMMVAMEDKI
-1054 PAFKGASTSTS
+1054 PEFKGAASATGD
-1065 EEILTTFQQ
+1065 EILDTFQQ

-1097 TSANVSISAGQK
+1097 TSTNVSIPAGQK
-1109 AHEATE
+1109 AQEATE

-1125 PTIQESARNALE
+1125 PVIQESARNALE

-1142 GVTSADVTSATA
+1142 GVTSADVTSAPT

-1212 GLISGQGNT
+1212 GLTSGQGNT
-1221 TRAALNLA
+1221 TKAALNLA

-1266 AGNAARALG
+1266 AGNAAKALG

-1280 ALSACNL
+1280 ALSDCNL

-1303 VAIASQNGAAK
+1303 VAIASQNGAAR

-1330 GIDRS
+1330 GINGS

-1383 VGDWIGKM
+1383 VGNWIGKM
-1391 FDYGIG
+1391 FDYGVG
-1397 GGMTKNTG
+1397 GGMTENTG

-1431 AMSSTISG
+1431 TMSSTISG

-1451 FFHGDGTGGHT
+1451 LFQGEDKKGDT
-1462 EVNQTINIYQPVES
+1462 EVNQTINFYQPVES
-1476 PVETSRALRRE
+1476 PVETSRVLRRE
-1487 ARRMART
+1487 ARRLART

>member
-1 MVLFFCIKKAGEK
+1 
-14 DKMADGKI
+14 MADGKI
-22 VIETELDTDGIK
+22 VIETGLDTKGIETGLK
-34 KDLKETEKS
+34 KVS
-43 AEISGKRIKQ
+43 SIA
-53 TFEQMAK
+53 
-60 ASGKSVG
+60 
-67 ELKNEVKKL
+67 
-76 AEEYQSQGTS
+76 
-86 LPNAYKKA
+86 
-94 YEIMGVYSERA
+94 
-105 ATKMKKAAE
+105 
-114 SVEETHD
+114 
-121 REAEQTSQHWEK
+121 
-133 KFSEVEKDSNAAKDQ
+133 
-148 LKQDAIEEARSHD
+148 
-161 AASEKSKEAWK
+161 
-172 NAFSTIGDLSKK
+172 
-184 ALKATAAVVAG
+184 
-195 TSAAMVAAGTYSV
+195 
-208 KTGIEFESAFAGV
+208 KTGIATTVTAISGMSTALAGV
-221 KKTVDATDT
+221 AGYSIKVGSSFEAG
-230 QLNEL
+230 
-235 RQSLINMS
+235 MS
-243 KEMPQSA
+243 KVQAVSGASNEQLQRLNDKAKEMGATTKFSA
-250 AELSEIAE
+250 
-258 AAGQLGIKTENLK
+258 
-271 EFTKVMA
+271 
-278 QLGDATNMTSTE
+278 TE
-290 AADSLAR
+290 AADAMNYMAMAGWKTEDMLNGIDGIMNLA
-297 FANIT
+297 AASG
-302 EMSQKNFDRLGS
+302 ED
-314 VIVALGNNL
+314 L
-323 ATTESEVV
+323 ATTSDIVTDALTAF
-331 SMGMRLAGA
+331 GLT
-340 GSQIGMSE
+340 
-348 AQIMSLAAA
+348 AQDSTHFADVLAAA
-357 LSSVGIEAEAG
+357 SSNANTNVSMMGETFKYVAPVAGSLGYSAEDCAVAIGLMANSGIKASQSGTALRSMFSRLAKPSKEVKEAMEKLNISLTDSHGNMKSLDTLMGDLRKSFSGLSEAEKAEMASSLAG
-368 GSAFSTIMAKMQLA
+368 QEAMSGLLAIVNASDADFNKLKDAIYGADGASAKMAETMQDNLKGKITITKSTIEGL
-382 VESGGDSL
+382 G
-390 DAFADVAGMSA
+390 
-401 DKFKKAFQKDAT
+401 
-413 SAIMA
+413 
-418 FIKGLSTCDEKGVSA
+418 IKIYE
-433 IKTLDDMG
+433 
-441 ISEIRQRDALLRA
+441 EIEDP
-454 SGAYSTFADAMKIGT
+454 MKEAAEGT
-469 TAWEENTALANEAS
+469 T
-483 QRYETLESKI
+483 
-493 DMAKNSVDALAIA
+493 
-506 FKDSVDQELRDAVEH
+506 DSVEQISSAL
-521 GTEYINEL
+521 
-529 ADAFENGG
+529 ENGG
-537 LEAAVDKAGDIIADL
+537 IDAAVEKTGNIIGGL
-552 SLSLAKSA
+552 SVKIAQESPK
-560 PDMVDAATDLIEAF
+560 MVDASVLLLKSF
-574 VKGLLQNKQQLKHA
+574 VQGIKNKNQLKYA
-588 SKEIVDSVCD
+588 SREIIDSLCD

-617 SLKKTFNS
+617 SLKKTFSS
-625 GLGSLS
+625 GLGSLF

-808 KQLNEAMGTS
+808 NQLNEAMGTS

-920 EKLREA
+920 EKLT
-926 SKASVEAGVEVN
+926 
-938 GLDQVMGKLAEGTP
+938 EGTP

-1054 PAFKGASTSTS
+1054 PAFKDASTSTS

-1109 AHEATE
+1109 AQEATE

-1125 PTIQESARNALE
+1125 PVIQESARNALE

-1204 DTAGKLAS
+1204 DTAGKLAT
-1212 GLISGQGNT
+1212 GLTSGQGNT
-1221 TRAALNLA
+1221 TKAASNLA

-1303 VAIASQNGAAK
+1303 VAIASQNGAAR

-1330 GIDRS
+1330 GINGS

-1391 FDYGIG
+1391 FDYGIS
-1397 GGMTKNTG
+1397 GGMTKNTC

-1451 FFHGDGTGGHT
+1451 FFHGDGTGGDT
-1462 EVNQTINIYQPVES
+1462 EVNQTVNIYQPVKS

-1487 ARRMART
+1487 ARRLAWT

>member
-1 MVLFFCIKKAGEK
+1 
-14 DKMADGKI
+14 MADGKI
-22 VIETELDTDGIK
+22 VIETGLDTKGIETGLK
-34 KDLKETEKS
+34 KVS
-43 AEISGKRIKQ
+43 SIA
-53 TFEQMAK
+53 
-60 ASGKSVG
+60 
-67 ELKNEVKKL
+67 
-76 AEEYQSQGTS
+76 
-86 LPNAYKKA
+86 
-94 YEIMGVYSERA
+94 
-105 ATKMKKAAE
+105 
-114 SVEETHD
+114 
-121 REAEQTSQHWEK
+121 
-133 KFSEVEKDSNAAKDQ
+133 
-148 LKQDAIEEARSHD
+148 
-161 AASEKSKEAWK
+161 
-172 NAFSTIGDLSKK
+172 
-184 ALKATAAVVAG
+184 
-195 TSAAMVAAGTYSV
+195 
-208 KTGIEFESAFAGV
+208 KTGIATTVTAISGMSTALAGV
-221 KKTVDATDT
+221 AGYSIKVGSSFEAG
-230 QLNEL
+230 
-235 RQSLINMS
+235 MS
-243 KEMPQSA
+243 KVQAVSGASNEQLQRLSDKAKEMGATTKFSA
-250 AELSEIAE
+250 
-258 AAGQLGIKTENLK
+258 
-271 EFTKVMA
+271 
-278 QLGDATNMTSTE
+278 TE
-290 AADSLAR
+290 AADAMNYMAMAGWKTEDMLNGIDGIMNLA
-297 FANIT
+297 AASG
-302 EMSQKNFDRLGS
+302 ED
-314 VIVALGNNL
+314 L
-323 ATTESEVV
+323 ATTSDIVTDALTAFGLSASDSTHFADV
-331 SMGMRLAGA
+331 
-340 GSQIGMSE
+340 
-348 AQIMSLAAA
+348 LAAA
-357 LSSVGIEAEAG
+357 SSNANTNVSMMGETFKYVAPVAGSLGYSAEDCAVAIGLMANSGIKASQSGTALRSMFSRLAKPSKEVKEAMEKLNISLTDSHGNMKSLDTLMGDLRNSFSGLSESEKAEMASSLAGQEAMSGLLAIVNASDADFNKLKDAIYGADGASAKMAETTQDNLQGKITILKSTIEGLGIKIYEEIEDPMKEAAESATDSVGQIS
-368 GSAFSTIMAKMQLA
+368 SAL
-382 VESGGDSL
+382 
-390 DAFADVAGMSA
+390 
-401 DKFKKAFQKDAT
+401 
-413 SAIMA
+413 
-418 FIKGLSTCDEKGVSA
+418 
-433 IKTLDDMG
+433 
-441 ISEIRQRDALLRA
+441 
-454 SGAYSTFADAMKIGT
+454 
-469 TAWEENTALANEAS
+469 
-483 QRYETLESKI
+483 
-493 DMAKNSVDALAIA
+493 
-506 FKDSVDQELRDAVEH
+506 
-521 GTEYINEL
+521 
-529 ADAFENGG
+529 ENGG
-537 LEAAVDKAGDIIADL
+537 IDAAVEKTGNIIGGL
-552 SLSLAKSA
+552 SVKIAQESPK
-560 PDMVDAATDLIEAF
+560 MVDASVLLLKSF
-574 VKGLLQNKQQLKHA
+574 VQGIQKNKNQLKYA
-588 SKEIVDSVCD
+588 SREIIDSLCD

-617 SLKKTFNS
+617 SLKKTFSS

-679 VSVLMKLQSVSSET
+679 VSVLIKLQSVSSET

-704 SANPAVLIAGAIAAL
+704 SANPAVLIAGAIATL

-733 DAEQEAFNAK
+733 DEVQEAFNAK

-780 KWKEGLNDA
+780 KWRDGLNDA

-808 KQLNEAMGTS
+808 NQLNEAMGTS
-818 YSLTADGFIQNNEGV
+818 YSLTTDGFIQDNEGV

-842 SIDEYIQSLKQ
+842 SIDAYIQSLKQ

-883 AYNDALDKYT
+883 AYNDALNEYAQA
-893 ELQKEWDNGNYDLK
+893 QKDWSNGINDL
-907 SLRKASENLDETT
+907 SGLEKAQKNLDKTR
-920 EKLREA
+920 EKLGEA
-926 SKASVEAGVEVN
+926 SQASVEASVEVN

-970 EAADGV
+970 EAADGI
-976 ATSQSEIQNALNSTD
+976 ATSQKEIQSALSSTD
-991 YNKMAQ
+991 YTKMIE
-997 GFKLAV
+997 GFQLAV
-1003 LQIDESGGKI
+1003 MQIDQSGGKI
-1013 PVSLRTSILQ
+1013 PVSLRSSILQ
-1023 ALNEVQQMGPEAKER
+1023 ALNEVQKMGPEGKEY
-1038 MISSM
+1038 MENSM
-1043 RQMMTGMQEEI
+1043 QQMMVAMEDKI
-1054 PAFKGASTSTS
+1054 PAFKDASTSTS

-1097 TSANVSISAGQK
+1097 TSANVSIPAGQK
-1109 AHEATE
+1109 AQEATE

-1125 PTIQESARNALE
+1125 PAIQESTRNALE

-1142 GVTSADVTSATA
+1142 GVTSADVTSAPT

-1167 ITSGMG
+1167 ITSGIG

-1212 GLISGQGNT
+1212 GLTSGQGNT
-1221 TRAALNLA
+1221 TKAALNLA

-1275 TSTAK
+1275 SSTAK

-1303 VAIASQNGAAK
+1303 VAIASQNGAAR

-1330 GIDRS
+1330 GTNVS

-1391 FDYGIG
+1391 FDYGIS

-1419 IDTKSLLSMMRG
+1419 IDTKSLLNMMRG

-1439 IVENRMFQKGAQ
+1439 IVENRMLQKGTQ
-1451 FFHGDGTGGHT
+1451 FFHGDGSGDTV
-1462 EVNQTINIYQPVES
+1462 VNQTINIYQPVES

>member
-1 MVLFFCIKKAGEK
+1 
-14 DKMADGKI
+14 MADGKI
-22 VIETELDTDGIK
+22 VIETGLDTKGIETGLK
-34 KDLKETEKS
+34 KVS
-43 AEISGKRIKQ
+43 SIA
-53 TFEQMAK
+53 
-60 ASGKSVG
+60 
-67 ELKNEVKKL
+67 
-76 AEEYQSQGTS
+76 
-86 LPNAYKKA
+86 
-94 YEIMGVYSERA
+94 
-105 ATKMKKAAE
+105 
-114 SVEETHD
+114 
-121 REAEQTSQHWEK
+121 
-133 KFSEVEKDSNAAKDQ
+133 
-148 LKQDAIEEARSHD
+148 
-161 AASEKSKEAWK
+161 
-172 NAFSTIGDLSKK
+172 
-184 ALKATAAVVAG
+184 
-195 TSAAMVAAGTYSV
+195 
-208 KTGIEFESAFAGV
+208 KTGIATAVTAISGMSTALAGV
-221 KKTVDATDT
+221 AGYSIKVGSRFEAG
-230 QLNEL
+230 
-235 RQSLINMS
+235 MS
-243 KEMPQSA
+243 KVQAVSGASNEQLQRLSDKAKEMGATTKFSA
-250 AELSEIAE
+250 
-258 AAGQLGIKTENLK
+258 
-271 EFTKVMA
+271 
-278 QLGDATNMTSTE
+278 TE
-290 AADSLAR
+290 AADAMNYMAMAGWKTEDMLNGIDGIMNLA
-297 FANIT
+297 AASG
-302 EMSQKNFDRLGS
+302 ED
-314 VIVALGNNL
+314 L
-323 ATTESEVV
+323 ATTSDIVTDALTAFGLSASDSTHFADV
-331 SMGMRLAGA
+331 
-340 GSQIGMSE
+340 
-348 AQIMSLAAA
+348 LAAA
-357 LSSVGIEAEAG
+357 SSNANTNVSMMGETFKYVAPVAGSLGYSAEDCAVAIGLMANSGIKASQSGTALRSMFSRLAKPSKEVKEAMEKLNISLTDSHGNMKSLDTLMGDLRNSFSGLSESEKAEMASSLAGQEAMSGLLAIVNASDADFNKLKDAIYG
-368 GSAFSTIMAKMQLA
+368 ADGASAKMAETMQDNLQGKITILKSTIEGLGIKIYEEIEDPMKEAA
-382 VESGGDSL
+382 EG
-390 DAFADVAGMSA
+390 
-401 DKFKKAFQKDAT
+401 AT
-413 SAIMA
+413 
-418 FIKGLSTCDEKGVSA
+418 
-433 IKTLDDMG
+433 
-441 ISEIRQRDALLRA
+441 
-454 SGAYSTFADAMKIGT
+454 
-469 TAWEENTALANEAS
+469 
-483 QRYETLESKI
+483 
-493 DMAKNSVDALAIA
+493 
-506 FKDSVDQELRDAVEH
+506 DSVEQISSAL
-521 GTEYINEL
+521 
-529 ADAFENGG
+529 ENGG
-537 LEAAVDKAGDIIADL
+537 IDAAVEKTGNIIGGL
-552 SLSLAKSA
+552 SVKIAQESPK
-560 PDMVDAATDLIEAF
+560 MVDASVLLLKSF
-574 VKGLLQNKQQLKHA
+574 VQGIQKNKNQLKYA
-588 SKEIVDSVCD
+588 SREIIDSLCD

-617 SLKKTFNS
+617 SLKKTFSS

-693 GLAVSALNAIM
+693 GLVVSALNAIM

-808 KQLNEAMGTS
+808 NQLNEAMGTS
-818 YSLTADGFIQNNEGV
+818 YSLTADGFIQDNEGV

-842 SIDEYIQSLKQ
+842 SIDAYIQSLKQ

-883 AYNDALDKYT
+883 AYNDALNEYAQAQEDWKNGINDLSGL
-893 ELQKEWDNGNYDLK
+893 EKAQK
-907 SLRKASENLDETT
+907 NLDKTR
-920 EKLREA
+920 EKLGEA
-926 SKASVEAGVEVN
+926 SKASVEASVEVN

-958 LDMYAQIPTYAS
+958 LDMYAQIPAYAS

-976 ATSQSEIQNALNSTD
+976 ATSQKEIQSALSSTD
-991 YNKMAQ
+991 YTKMTE
-997 GFKLAV
+997 GFQLAV
-1003 LQIDESGGKI
+1003 MQIDQSGGKI
-1013 PVSLRTSILQ
+1013 PVSLRSSILQ
-1023 ALNEVQQMGPEAKER
+1023 ALNEVQNMGPEGKEY
-1038 MISSM
+1038 MENSM
-1043 RQMMTGMQEEI
+1043 QQMMIAMEDKI
-1054 PAFKGASTSTS
+1054 PEFKGAASMTG
-1065 EEILTTFQQ
+1065 EEILDTFQR

-1097 TSANVSISAGQK
+1097 TSANVSIPAGQK
-1109 AHEATE
+1109 AQEATE
-1115 AVSTGITQGS
+1115 AVSAGITQGS
-1125 PTIQESARNALE
+1125 PAIQESARNALE

-1142 GVTSADVTSATA
+1142 GVTSADVTSAPT

-1212 GLISGQGNT
+1212 GLTSGQGNT
-1221 TRAALNLA
+1221 TKAASNLA

-1303 VAIASQNGAAK
+1303 VAIASQNSAAR

-1330 GIDRS
+1330 GINGS

-1349 IRSGQNGVAAAAAA
+1349 IRAGQNGVAAAAAA
-1363 VANAAANAAKANLD
+1363 VANAAANAAKENLD

-1391 FDYGIG
+1391 FDYGIS

-1451 FFHGDGTGGHT
+1451 FFHGDGTGGDT
-1462 EVNQTINIYQPVES
+1462 EVNQTVNIYQPVKS

-1487 ARRMART
+1487 ARRLARK

>member
-1 MVLFFCIKKAGEK
+1 
-14 DKMADGKI
+14 MADGKI
-22 VIETELDTDGIK
+22 VIETGLDTKGIETGLK
-34 KDLKETEKS
+34 KVS
-43 AEISGKRIKQ
+43 SIA
-53 TFEQMAK
+53 
-60 ASGKSVG
+60 
-67 ELKNEVKKL
+67 
-76 AEEYQSQGTS
+76 
-86 LPNAYKKA
+86 
-94 YEIMGVYSERA
+94 
-105 ATKMKKAAE
+105 
-114 SVEETHD
+114 
-121 REAEQTSQHWEK
+121 
-133 KFSEVEKDSNAAKDQ
+133 
-148 LKQDAIEEARSHD
+148 
-161 AASEKSKEAWK
+161 
-172 NAFSTIGDLSKK
+172 
-184 ALKATAAVVAG
+184 
-195 TSAAMVAAGTYSV
+195 
-208 KTGIEFESAFAGV
+208 KTGIATAVTAISGMSTALAGV
-221 KKTVDATDT
+221 AGYSIKVGSSFEA
-230 QLNEL
+230 
-235 RQSLINMS
+235 SMS
-243 KEMPQSA
+243 KVQAVSGASNEQLQRLSDKAKEMGATTKFSA
-250 AELSEIAE
+250 
-258 AAGQLGIKTENLK
+258 
-271 EFTKVMA
+271 
-278 QLGDATNMTSTE
+278 TE
-290 AADSLAR
+290 AADAMNYMAMAGWKTEDMLNGIDGIMNLA
-297 FANIT
+297 AASG
-302 EMSQKNFDRLGS
+302 ED
-314 VIVALGNNL
+314 L
-323 ATTESEVV
+323 ATTSDIVTDALTAF
-331 SMGMRLAGA
+331 GLT
-340 GSQIGMSE
+340 
-348 AQIMSLAAA
+348 AQDSTHFADVLAAA
-357 LSSVGIEAEAG
+357 SSNANTNVSMMGETFKYVAPVAGSLGYSAEDCAVAIGLMANSGIKASQSGTALRSMFSRLAKPSKEVKEAMEKLNISLTDSHGNMKSLDTLMGDLRNSFSGLSESEKAEMASSLAGQEAMSGLLAIVNASDADFNKLKDAIYG
-368 GSAFSTIMAKMQLA
+368 ADGASAKMAETMQDNLKGKITITKSTIEGL
-382 VESGGDSL
+382 G
-390 DAFADVAGMSA
+390 
-401 DKFKKAFQKDAT
+401 
-413 SAIMA
+413 
-418 FIKGLSTCDEKGVSA
+418 IKIYE
-433 IKTLDDMG
+433 
-441 ISEIRQRDALLRA
+441 EIEDP
-454 SGAYSTFADAMKIGT
+454 MKEAAEGT
-469 TAWEENTALANEAS
+469 T
-483 QRYETLESKI
+483 
-493 DMAKNSVDALAIA
+493 
-506 FKDSVDQELRDAVEH
+506 DSVEQISSAL
-521 GTEYINEL
+521 
-529 ADAFENGG
+529 ENGG
-537 LEAAVDKAGDIIADL
+537 IDAAVEKTGNIIGGL
-552 SLSLAKSA
+552 SVKIAQESPK
-560 PDMVDAATDLIEAF
+560 MVDASVLLLKSF
-574 VKGLLQNKQQLKHA
+574 VQGIKKNKNQLKYA
-588 SKEIVDSVCD
+588 SREIIDSLCD

-617 SLKKTFNS
+617 SLKKTFSS
-625 GLGSLS
+625 GLGSLF

-780 KWKEGLNDA
+780 KWKDGLNDA

-808 KQLNEAMGTS
+808 NQLNEAMGTS

-883 AYNDALDKYT
+883 AYNDALNEYAQA
-893 ELQKEWDNGNYDLK
+893 QKGWSNGINDL
-907 SLRKASENLDETT
+907 SGLEKAQKNLDKTR
-920 EKLREA
+920 EKLGEA
-926 SKASVEAGVEVN
+926 SQASVEASAEVN

-976 ATSQSEIQNALNSTD
+976 ATSQKEIQSALSSTD
-991 YNKMAQ
+991 YTKMIE
-997 GFKLAV
+997 GFQLAV
-1003 LQIDESGGKI
+1003 MQIDQSGGKI
-1013 PVSLRTSILQ
+1013 PVSLRSSILQ
-1023 ALNEVQQMGPEAKER
+1023 ALNEVQKMGPEGKEY
-1038 MISSM
+1038 MENSM
-1043 RQMMTGMQEEI
+1043 QQMMVAMEDKI
-1054 PAFKGASTSTS
+1054 PEFKGAASMTG
-1065 EEILTTFQQ
+1065 EGILDTFQR

-1097 TSANVSISAGQK
+1097 TSANVSIPAGQK
-1109 AHEATE
+1109 AQEATE

-1142 GVTSADVTSATA
+1142 GVTSADVTSAPT

-1330 GIDRS
+1330 GINGS

>member
-1 MVLFFCIKKAGEK
+1 MQKAGEEE
-14 DKMADGKI
+14 KMADGKI
-22 VIETELDTDGIK
+22 VIETGLDTKGIETGLK
-34 KDLKETEKS
+34 KVS
-43 AEISGKRIKQ
+43 SIA
-53 TFEQMAK
+53 
-60 ASGKSVG
+60 
-67 ELKNEVKKL
+67 
-76 AEEYQSQGTS
+76 
-86 LPNAYKKA
+86 
-94 YEIMGVYSERA
+94 
-105 ATKMKKAAE
+105 
-114 SVEETHD
+114 
-121 REAEQTSQHWEK
+121 
-133 KFSEVEKDSNAAKDQ
+133 
-148 LKQDAIEEARSHD
+148 
-161 AASEKSKEAWK
+161 
-172 NAFSTIGDLSKK
+172 
-184 ALKATAAVVAG
+184 
-195 TSAAMVAAGTYSV
+195 
-208 KTGIEFESAFAGV
+208 KTGIATAVTTISGMSTALAGV
-221 KKTVDATDT
+221 AGYSIKVGSSFEAG
-230 QLNEL
+230 
-235 RQSLINMS
+235 MS
-243 KEMPQSA
+243 KVQAVSGASNEQLERLSNKAKEMGATTKFSA
-250 AELSEIAE
+250 
-258 AAGQLGIKTENLK
+258 
-271 EFTKVMA
+271 
-278 QLGDATNMTSTE
+278 TE
-290 AADSLAR
+290 AADAMNYMAMAGWKTEDMLNGIDGIMNLA
-297 FANIT
+297 AASG
-302 EMSQKNFDRLGS
+302 ED
-314 VIVALGNNL
+314 L
-323 ATTESEVV
+323 ATTSDIVTDALTAFGLSASDSTHFADV
-331 SMGMRLAGA
+331 
-340 GSQIGMSE
+340 
-348 AQIMSLAAA
+348 LAAA
-357 LSSVGIEAEAG
+357 SSNANTNVSMMGETFKYVAPVAGSLGYSAEDCAVAIGLMANSGIKASQSGTALRSMFSRLAKPSKEVKEAMEKLNISLTDSHGNMKSLDTLMGDLRKSFSGLSESEKAEMASSLAGQEAMSGLLAIVNASDADFNKLKDAIYGADGASAKMAETMQDNLQGKITILKSTIEGLGIKIYEEIEDPMKEAAEGATDSVGQIS
-368 GSAFSTIMAKMQLA
+368 SAL
-382 VESGGDSL
+382 
-390 DAFADVAGMSA
+390 
-401 DKFKKAFQKDAT
+401 
-413 SAIMA
+413 
-418 FIKGLSTCDEKGVSA
+418 
-433 IKTLDDMG
+433 
-441 ISEIRQRDALLRA
+441 
-454 SGAYSTFADAMKIGT
+454 
-469 TAWEENTALANEAS
+469 
-483 QRYETLESKI
+483 
-493 DMAKNSVDALAIA
+493 
-506 FKDSVDQELRDAVEH
+506 
-521 GTEYINEL
+521 
-529 ADAFENGG
+529 ENGG
-537 LEAAVDKAGDIIADL
+537 IDAAVEKTGNIIGGL
-552 SLSLAKSA
+552 SVKIAQESPK
-560 PDMVDAATDLIEAF
+560 MVDASVLLLKSF
-574 VKGLLQNKQQLKHA
+574 VQGIQKNKNQLKYA
-588 SKEIVDSVCD
+588 SREIIDSLCD

-617 SLKKTFNS
+617 SLKKTFSS

-679 VSVLMKLQSVSSET
+679 VSVLIKLQSVSSET

-704 SANPAVLIAGAIAAL
+704 SANPAVLIAGAIATL

-733 DAEQEAFNAK
+733 DEVQEAFNAK

-780 KWKEGLNDA
+780 KWRDGLNDA

-808 KQLNEAMGTS
+808 NQLNEAMGTS
-818 YSLTADGFIQNNEGV
+818 YSLTTEGFIQDNEGV
-833 KQSLEEVNQ
+833 KQSLEEVHQ
-842 SIDEYIQSLKQ
+842 SIDAYIQSLKQ

-883 AYNDALDKYT
+883 AYNDALNEYAQV
-893 ELQKEWDNGNYDLK
+893 QKDWSNGINDL
-907 SLRKASENLDETT
+907 SGLEKAQKNLDKTR
-920 EKLREA
+920 EKLGEA
-926 SKASVEAGVEVN
+926 SQASVEASVEVN

-970 EAADGV
+970 EAADGI
-976 ATSQSEIQNALNSTD
+976 ATSQKEIQSALSSTD
-991 YNKMAQ
+991 YTKMIE
-997 GFKLAV
+997 GFQLAV
-1003 LQIDESGGKI
+1003 MQIDQSGGKI
-1013 PVSLRTSILQ
+1013 PVSLRSSILQ
-1023 ALNEVQQMGPEAKER
+1023 ALNEVQKMGPEGKEY
-1038 MISSM
+1038 MENSM
-1043 RQMMTGMQEEI
+1043 QQMMVAMEDKIPEFEE
-1054 PAFKGASTSTS
+1054 AASTTG
-1065 EEILTTFQQ
+1065 EGILDTFQR

-1109 AHEATE
+1109 AQEATE
-1115 AVSTGITQGS
+1115 AVSAGITQGS
-1125 PTIQESARNALE
+1125 LTIQESARNALE

-1142 GVTSADVTSATA
+1142 GVTSADVTSAPT
-1154 AAGKKAVDSEASG
+1154 AAGKKAVDSEAFG

-1212 GLISGQGNT
+1212 GLTSGQGNT
-1221 TRAALNLA
+1221 TKAALNLA

-1275 TSTAK
+1275 SSTAK

-1303 VAIASQNGAAK
+1303 VAIASQNSAAR

-1330 GIDRS
+1330 GINGS

-1363 VANAAANAAKANLD
+1363 VANAAANAAKAHLD

-1391 FDYGIG
+1391 FDYGIS
-1397 GGMTKNTG
+1397 GGMTKNTD

-1451 FFHGDGTGGHT
+1451 LFQGEDKKGDT

-1476 PVETSRALRRE
+1476 PVETSRVLRRE
-1487 ARRMART
+1487 ARRLART

>member
-1 MVLFFCIKKAGEK
+1 
-14 DKMADGKI
+14 MADGKI
-22 VIETELDTDGIK
+22 VIETGLDTKGIETGLK
-34 KDLKETEKS
+34 KVS
-43 AEISGKRIKQ
+43 SIA
-53 TFEQMAK
+53 
-60 ASGKSVG
+60 
-67 ELKNEVKKL
+67 
-76 AEEYQSQGTS
+76 
-86 LPNAYKKA
+86 
-94 YEIMGVYSERA
+94 
-105 ATKMKKAAE
+105 
-114 SVEETHD
+114 
-121 REAEQTSQHWEK
+121 
-133 KFSEVEKDSNAAKDQ
+133 
-148 LKQDAIEEARSHD
+148 
-161 AASEKSKEAWK
+161 
-172 NAFSTIGDLSKK
+172 
-184 ALKATAAVVAG
+184 
-195 TSAAMVAAGTYSV
+195 
-208 KTGIEFESAFAGV
+208 KTGIATAVTAISGMSTALAGV
-221 KKTVDATDT
+221 AGYSIKVGSSFEAG
-230 QLNEL
+230 
-235 RQSLINMS
+235 MS
-243 KEMPQSA
+243 KVQAVSGASNEQLQRLSDKAKEMGATTKFSA
-250 AELSEIAE
+250 
-258 AAGQLGIKTENLK
+258 
-271 EFTKVMA
+271 
-278 QLGDATNMTSTE
+278 TE
-290 AADSLAR
+290 AADAMNYMAMAGWKTEDMLNGIDGIMNLA
-297 FANIT
+297 AASG
-302 EMSQKNFDRLGS
+302 ED
-314 VIVALGNNL
+314 L
-323 ATTESEVV
+323 ATTSDIVTDALTAFGL
-331 SMGMRLAGA
+331 S
-340 GSQIGMSE
+340 
-348 AQIMSLAAA
+348 AQDSTHFADVLAAA
-357 LSSVGIEAEAG
+357 SSNANTNVSMMGETFKYVAPVAGSLGYSAEDCAVAIGLMANSGIKASQSGTALRSMFSRLAKPSKEVKEAMEKLNISLTDSHGNMKSLDTLMGDLRNSFSGLSESEKAEMASSLAGQEAMSGLLAIVNASDADFNKLKDAIYG
-368 GSAFSTIMAKMQLA
+368 ADGASAKMAETMQDNLKGKITITKSTIEGL
-382 VESGGDSL
+382 G
-390 DAFADVAGMSA
+390 
-401 DKFKKAFQKDAT
+401 
-413 SAIMA
+413 
-418 FIKGLSTCDEKGVSA
+418 IKIYE
-433 IKTLDDMG
+433 
-441 ISEIRQRDALLRA
+441 EIEDP
-454 SGAYSTFADAMKIGT
+454 MKEAAEGT
-469 TAWEENTALANEAS
+469 T
-483 QRYETLESKI
+483 
-493 DMAKNSVDALAIA
+493 
-506 FKDSVDQELRDAVEH
+506 DSVEQISSAL
-521 GTEYINEL
+521 
-529 ADAFENGG
+529 ENGG
-537 LEAAVDKAGDIIADL
+537 IDAAVEKTGNIIGGL
-552 SLSLAKSA
+552 SVKIAQESPK
-560 PDMVDAATDLIEAF
+560 MVDASVLLLKSF
-574 VKGLLQNKQQLKHA
+574 VQGIQKNKNQLKYA
-588 SKEIVDSVCD
+588 SREIIDSLCD

-617 SLKKTFNS
+617 SLKKTFSS

-668 FQMVQGPVGTV
+668 FQIVQGPVGTV

-766 NTGSSIEASVAPVE
+766 NTGSSIEASVAPIE
-780 KWKEGLNDA
+780 KWRDGLNDA

-808 KQLNEAMGTS
+808 NQLNEAMGTS
-818 YSLTADGFIQNNEGV
+818 YSLTTDGFIQDNEGV

-842 SIDEYIQSLKQ
+842 SIDAYIQSLKQ

-883 AYNDALDKYT
+883 AYNDALNEYAQAQEDWKNGINDLSGL
-893 ELQKEWDNGNYDLK
+893 EKAQK
-907 SLRKASENLDETT
+907 NLDKTR
-920 EKLREA
+920 EKLGEA
-926 SKASVEAGVEVN
+926 SKASVEASVEVN

-958 LDMYAQIPTYAS
+958 LDMYAQIPAYAS

-976 ATSQSEIQNALNSTD
+976 ATSQKEIQSALSSTD
-991 YNKMAQ
+991 YTKMTE
-997 GFKLAV
+997 GFQLAV
-1003 LQIDESGGKI
+1003 MQIDQSGGKI
-1013 PVSLRTSILQ
+1013 PVSLRSSILQ
-1023 ALNEVQQMGPEAKER
+1023 ALNEVQKMGPEGKEY
-1038 MISSM
+1038 MENSM
-1043 RQMMTGMQEEI
+1043 QQMMVAMEDKI
-1054 PAFKGASTSTS
+1054 PEFKGAASMTGD
-1065 EEILTTFQQ
+1065 EILKTFQQ

-1097 TSANVSISAGQK
+1097 TSANVSIPAGQK
-1109 AHEATE
+1109 AQEATE

-1125 PTIQESARNALE
+1125 PAIQESAKNALE

-1142 GVTSADVTSATA
+1142 GVTSADVTSTTA

-1212 GLISGQGNT
+1212 GLTSGQGNT
-1221 TRAALNLA
+1221 TKAALNLA

-1287 AASGRT
+1287 AAPGRT

-1303 VAIASQNGAAK
+1303 VAIASQNGAAR

-1330 GIDRS
+1330 GINGS

-1349 IRSGQNGVAAAAAA
+1349 IRAGQNGVAAAAAA

-1391 FDYGIG
+1391 FDYGIS

-1419 IDTKSLLSMMRG
+1419 IDTKSLLNMMRG

>member
-1 MVLFFCIKKAGEK
+1 
-14 DKMADGKI
+14 MADGKI
-22 VIETELDTDGIK
+22 VIETGLDTKGIETGLK
-34 KDLKETEKS
+34 KVS
-43 AEISGKRIKQ
+43 SIA
-53 TFEQMAK
+53 
-60 ASGKSVG
+60 
-67 ELKNEVKKL
+67 
-76 AEEYQSQGTS
+76 
-86 LPNAYKKA
+86 
-94 YEIMGVYSERA
+94 
-105 ATKMKKAAE
+105 
-114 SVEETHD
+114 
-121 REAEQTSQHWEK
+121 
-133 KFSEVEKDSNAAKDQ
+133 
-148 LKQDAIEEARSHD
+148 
-161 AASEKSKEAWK
+161 
-172 NAFSTIGDLSKK
+172 
-184 ALKATAAVVAG
+184 
-195 TSAAMVAAGTYSV
+195 
-208 KTGIEFESAFAGV
+208 KTGIATAVTAISGMSTALAGV
-221 KKTVDATDT
+221 AGYSIKVGSSFEAG
-230 QLNEL
+230 
-235 RQSLINMS
+235 MS
-243 KEMPQSA
+243 KVQAVSGASNEQLQRLSDKAKEMGATTKFSA
-250 AELSEIAE
+250 
-258 AAGQLGIKTENLK
+258 
-271 EFTKVMA
+271 
-278 QLGDATNMTSTE
+278 TE
-290 AADSLAR
+290 AADAMNYMAMAGWKTEDMLNGIDGIMNLA
-297 FANIT
+297 AASG
-302 EMSQKNFDRLGS
+302 ED
-314 VIVALGNNL
+314 L
-323 ATTESEVV
+323 ATTSDIVTDALTAF
-331 SMGMRLAGA
+331 GLT
-340 GSQIGMSE
+340 
-348 AQIMSLAAA
+348 AQDSTHFADVLAAA
-357 LSSVGIEAEAG
+357 SSNANTNVSMMGETFKYVAPVAGSLGYSAEDCAVAIGLMANSGIKASQSGTALRSMFSRLAKPSKEVKEAMEKLNISLTDSHGNMKSLDTLMGDLRNSFNGLSESEKAEMASSLAGQEAMSGLLAIVNASDADFNKLKDAIYG
-368 GSAFSTIMAKMQLA
+368 ADGASAKMAETMQDNLK
-382 VESGGDSL
+382 GGI
-390 DAFADVAGMSA
+390 
-401 DKFKKAFQKDAT
+401 T
-413 SAIMA
+413 I
-418 FIKGLSTCDEKGVSA
+418 
-433 IKTLDDMG
+433 
-441 ISEIRQRDALLRA
+441 
-454 SGAYSTFADAMKIGT
+454 
-469 TAWEENTALANEAS
+469 
-483 QRYETLESKI
+483 LESTTEGLGIKI
-493 DMAKNSVDALAIA
+493 YEEIEDPMKEAAEGAT
-506 FKDSVDQELRDAVEH
+506 DSVEQISSAL
-521 GTEYINEL
+521 
-529 ADAFENGG
+529 ENGG
-537 LEAAVDKAGDIIADL
+537 IDAAVEKTGNIIGGL
-552 SLSLAKSA
+552 SVKIAQESPK
-560 PDMVDAATDLIEAF
+560 MVDASVLLLKSF
-574 VKGLLQNKQQLKHA
+574 VQGIQKNKKQLKYA
-588 SKEIVDSVCD
+588 SREIIDSLCD

-617 SLKKTFNS
+617 SLKKTFGS

-642 KLFTKLADHMDTVA
+642 KLFTKLADNMDTVA

-679 VSVLMKLQSVSSET
+679 VSVLIKLQSVSSET

-704 SANPAVLIAGAIAAL
+704 SANPAVLIAGAIATL

-733 DAEQEAFNAK
+733 DEVQEAFNAK

-780 KWKEGLNDA
+780 KWRDGLNDA

-808 KQLNEAMGTS
+808 NQLNEAMGTS
-818 YSLTADGFIQNNEGV
+818 YSLTTDGFIQDNEGV

-842 SIDEYIQSLKQ
+842 SIDAYIQSLKQ

-883 AYNDALDKYT
+883 AYNDALNEYAQAQEDWKNGINDLSGL
-893 ELQKEWDNGNYDLK
+893 EKAQK
-907 SLRKASENLDETT
+907 NLDKTR
-920 EKLREA
+920 EKLGEA
-926 SKASVEAGVEVN
+926 SKASVEASVEVN

-958 LDMYAQIPTYAS
+958 LDMYAQIPAYAS

-976 ATSQSEIQNALNSTD
+976 ATSQKEIQSALSSTD
-991 YNKMAQ
+991 YTKMTE
-997 GFKLAV
+997 GFQLAV
-1003 LQIDESGGKI
+1003 MQIDQSGGKI
-1013 PVSLRTSILQ
+1013 PVSLRSSVLQ
-1023 ALNEVQQMGPEAKER
+1023 ALNEVQKMGPEGKEY
-1038 MISSM
+1038 MESSM
-1043 RQMMTGMQEEI
+1043 QQMMVAMEDKI
-1054 PAFKGASTSTS
+1054 PEFKGAASMTG
-1065 EEILTTFQQ
+1065 EEILDTFQR

-1097 TSANVSISAGQK
+1097 TSANVSIPAGQK
-1109 AHEATE
+1109 AQEATE
-1115 AVSTGITQGS
+1115 AVSVGITQGS
-1125 PTIQESARNALE
+1125 PAIQESARNALE

-1142 GVTSADVTSATA
+1142 GVTSADVTSAPT

-1212 GLISGQGNT
+1212 GLTSGQGNT
-1221 TRAALNLA
+1221 TKAALNLA

-1303 VAIASQNGAAK
+1303 VAIASQNGAAR

-1330 GIDRS
+1330 GINGS

-1391 FDYGIG
+1391 FDYGIS

-1451 FFHGDGTGGHT
+1451 FFHGNETGGDT
-1462 EVNQTINIYQPVES
+1462 EVNQTVNIYQPVKS

-1487 ARRMART
+1487 ARRLAWT

>member
-1 MVLFFCIKKAGEK
+1 
-14 DKMADGKI
+14 MADGKI
-22 VIETELDTDGIK
+22 VIETGLDTKGIETGLK
-34 KDLKETEKS
+34 KVS
-43 AEISGKRIKQ
+43 SIA
-53 TFEQMAK
+53 
-60 ASGKSVG
+60 
-67 ELKNEVKKL
+67 
-76 AEEYQSQGTS
+76 
-86 LPNAYKKA
+86 
-94 YEIMGVYSERA
+94 
-105 ATKMKKAAE
+105 
-114 SVEETHD
+114 
-121 REAEQTSQHWEK
+121 
-133 KFSEVEKDSNAAKDQ
+133 
-148 LKQDAIEEARSHD
+148 
-161 AASEKSKEAWK
+161 
-172 NAFSTIGDLSKK
+172 
-184 ALKATAAVVAG
+184 
-195 TSAAMVAAGTYSV
+195 
-208 KTGIEFESAFAGV
+208 KTGIATTVTAISGMSTALAGV
-221 KKTVDATDT
+221 AGYSIKVGSSFEAG
-230 QLNEL
+230 
-235 RQSLINMS
+235 MS
-243 KEMPQSA
+243 KVQAVSGASNEQLQRLSDKAKEMGATTKFSA
-250 AELSEIAE
+250 
-258 AAGQLGIKTENLK
+258 
-271 EFTKVMA
+271 
-278 QLGDATNMTSTE
+278 TE
-290 AADSLAR
+290 AADAMNYMAMAGWKTEDMLNGIDGIMNLA
-297 FANIT
+297 AASG
-302 EMSQKNFDRLGS
+302 ED
-314 VIVALGNNL
+314 L
-323 ATTESEVV
+323 ATTSDIVTDALTAFGLSASDSTHFADV
-331 SMGMRLAGA
+331 
-340 GSQIGMSE
+340 
-348 AQIMSLAAA
+348 LAAA
-357 LSSVGIEAEAG
+357 SSNANTNVSMMGETFKYVAPVAGSLGYSAEDCAVAIGLMANSGIKASQSGTALRSMFSRLAKPSKEVKEAMEKLNISLTDSHGNMKSLDTLMGDLRNSFSGLSESEKAEMASSLAGQEAMSGLLAIVNASDADFNKLKDAIYGADGASAKMAETMQDNLKGEITITKSTIEGLGIKIYEEIEDPMKEAAEGATDSVGQIS
-368 GSAFSTIMAKMQLA
+368 SAL
-382 VESGGDSL
+382 
-390 DAFADVAGMSA
+390 
-401 DKFKKAFQKDAT
+401 
-413 SAIMA
+413 
-418 FIKGLSTCDEKGVSA
+418 
-433 IKTLDDMG
+433 
-441 ISEIRQRDALLRA
+441 
-454 SGAYSTFADAMKIGT
+454 
-469 TAWEENTALANEAS
+469 
-483 QRYETLESKI
+483 
-493 DMAKNSVDALAIA
+493 
-506 FKDSVDQELRDAVEH
+506 
-521 GTEYINEL
+521 
-529 ADAFENGG
+529 ENGG
-537 LEAAVDKAGDIIADL
+537 IDAAVEKTGNIIGGL
-552 SLSLAKSA
+552 SVKIAQESPK
-560 PDMVDAATDLIEAF
+560 MVDASVLLLKSF
-574 VKGLLQNKQQLKHA
+574 VQGIKKNKNQLKYA
-588 SKEIVDSVCD
+588 SREIIDSLCD

-617 SLKKTFNS
+617 SLKKTFSS

-668 FQMVQGPVGTV
+668 FQIVQGPVGTV
-679 VSVLMKLQSVSSET
+679 VSVLIKLQSVSSET

-704 SANPAVLIAGAIAAL
+704 SANPAVLIAGAIATL

-780 KWKEGLNDA
+780 KWRDGLNDA

-808 KQLNEAMGTS
+808 NQLNEAMGTS
-818 YSLTADGFIQNNEGV
+818 YSLTTDGFIQDNEGV

-842 SIDEYIQSLKQ
+842 SIDAYIQSLKQ

-883 AYNDALDKYT
+883 AYNDALNEYAQV
-893 ELQKEWDNGNYDLK
+893 QKGWSNGINDL
-907 SLRKASENLDETT
+907 SGLEKAQKNLDKTR
-920 EKLREA
+920 EKLGEA
-926 SKASVEAGVEVN
+926 SKASVEASVEVN
-938 GLDQVMGKLAEGTP
+938 DLDQVMGKLAEGTP

-976 ATSQSEIQNALNSTD
+976 ATSQKEIQSALSSTD
-991 YNKMAQ
+991 YTKMIE
-997 GFKLAV
+997 GFQLAV
-1003 LQIDESGGKI
+1003 MQIDQSGGKI
-1013 PVSLRTSILQ
+1013 PVSLRSSILQ
-1023 ALNEVQQMGPEAKER
+1023 ALNEVQKMGPEGKEY
-1038 MISSM
+1038 MENSM
-1043 RQMMTGMQEEI
+1043 QQMMVAMEDKIPEFEE
-1054 PAFKGASTSTS
+1054 AASTTG
-1065 EEILTTFQQ
+1065 EGILDTFQR

-1097 TSANVSISAGQK
+1097 TSANVSIPAGQK
-1109 AHEATE
+1109 AQEATE
-1115 AVSTGITQGS
+1115 AVSAGITQGS
-1125 PTIQESARNALE
+1125 PVIQESTRNALE

-1212 GLISGQGNT
+1212 GLTSGQGNT
-1221 TRAALNLA
+1221 TKAALNLA

-1287 AASGRT
+1287 AALGRT

-1303 VAIASQNGAAK
+1303 VAIASQNGAAR

-1323 AKNALQA
+1323 AKNALQS
-1330 GIDRS
+1330 GINGS

-1363 VANAAANAAKANLD
+1363 VANAAANAAKAHLD

-1391 FDYGIG
+1391 FDYGIS

-1419 IDTKSLLSMMRG
+1419 IDTKSLLNMMRG
-1431 AMSSTISG
+1431 AMASTISG
-1439 IVENRMFQKGAQ
+1439 IVENRMLQKGTQ
-1451 FFHGDGTGGHT
+1451 FFHGDGTGGDT
-1462 EVNQTINIYQPVES
+1462 EVNQTINIYQPVKS

-1487 ARRMART
+1487 ARRLAWT

>member
-1 MVLFFCIKKAGEK
+1 
-14 DKMADGKI
+14 MADGKI
-22 VIETELDTDGIK
+22 VIETGLDTKGIETGLK
-34 KDLKETEKS
+34 KVS
-43 AEISGKRIKQ
+43 SIA
-53 TFEQMAK
+53 
-60 ASGKSVG
+60 
-67 ELKNEVKKL
+67 
-76 AEEYQSQGTS
+76 
-86 LPNAYKKA
+86 
-94 YEIMGVYSERA
+94 
-105 ATKMKKAAE
+105 
-114 SVEETHD
+114 
-121 REAEQTSQHWEK
+121 
-133 KFSEVEKDSNAAKDQ
+133 
-148 LKQDAIEEARSHD
+148 
-161 AASEKSKEAWK
+161 
-172 NAFSTIGDLSKK
+172 
-184 ALKATAAVVAG
+184 
-195 TSAAMVAAGTYSV
+195 
-208 KTGIEFESAFAGV
+208 KTGIATAVTAISGISTALAGV
-221 KKTVDATDT
+221 AGYSIKVGSSFEAG
-230 QLNEL
+230 
-235 RQSLINMS
+235 MS
-243 KEMPQSA
+243 KVQAVSGASNEQLQRLSDKAKEMGATTKFSA
-250 AELSEIAE
+250 
-258 AAGQLGIKTENLK
+258 
-271 EFTKVMA
+271 
-278 QLGDATNMTSTE
+278 TE
-290 AADSLAR
+290 AADAMNYMAMAGWKTEDMLNGIDGIMNLA
-297 FANIT
+297 AASG
-302 EMSQKNFDRLGS
+302 ED
-314 VIVALGNNL
+314 L
-323 ATTESEVV
+323 ATTSDIVTDALTAFGLSASDSTHFADV
-331 SMGMRLAGA
+331 
-340 GSQIGMSE
+340 
-348 AQIMSLAAA
+348 LAAA
-357 LSSVGIEAEAG
+357 SSNANTNVSMMGETFKYVAPVAGSLGYSAEDCAVAIGLMANSGIKASQSGTALRSMFSRLAKPSKEVKEAMEKLNISLTDSHGNMKSLDTLMGDLRKSFGGLSEAEKAEAASSLAG
-368 GSAFSTIMAKMQLA
+368 QEAMSGLLAIVNASDADFNKLKDAIYGADGASAKMAETMQDNLQGKITILKSTIEGLGIKIYEEIEDPMKEAA
-382 VESGGDSL
+382 EG
-390 DAFADVAGMSA
+390 
-401 DKFKKAFQKDAT
+401 AT
-413 SAIMA
+413 
-418 FIKGLSTCDEKGVSA
+418 
-433 IKTLDDMG
+433 
-441 ISEIRQRDALLRA
+441 
-454 SGAYSTFADAMKIGT
+454 
-469 TAWEENTALANEAS
+469 
-483 QRYETLESKI
+483 
-493 DMAKNSVDALAIA
+493 
-506 FKDSVDQELRDAVEH
+506 DSVKQISSAL
-521 GTEYINEL
+521 
-529 ADAFENGG
+529 ENGG
-537 LEAAVDKAGDIIADL
+537 IDAAVEKTGNIIGGL
-552 SLSLAKSA
+552 SVKIAQESPK
-560 PDMVDAATDLIEAF
+560 MVDASVLLLKSF
-574 VKGLLQNKQQLKHA
+574 VQGIKKNKNQLKYA
-588 SKEIVDSVCD
+588 SREIINSLCD
-598 GLIKLL
+598 GLVKLL
-604 PKEMQQPAKKALD
+604 QKEMQQPAKKAID
-617 SLKKTFNS
+617 SLKRTFSS

-636 ELEIIG
+636 ELEMIG

-796 KEGCEDTANYIL
+796 KEGCKDTANYIL
-808 KQLNEAMGTS
+808 NQLNEAMGTS
-818 YSLTADGFIQNNEGV
+818 YSLTTDGFIQNNEGV

-868 QNQSEAQKNL
+868 QNQGEAQKNL

-883 AYNDALDKYT
+883 AYNDALNEYAQAQEDWKNGINDLSGL
-893 ELQKEWDNGNYDLK
+893 EEAQK
-907 SLRKASENLDETT
+907 NLDKTR
-920 EKLREA
+920 EKLGEA
-926 SKASVEAGVEVN
+926 SKASVEASVEVN

-958 LDMYAQIPTYAS
+958 LDMYAQIPAYAS

-976 ATSQSEIQNALNSTD
+976 ATSQKEIQSALSSTD
-991 YNKMAQ
+991 YTKMTE
-997 GFKLAV
+997 GFQLAV
-1003 LQIDESGGKI
+1003 MQIDQSGGKI
-1013 PVSLRTSILQ
+1013 PVSLRSSILQ
-1023 ALNEVQQMGPEAKER
+1023 ALNEVQQMGPEGKEY
-1038 MISSM
+1038 MENSM
-1043 RQMMTGMQEEI
+1043 QQMMVAMEDKI
-1054 PAFKGASTSTS
+1054 PEFKGAASMTGD
-1065 EEILTTFQQ
+1065 EILKTFQQ

-1097 TSANVSISAGQK
+1097 ISANVSVPASQK
-1109 AHEATE
+1109 AQEATE
-1115 AVSTGITQGS
+1115 AVSAGIAQGS
-1125 PTIQESARNALE
+1125 PAIQESARNALE

-1142 GVTSADVTSATA
+1142 GVTSADVTSAPT

-1212 GLISGQGNT
+1212 GLTSGQGNT
-1221 TRAALNLA
+1221 TKAALNLA

-1303 VAIASQNGAAK
+1303 VAIASQNSAAR

-1330 GIDRS
+1330 GINGS
-1335 HNIGLQFSA
+1335 HNIGLQFST
-1344 GFASG
+1344 GFANG
-1349 IRSGQNGVAAAAAA
+1349 IRAGQNGVAAAAAA

-1383 VGDWIGKM
+1383 VGNWIGKM

-1397 GGMTKNTG
+1397 GGMTENTG

-1431 AMSSTISG
+1431 AMSSAISG

-1451 FFHGDGTGGHT
+1451 FFHGDGTGGDT
-1462 EVNQTINIYQPVES
+1462 EVNQTVNIYQPVKS

-1487 ARRMART
+1487 ARRLAWT

>member
-1 MVLFFCIKKAGEK
+1 
-14 DKMADGKI
+14 MADGKI
-22 VIETELDTDGIK
+22 VIETGLDTKGIETGLK
-34 KDLKETEKS
+34 KVS
-43 AEISGKRIKQ
+43 SIA
-53 TFEQMAK
+53 
-60 ASGKSVG
+60 
-67 ELKNEVKKL
+67 
-76 AEEYQSQGTS
+76 
-86 LPNAYKKA
+86 
-94 YEIMGVYSERA
+94 
-105 ATKMKKAAE
+105 
-114 SVEETHD
+114 
-121 REAEQTSQHWEK
+121 
-133 KFSEVEKDSNAAKDQ
+133 
-148 LKQDAIEEARSHD
+148 
-161 AASEKSKEAWK
+161 
-172 NAFSTIGDLSKK
+172 
-184 ALKATAAVVAG
+184 
-195 TSAAMVAAGTYSV
+195 
-208 KTGIEFESAFAGV
+208 KTGIATAVTAISGMSTALAGV
-221 KKTVDATDT
+221 AGYSIKVGSSFEAG
-230 QLNEL
+230 
-235 RQSLINMS
+235 MS
-243 KEMPQSA
+243 KVQAVSGASNEQLQRLSDKAKEMGATTKFSA
-250 AELSEIAE
+250 
-258 AAGQLGIKTENLK
+258 
-271 EFTKVMA
+271 
-278 QLGDATNMTSTE
+278 TE
-290 AADSLAR
+290 AADAMNYMAMAGWKTEDMLNGIDGIMNLA
-297 FANIT
+297 AASG
-302 EMSQKNFDRLGS
+302 ED
-314 VIVALGNNL
+314 L
-323 ATTESEVV
+323 ATTSDIVTDALTAFGLSASDSTHFADV
-331 SMGMRLAGA
+331 
-340 GSQIGMSE
+340 
-348 AQIMSLAAA
+348 LAAA
-357 LSSVGIEAEAG
+357 SSNANTNVSMMGETFKYVAPVAGSLGYSAEDCAVAIGLMANSGIKASQSGTALRSMFSRLAKPSKEVKEAMEKLNISLTDSHGNMKSLDTLMGDLRNSFSGLSESEKAEMASSLAGQEAMSGLLAIVNASDADFNKLKDAIYG
-368 GSAFSTIMAKMQLA
+368 ADGASAKMAETMQDNLKGKITITKSTIEGL
-382 VESGGDSL
+382 G
-390 DAFADVAGMSA
+390 
-401 DKFKKAFQKDAT
+401 
-413 SAIMA
+413 
-418 FIKGLSTCDEKGVSA
+418 IKIYE
-433 IKTLDDMG
+433 
-441 ISEIRQRDALLRA
+441 EIEDP
-454 SGAYSTFADAMKIGT
+454 MKEAAEGT
-469 TAWEENTALANEAS
+469 T
-483 QRYETLESKI
+483 
-493 DMAKNSVDALAIA
+493 
-506 FKDSVDQELRDAVEH
+506 DSVEQISSAL
-521 GTEYINEL
+521 
-529 ADAFENGG
+529 ENGG
-537 LEAAVDKAGDIIADL
+537 IDAAVEKTGNIIGGL
-552 SLSLAKSA
+552 SVKIAQESPK
-560 PDMVDAATDLIEAF
+560 MVDASVLLLKSF
-574 VKGLLQNKQQLKHA
+574 VQGIKKNKNQLKNA
-588 SKEIVDSVCD
+588 SREIIDSLCD

-617 SLKKTFNS
+617 SLKKTFSS

-679 VSVLMKLQSVSSET
+679 VSVLIKLQSVSSET

-704 SANPAVLIAGAIAAL
+704 SANPAVLIAGAIATL
-719 VGGLALYATTVNQA
+719 VGGLTLYATTVNQA
-733 DAEQEAFNAK
+733 DEVQEAFNAK

-780 KWKEGLNDA
+780 KWRDGLNDA

-808 KQLNEAMGTS
+808 NQLNEAMGTS
-818 YSLTADGFIQNNEGV
+818 YSLTTEGFIQDNEGV

-842 SIDEYIQSLKQ
+842 SIDAYIQSLKQ

-883 AYNDALDKYT
+883 AYNDALNEYAQV
-893 ELQKEWDNGNYDLK
+893 QKDWSNGINDL
-907 SLRKASENLDETT
+907 SGLEKAQKNLDKTR
-920 EKLREA
+920 EKLGEA
-926 SKASVEAGVEVN
+926 SQASVEASVEVN

-970 EAADGV
+970 EAADGI
-976 ATSQSEIQNALNSTD
+976 ATSQKEIQSALSSTD
-991 YNKMAQ
+991 YTKMIE
-997 GFKLAV
+997 GFQLAV
-1003 LQIDESGGKI
+1003 MQIDQSGGKI
-1013 PVSLRTSILQ
+1013 PVSLRSSILQ
-1023 ALNEVQQMGPEAKER
+1023 ALNEVQKMGPEGKEY
-1038 MISSM
+1038 MENSM
-1043 RQMMTGMQEEI
+1043 QQMMVAMEDKIPEFEE
-1054 PAFKGASTSTS
+1054 AASTTG
-1065 EEILTTFQQ
+1065 EGILDTFQR

-1097 TSANVSISAGQK
+1097 TSANVSIPAGQK
-1109 AHEATE
+1109 AQEVTE
-1115 AVSTGITQGS
+1115 AVSAGITQGS

-1142 GVTSADVTSATA
+1142 GVTSADVTSAPTV
-1154 AAGKKAVDSEASG
+1154 AGKKAVDSETSG

-1212 GLISGQGNT
+1212 GLTSGQGNT
-1221 TRAALNLA
+1221 TKAALNLA

-1303 VAIASQNGAAK
+1303 VAIASQNGAAR

-1330 GIDRS
+1330 GINGS

-1397 GGMTKNTG
+1397 GGMTKNTD

-1451 FFHGDGTGGHT
+1451 LFQGEDKKGDT

-1476 PVETSRALRRE
+1476 PVETSRVLRRE
-1487 ARRMART
+1487 ARRLART